1 MLYRDSAEAGEKRT
15 NEERG
20 EAESKAVIS
29 SLNSIELSEKHFR
42 RWETVPFAAH
52 GVPEMPF
59 GDMTGRALLPRL
71 RRKAAEGETKT
82 KKPKR
87 RRNNMKKIANKTIC
101 LLLTLV
107 MLLGVMPLAGI
118 GTFRAKAAE
127 AGETVIKAAADD
139 ADTAPAPLRA
149 AAEPTWVEVGREK
162 KHEDRMKKLITL
174 LTSPHEYYIKLV
186 GNIDVYDDNDLPI
199 WGKTR
204 GIRIKGVKHL
214 DMNGCNISYEHTGV
228 GYSKAY
234 VLDPTNENAEYLYYL
249 MTVTEDASFYL
260 YDSTGKNGKI
270 FFGQP
275 MYFSETPYRNIISV
289 KGRFTMYGGEIS
301 TGASKKL
308 HYTNKPKTDSAG
320 FIKGGFNYTG
330 NARLQLQGSGVTV
343 EDGGYFELNGGD
355 VYGRGTHFAAIE
367 GRPGSTVLINDGYIE
382 GAGGADVYSGGYE
395 RRAWYGWRKLRDADA
410 LEHGKLTVNGGRFNA
425 RVIDAEVLHYAHDY
439 GGPVGIYEDM
449 KPGKIAI
456 FDGLNPNSDC
466 SMSYTTIGGGDT
478 LYFCGAKVSPTSD
491 GVSRPSERITL
502 GAAPGYDT
510 TYYHPNDAFVINV
523 GYQSY
528 WGKNASVL
536 ENDYNPKSWCNLFY
550 MFYLYKV
557 GESTPIAE
565 YYSETPRLNLRDL
578 RDSKT
583 NAWPR
588 YEIGAKYYIRV
599 LVTEAWNNR
608 YHTVYEGIQDW
619 YFTATDFES
628 RKVDFDYKVTISD
641 KPTTDGHTV
650 YNVALT
656 DECVKSIRDM
666 GYSDRVRVSYAYR
679 YYEGTNSNTQP
690 VNYWLSN
697 EFKLDGTTPYSIVT
711 GKKGPL
717 FLKVTLTFRESNNL
731 NAKTIATFEKEC
743 RVFSS
748 GEIKYTIQNKGGSVP
763 GYKWK
768 SQGEGSTKLEYGQKI
783 WLNHGLQDYLDDGKW
798 LDPYD
803 NTPIDSYDIIWQ
815 YLDGNEWANVTA
827 GDTRFSIEDVK
838 VKEEGRT
845 YQRLL
850 CTDRNGIYRYGVKY
864 LSPDGKGHQFYW
876 STCFFNVEGVDYAA
890 LRTVTI
896 SSSASETEYGQ
907 GTTIRASRN
916 TGIADWGGFRRYRLD
931 IIEAPANYRGFDIG
945 PTSSSLQDSETG
957 VWNLDEYF
965 NKATAENMIPG
976 EYVFRVVAIGYVS
989 GVKYEVYSNTV
1000 TVKYEKHATGYR
1012 IIYRGTDITI
1022 TKDES
1027 VVGTFN
1033 MGPFDTLPLD
1043 IAFVPKDAT
1052 YARTT
1057 TSGWKSSNP
1066 EVATVDEYGYVTSHS
1081 PGTARITYYAR
1092 WDKDDSWHECHVDV
1106 IVPIYEF
1113 KIQTPNLA
1121 DHIGEKFVDV
1131 LPVVT
1136 AVRSYN
1142 GEWVTGEKAQACLT
1156 VETLKISSQF
1166 KTYYEHVGESVI
1178 AYNDAP
1184 EITYMFKPTE
1194 GNTFCLRHVMYNYY
1208 LPDIDVVGCNGFD
1221 NGQTVYDLRKIGATY
1236 PSSYGVY
1243 GYNPDTTSNPWNAYL
1258 LLTRY
1263 ADFLYEPGTTYIDTL
1278 EITTNEPYAGDNR
1291 VWKFDDKHYQYMDL
1305 KFGGLENI
1313 TAVDLVWS
1321 YASKLNDTINGS
1333 GVPYEDASSEQHS
1346 TGALEYTSC
1355 FVYGEDGLSM
1365 LPPTKKYESGLYMHK
1380 LAFKIGS
1387 DVEADGKYRLAPDAK
1402 VYINGHYMPFAQLT
1416 DSYGRSR
1423 IDVDYY
1429 FSVGEPEP
1437 YGGADDKHLMLVR
1450 PQDYVRTG
1458 SPMPDVFD
1466 FRVVWKDKLDD
1477 AGRNV
1482 ETKLSVIGVTWFIDR
1497 NGNGQ
1502 FDEGEDANIFD
1513 AKGNALPNTVYS
1525 GVLALAAEDNA
1536 NVRFAEPCR
1545 LYLGGG
1551 NYAIIDESNLT
1562 VTFTLGA
1569 DPYEL
1574 HTGMILP
1581 TGGATGS
1588 FKMFTLRP
1596 TAALNGLSIADEH
1609 IEKEDGTVLTAS
1621 QPMNAG
1627 TTYYYCITYQY
1638 EPSFFLA
1645 TDYPELPSTA
1655 RVVIDGIELGN
1666 DAWELT
1672 TKTVGD
1678 KVYYS
1683 GFKVRIPCWAEGT
1696 GRTVSGTITTFL
1708 DDTDAVTVT
1717 LTREGDSS
1725 PSYAKVVYGNSA
1737 TYTFDSV
1744 AEGTYI
1750 MTVSKKNHVTR
1761 TEKVVVGATTV
1772 TKNMKVHPIGDI
1784 NGDGKITTLDYMKVN
1799 AYVKG
1804 TVTLT
1809 EYELKCADVI
1819 GTDGKVTTADAMR
1832 INAHVKG
1839 TKPLW

>member
-1 MLYRDSAEAGEKRT
+1 
-15 NEERG
+15 
-20 EAESKAVIS
+20 
-29 SLNSIELSEKHFR
+29 
-42 RWETVPFAAH
+42 
-52 GVPEMPF
+52 
-59 GDMTGRALLPRL
+59 
-71 RRKAAEGETKT
+71 
-82 KKPKR
+82 
-87 RRNNMKKIANKTIC
+87 MKKITSKVIC
-101 LLLTLV
+101 LLMTLF
-107 MLLGVMPLAGI
+107 MLFGLLPLAGL
-118 GTFRAKAAE
+118 GTAKLAAAN
-127 AGETVIKAAADD
+127 AGETVIKAADIGDIA
-139 ADTAPAPLRA
+139 AYPAEAASAMLRAA

-174 LTSPHEYYIKLV
+174 LTSPHEYHIKLV
-186 GNIDVYDDNDLPI
+186 GNIDIYDDNDLPI
-199 WGKTR
+199 WGKTS
-204 GIRIKGVKHL
+204 GIQIKGVKHL
-214 DMNGCNISYEHTGV
+214 DMNGYNISYEHTGV
-228 GYSKAY
+228 GYFEKYYPDRDAAN
-234 VLDPTNENAEYLYYL
+234 VDAKYLYYL

-260 YDSTGKNGKI
+260 YNSTGKNGKI
-270 FFGQP
+270 FFDQP
-275 MYFSETPYRNIISV
+275 MYISKMPYRNIISV

-308 HYTNKPKTDSAG
+308 FRSSERKVDCV
-320 FIKGGFNYTG
+320 GGEKFQFPYTG
-330 NARLQLQGSGVTV
+330 SARLQLQGSGVTV

-355 VYGRGTHFAAIE
+355 VYGRGMHFAAIE
-367 GRPGSTVLINDGYIE
+367 GRPGSTVVINDGYIE

-395 RRAWYGWRKLRDADA
+395 KRAWQGWRGLRLADA

-425 RVIDAEVLHYAHDY
+425 RVIDAEVLHYEDY
-439 GGPVGIYEDM
+439 LYLSGTYFDM

-456 FDGLNPNSDC
+456 FDGLHPKSSV

-478 LYFCGAKVSPTSD
+478 LYFCGAKVTPASD

-502 GAAPGYDT
+502 EAAPGYDT

-528 WGKNASVL
+528 WGKNASIL
-536 ENDYNPKSWCNLFY
+536 ENDYNPNSWCRLFY

-565 YYSETPRLNLRDL
+565 YYSETPRLNLRNL

-588 YEIGAKYYIRV
+588 YETGAKYYIRV

-608 YHTVYEGIQDW
+608 YHTAYEGIQDW

-628 RKVDFDYKVTISD
+628 RKIDFDYKVTISD

-679 YYEGTNSNTQP
+679 YYEGTNSSTKP
-690 VNYWLSN
+690 VDYWLAN
-697 EFKLDGTTPYSIVT
+697 EFKMDGTTPYSIVT

-748 GEIKYTIQNKGGSVP
+748 GEIKYTIQNNGGSVP

-783 WLNHGLQDYLDDGKW
+783 WLNHGLQDYLDDGGW

-815 YLDGNEWANVTA
+815 YLDGNTWANVTS

-896 SSSASETEYGQ
+896 SSSASETEYGK

-931 IIEAPANYRGFDIG
+931 IIESPYNYRNGSIDIG
-945 PTSSSLQDSETG
+945 PTDSNLKSSETG
-957 VWNLDEYF
+957 VWNLDQYF
-965 NKATAENMIPG
+965 NRATAENMIPG

-989 GVKYEVYSNTV
+989 GVKYEVYSNTI

-1012 IIYRGTDITI
+1012 MLIFGTDTVLTKNESEVGTYIMGYSNKLSILRSWVPEDATYTDITDYI
-1022 TKDES
+1022 
-1027 VVGTFN
+1027 
-1033 MGPFDTLPLD
+1033 
-1043 IAFVPKDAT
+1043 
-1052 YARTT
+1052 
-1057 TSGWKSSNP
+1057 WKSSNP
-1066 EVATVDEYGYVTSHS
+1066 EVATVTDYGLVTTHS
-1081 PGTARITYYAR
+1081 PGTARITYRSR
-1092 WDKDDSWHECHVDV
+1092 WTKDNSWHECSVDI

-1113 KIQTPNLA
+1113 KIQTPKLT

-1136 AVRSYN
+1136 AVRSYD
-1142 GEWVTGEKAQACLT
+1142 GEWVTGEKARACLT

-1166 KTYYEHVGESVI
+1166 KKYYEHVWESVI

-1194 GNTFCLRHVMYNYY
+1194 GNTFYLRHVMYNYY
-1208 LPDIDVVGCNGFD
+1208 LPDIDTVGCNGFD
-1221 NGQTVYDLRKIGATY
+1221 NSQSVYELSKFGATY

-1321 YASKLNDTINGS
+1321 YASKLNETINGS

-1346 TGALEYTSC
+1346 TGALEYSSC
-1355 FVYGEDGLSM
+1355 FVYGEDGISM

-1387 DVEADGKYRLAPDAK
+1387 FGEADSKYRLAPDAK
-1402 VYINGHYMPFAQLT
+1402 IYINGHYMPFAQLT

-1423 IDVDYY
+1423 IDVEYY

-1437 YGGADDKHLMLVR
+1437 YGGADDKHLMLVK

-1482 ETKLSVIGVTWFIDR
+1482 ETKLSVLGVTWFIDR
-1497 NGNGQ
+1497 NGNGK
-1502 FDEGEDANIFD
+1502 FDAGEDANIFD

-1536 NVRFAEPCR
+1536 NVRFADPCR

-1551 NYAIIDESNLT
+1551 NYALIDENNLT

-1569 DPYEL
+1569 DYCEL

-1588 FKMFTLRP
+1588 FKMFTLRA
-1596 TAALNGLSIADEH
+1596 TAALNGLSITDEH

-1645 TDYPELPSTA
+1645 TDYPELPSAA

-1708 DDTDAVTVT
+1708 DGTDAVTVT

-1725 PSYAKVVYGNSA
+1725 PSYAKVIYGNSA

-1744 AEGTYI
+1744 AEGTYT

-1772 TKNMKVHPIGDI
+1772 TKNMKVHPKGDI
-1784 NGDGKITTLDYMKVN
+1784 NGDGKITTLDYMKTN

-1804 TVTLT
+1804 TITLT

-1839 TKPLW
+1839 TKYLW

>member
-1 MLYRDSAEAGEKRT
+1 
-15 NEERG
+15 
-20 EAESKAVIS
+20 
-29 SLNSIELSEKHFR
+29 
-42 RWETVPFAAH
+42 
-52 GVPEMPF
+52 
-59 GDMTGRALLPRL
+59 
-71 RRKAAEGETKT
+71 
-82 KKPKR
+82 
-87 RRNNMKKIANKTIC
+87 MKKITSKVIC
-101 LLLTLV
+101 LLMTLF
-107 MLLGVMPLAGI
+107 MLFGLLPLAGL
-118 GTFRAKAAE
+118 GTAKLAAAN
-127 AGETVIKAAADD
+127 AGETVIKAADIGDIEVSPAAAD
-139 ADTAPAPLRA
+139 PATLRAA

-174 LTSPHEYYIKLV
+174 LTSPHEYHIKLV
-186 GNIDVYDDNDLPI
+186 GNIDIYDDNDLPI
-199 WGKTR
+199 WGKTS
-204 GIRIKGVKHL
+204 GIQIKGVKHL
-214 DMNGCNISYEHTGV
+214 DMNGYNISYEHTGV
-228 GYSKAY
+228 GYSGCYYGYEDRDA
-234 VLDPTNENAEYLYYL
+234 TNVNAKYLYYL

-260 YDSTGKNGKI
+260 YNSTGKNGKI
-270 FFGQP
+270 FFDQP
-275 MYFSETPYRNIISV
+275 IYVSKMPYRNIISV

-308 HYTNKPKTDSAG
+308 YYSNESKTDSAG
-320 FIKGGFNYTG
+320 FTKGGSRYFG

-343 EDGGYFELNGGD
+343 ENGGYFELNGGD

-395 RRAWYGWRKLRDADA
+395 LRAWKGWRSFREADA

-425 RVIDAEVLHYAHDY
+425 RVIDAEVVHKDRY
-439 GGPVGIYEDM
+439 GGLVGIYEDM

-456 FDGLNPNSDC
+456 FDSLHPDSDY
-466 SMSYTTIGGGDT
+466 SMSMTSIGDDDDV
-478 LYFCGAKVSPTSD
+478 LYLDGVKVTPASD

-502 GAAPGYDT
+502 KAAPGYDT

-536 ENDYNPKSWCNLFY
+536 ENDYNPNSWCRLFY

-565 YYSETPRLNLRDL
+565 YYSEKPRLNLRDL

-588 YEIGAKYYIRV
+588 YETGAKYYIRV
-599 LVTEAWNNR
+599 LVSEAWNNR
-608 YHTVYEGIQDW
+608 YHTAYEGIQDW

-656 DECVKSIRDM
+656 DECVQSIKDM

-679 YYEGTNSNTQP
+679 YYEGTNSSTKP
-690 VNYWLSN
+690 VDYWLSN

-731 NAKTIATFEKEC
+731 NAKTLATFEKEC

-748 GEIKYTIQNKGGSVP
+748 GEIKYTVQNKGGSVP

-768 SQGEGSTKLEYGQKI
+768 TQGEGSTKLEYGQKI
-783 WLNHGLQDYLDDGKW
+783 WLNHGLQDYLDDGGW

-815 YLDGNEWANVTA
+815 YLDGNTWANVTA

-896 SSSASETEYGQ
+896 SSSASETEYGK

-931 IIEAPANYRGFDIG
+931 VIEAPYNYRNGSIDIG
-945 PTSSSLQDSETG
+945 PTDSNLKSSETG
-957 VWNLDEYF
+957 VWNLDQYF
-965 NKATAENMIPG
+965 NRATAENMVTG

-989 GVKYEVYSNTV
+989 GVKYEVYSNTI
-1000 TVKYEKHATGYR
+1000 TVKYEKHATGYSLY
-1012 IIYRGTDITI
+1012 IAGTDTVL
-1022 TKDES
+1022 TKNES
-1027 VVGTFN
+1027 EVGTYI
-1033 MGPFDTLPLD
+1033 MGYSNRLNLVMYWLPMN
-1043 IAFVPKDAT
+1043 AT
-1052 YARTT
+1052 YTDLTAK
-1057 TSGWKSSNP
+1057 GWKSSNP
-1066 EVATVDEYGYVTSHS
+1066 EVATVDEYGRVTTHS
-1081 PGTARITYYAR
+1081 PGTARITYYTR
-1092 WDKDDSWHECHVDV
+1092 WEKDNSLHECSVDI

-1113 KIQTPNLA
+1113 KIQTPKLT

-1136 AVRSYN
+1136 AVRSYD

-1166 KTYYEHVGESVI
+1166 KKYYEHIWESVI

-1194 GNTFCLRHVMYNYY
+1194 GNTFYLRHVMYNYY
-1208 LPDIDVVGCNGFD
+1208 LPDIDTVGCNGFD
-1221 NGQTVYDLRKIGATY
+1221 NSQSVYELSKFGATY

-1321 YASKLNDTINGS
+1321 YASKLNETINGS

-1346 TGALEYTSC
+1346 TGALEYASC
-1355 FVYGEDGLSM
+1355 FVYGEDGISM

-1387 DVEADGKYRLAPDAK
+1387 FGEADSKYRLAPDAK
-1402 VYINGHYMPFAQLT
+1402 IYINGHYMPFAELT

-1437 YGGADDKHLMLVR
+1437 YGGADDKHLMLVK
-1450 PQDYVRTG
+1450 PQEYVRTG

-1482 ETKLSVIGVTWFIDR
+1482 ETKLSVLGVTWFIDR
-1497 NGNGQ
+1497 NGNGK
-1502 FDEGEDANIFD
+1502 FDAGEDANIFD

-1551 NYAIIDESNLT
+1551 NYALIDENNLT

-1569 DPYEL
+1569 DYCEL

-1588 FKMFTLRP
+1588 FKMFTLRA
-1596 TAALNGLSIADEH
+1596 TAALNGLSITDEH

-1645 TDYPELPSTA
+1645 TDYPELPSAA

-1708 DDTDAVTVT
+1708 DGTDAVTVT

-1744 AEGTYI
+1744 AEGTYT

-1772 TKNMKVHPIGDI
+1772 TKNMKVHPKGDI

-1804 TVTLT
+1804 TITLT

-1839 TKPLW
+1839 TKYLW

>member
-1 MLYRDSAEAGEKRT
+1 MNKIT
-15 NEERG
+15 N
-20 EAESKAVIS
+20 KV
-29 SLNSIELSEKHFR
+29 
-42 RWETVPFAAH
+42 
-52 GVPEMPF
+52 
-59 GDMTGRALLPRL
+59 
-71 RRKAAEGETKT
+71 
-82 KKPKR
+82 
-87 RRNNMKKIANKTIC
+87 IC

-107 MLLGVMPLAGI
+107 MLLGVMPLAGL
-118 GTFRAKAAE
+118 GTLGAKAAN
-127 AGETVIKAAADD
+127 AGETVIKAADIGDVA
-139 ADTAPAPLRA
+139 AYPAEAASAPLRAA

-162 KHEDRMKKLITL
+162 THEDRMKKLINL

-186 GNIDVYDDNDLPI
+186 GDIDIYDKNDLPI
-199 WGKTR
+199 WGKKR
-204 GIRIKGVKHL
+204 GIQIKGVKHL
-214 DMNGCNISYEHTGV
+214 DMNGYNISYEHTGV
-228 GYSKAY
+228 GYSGIYIDKDA
-234 VLDPTNENAEYLYYL
+234 TNENAEYLYYL

-260 YDSTGKNGKI
+260 YNSTGKNGKI

-275 MYFSETPYRNIISV
+275 MYVSEMPYRNIISV

-308 HYTNKPKTDSAG
+308 YYSSVRKVNSRGIDELKLP
-320 FIKGGFNYTG
+320 YTG
-330 NARLQLQGSGVTV
+330 NMRLQLQGSGVTV
-343 EDGGYFELNGGD
+343 ENGGYFELNGGD
-355 VYGRGTHFAAIE
+355 VYGRGMHFAAIE

-395 RRAWYGWRKLRDADA
+395 SRAWQKGWRELRRSDA
-410 LEHGKLTVNGGRFNA
+410 LEHGKITVNGGRFNA
-425 RVIDAEVLHYAHDY
+425 RVIDVELIHNFYPTDKY
-439 GGPVGIYEDM
+439 GAYLDM

-456 FDGLNPNSDC
+456 FDGLNPKSDC

-478 LYFCGAKVSPTSD
+478 LYLDGAKVSMPTD
-491 GVSRPSERITL
+491 GASRPSERITL
-502 GAAPGYDT
+502 EAAPGYDT

-528 WGKNASVL
+528 WGKNASIL
-536 ENDYNPKSWCNLFY
+536 ENDYNPNSWCRLFY

-565 YYSETPRLNLRDL
+565 YYSETPRLNLRNL
-578 RDSKT
+578 RDSTT

-588 YEIGAKYYIRV
+588 YETGAKYYIRV

-608 YHTVYEGIQDW
+608 YHTAYEGVQDW

-628 RKVDFDYKVTISD
+628 RKIDLDYKVTISD

-656 DECVKSIRDM
+656 DECVQSIKDM

-679 YYEGTNSNTQP
+679 YYEGTNSNTKP
-690 VNYWLSN
+690 VDYWLSN
-697 EFKLDGTTPYSIVT
+697 ELKMNGTTPYSIVT

-768 SQGEGSTKLEYGQKI
+768 TQGEGSTKLEYGQKI

-803 NTPIDSYDIIWQ
+803 NTPIDQYDIIWQ
-815 YLDGNEWANVTA
+815 YLNGNTWENVTA

-896 SSSASETEYGQ
+896 SSSASETEYGK

-916 TGIADWGGFRRYRLD
+916 TGIADWGGFKRYRLD
-931 IIEAPANYRGFDIG
+931 VIESPYNYRNGSIDIG
-945 PTSSSLQDSETG
+945 PTDSNLKSSETG

-965 NKATAENMIPG
+965 NKATAENMVPG

-1012 IIYRGTDITI
+1012 ILIYDTDTVL
-1022 TKDES
+1022 TKNES
-1027 VVGTFN
+1027 EVGTYI
-1033 MGPFDTLPLD
+1033 MGLSDEISLWRGL
-1043 IAFVPKDAT
+1043 VPEDAT
-1052 YARTT
+1052 YARVNTR
-1057 TSGWKSSNP
+1057 GWKSSNP
-1066 EVATVDEYGYVTSHS
+1066 EVATVDEFGNVTTHS
-1081 PGTARITYYAR
+1081 PGTARITYYATFSN
-1092 WDKDDSWHECHVDV
+1092 DNSLHECHVDI

-1113 KIQTPNLA
+1113 KIQTPKLT

-1136 AVRSYN
+1136 AVRSYK

-1166 KTYYEHVGESVI
+1166 KKYYEHVWESVI

-1194 GNTFCLRHVMYNYY
+1194 GNTFYLRHVMYNYY
-1208 LPDIDVVGCNGFD
+1208 LPDIDTVGCNGFD
-1221 NGQTVYDLRKIGATY
+1221 NGQTVYELSKFGATY

-1291 VWKFDDKHYQYMDL
+1291 VWKFDDKHYQYLDL
-1305 KFGGLENI
+1305 KFGGIENI
-1313 TAVDLVWS
+1313 TDIEFVWS
-1321 YASKLNDTINGS
+1321 YASKLKDKINGS
-1333 GVPYEDASSEQHS
+1333 GVPYEDASSENS
-1346 TGALEYTSC
+1346 DTGALEYTSC

-1380 LAFKIGS
+1380 LAFNIGS
-1387 DVEADGKYRLAPDAK
+1387 FGEADSKYRLSPDVK

-1437 YGGADDKHLMLVR
+1437 YGGADDKHLMLVG
-1450 PQDYVRTG
+1450 PQEYVRTG
-1458 SPMPDVFD
+1458 NPMPDIFD

-1497 NGNGQ
+1497 NGNGK
-1502 FDEGEDANIFD
+1502 FDEGEDKNIFD

-1536 NVRFAEPCR
+1536 NVRFADPCR

-1551 NYAIIDESNLT
+1551 NYAVIDENNLT

-1569 DPYEL
+1569 DYYEL

-1621 QPMNAG
+1621 QPMTAG

-1638 EPSFFLA
+1638 EPSFFLTSDNA
-1645 TDYPELPSTA
+1645 DLLANA
-1655 RVVIDGIELGN
+1655 RVVIDGIELGS
-1666 DAWELT
+1666 DAWELA

-1678 KVYYS
+1678 KTFYS

-1708 DDTDAVTVT
+1708 DGTDAVTVT
-1717 LTREGDSS
+1717 LTREGDKS
-1725 PSYAKVVYGNSA
+1725 PSYSKVVYGNSA
-1737 TYTFDSV
+1737 AYKFDSV
-1744 AEGTYI
+1744 AEGTYT

-1772 TKNMKVHPIGDI
+1772 TKNMKVHPTGDI
-1784 NGDGKITTLDYMKVN
+1784 NGDGKITTLDYMKTN

-1804 TVTLT
+1804 TITLT

-1839 TKPLW
+1839 TKLLW

>member
-1 MLYRDSAEAGEKRT
+1 MNKIT
-15 NEERG
+15 N
-20 EAESKAVIS
+20 KV
-29 SLNSIELSEKHFR
+29 
-42 RWETVPFAAH
+42 
-52 GVPEMPF
+52 
-59 GDMTGRALLPRL
+59 
-71 RRKAAEGETKT
+71 
-82 KKPKR
+82 
-87 RRNNMKKIANKTIC
+87 IC

-107 MLLGVMPLAGI
+107 MLLGVMPLAGL
-118 GTFRAKAAE
+118 GTLGAKAAN
-127 AGETVIKAAADD
+127 AGETVIKAADIGDVA
-139 ADTAPAPLRA
+139 AYPAEAASAPLRAA

-162 KHEDRMKKLITL
+162 THEDRMKKLINL

-186 GNIDVYDDNDLPI
+186 GDIDIYDKNDLPI
-199 WGKTR
+199 WGKKR
-204 GIRIKGVKHL
+204 GIQIKGVKHL
-214 DMNGCNISYEHTGV
+214 DMNGYNISYEHTGV

-260 YDSTGKNGKI
+260 YNSTGKNGKI

-275 MYFSETPYRNIISV
+275 MYVSEMPYRNIISV

-308 HYTNKPKTDSAG
+308 YYSSVRKVNSRGIDELKLP
-320 FIKGGFNYTG
+320 YTG
-330 NARLQLQGSGVTV
+330 NMRLQLQGSGVTV
-343 EDGGYFELNGGD
+343 ENGGYFELNGGD
-355 VYGRGTHFAAIE
+355 VYGRGMHFAAIE

-395 RRAWYGWRKLRDADA
+395 SRAWQKGWRELRRSDA
-410 LEHGKLTVNGGRFNA
+410 LEHGKITVNGGRFNA
-425 RVIDAEVLHYAHDY
+425 RVIDVELIHNFYPTDKY
-439 GGPVGIYEDM
+439 GAYLDM

-478 LYFCGAKVSPTSD
+478 LYLDGAKVSMPTD
-491 GVSRPSERITL
+491 GASRPSERITL
-502 GAAPGYDT
+502 EAAPGYDT

-536 ENDYNPKSWCNLFY
+536 ENDYNPNSWCRLFY

-565 YYSETPRLNLRDL
+565 YYSETPRLNLRNL
-578 RDSKT
+578 RDSTT

-588 YEIGAKYYIRV
+588 YETGAKYYIRV

-608 YHTVYEGIQDW
+608 YHTAYEGVQDW

-628 RKVDFDYKVTISD
+628 RKIDLDYKVTISD

-656 DECVKSIRDM
+656 DECVQSIKDM

-679 YYEGTNSNTQP
+679 YYEGTNSNTKP
-690 VNYWLSN
+690 VDYWLSN
-697 EFKLDGTTPYSIVT
+697 ELKMNGTTPYSIVT

-803 NTPIDSYDIIWQ
+803 NTPIDQYDIIWQ
-815 YLDGNEWANVTA
+815 YLNGNTWENVTA

-896 SSSASETEYGQ
+896 SSSASETEYGK

-916 TGIADWGGFRRYRLD
+916 TGVADWGGFRRYRLD
-931 IIEAPANYRGFDIG
+931 VIESPYNYRNGSIDIG
-945 PTSSSLQDSETG
+945 PTDSNLKSSETG

-965 NKATAENMIPG
+965 NKATAENMVPG

-1012 IIYRGTDITI
+1012 MLIYGTDTVL
-1022 TKDES
+1022 TKNES
-1027 VVGTFN
+1027 EVGTYI
-1033 MGPFDTLPLD
+1033 MGLSDEISLWRGL
-1043 IAFVPKDAT
+1043 VPEDAT
-1052 YARTT
+1052 YARVNTR
-1057 TSGWKSSNP
+1057 GWKSSNP
-1066 EVATVDEYGYVTSHS
+1066 EVATVDEFGNVTTHS
-1081 PGTARITYYAR
+1081 PGTARITYYATFSN
-1092 WDKDDSWHECHVDV
+1092 DNSLHECHVDI

-1113 KIQTPNLA
+1113 KIQTPKLT

-1136 AVRSYN
+1136 AVRSYK

-1166 KTYYEHVGESVI
+1166 KKYYEHVWESVI

-1194 GNTFCLRHVMYNYY
+1194 GNTFYLRHVMYNYY
-1208 LPDIDVVGCNGFD
+1208 LPDIDTVGCNGFD
-1221 NGQTVYDLRKIGATY
+1221 NGQTVYELSKFGATY

-1321 YASKLNDTINGS
+1321 YASKLKDKINGS
-1333 GVPYEDASSEQHS
+1333 GVPYEDASSENS
-1346 TGALEYTSC
+1346 DTGALEYTSC
-1355 FVYGEDGLSM
+1355 FVYGQDGISL

-1380 LAFKIGS
+1380 LAFNIGS
-1387 DVEADGKYRLAPDAK
+1387 FGEADSKYRLSPDVK

-1437 YGGADDKHLMLVR
+1437 YGGADDKHLMLVK
-1450 PQDYVRTG
+1450 PQEYVRTG

-1482 ETKLSVIGVTWFIDR
+1482 ETKLSVLGVTWFIDR
-1497 NGNGQ
+1497 NGNGK
-1502 FDEGEDANIFD
+1502 FDEGEDKNIFD

-1536 NVRFAEPCR
+1536 NVRFADPCR

-1551 NYAIIDESNLT
+1551 NYALIDENNLT

-1569 DPYEL
+1569 DYYEL

-1588 FKMFTLRP
+1588 FKMFTLRA
-1596 TAALNGLSIADEH
+1596 TAALNGLSITDEH

-1638 EPSFFLA
+1638 EPSFFLT

-1678 KVYYS
+1678 KVFYS

-1708 DDTDAVTVT
+1708 DGTDAVTVT
-1717 LTREGDSS
+1717 LTREGDKS
-1725 PSYAKVVYGNSA
+1725 PSYSKVVYGNSA
-1737 TYTFDSV
+1737 AYKFDSV

-1772 TKNMKVHPIGDI
+1772 TKNMKVHPKGDI
-1784 NGDGKITTLDYMKVN
+1784 NGDGKITTLDYMKTN

-1804 TVTLT
+1804 TITLT

-1839 TKPLW
+1839 TKLLW

>member
-1 MLYRDSAEAGEKRT
+1 
-15 NEERG
+15 
-20 EAESKAVIS
+20 
-29 SLNSIELSEKHFR
+29 
-42 RWETVPFAAH
+42 
-52 GVPEMPF
+52 
-59 GDMTGRALLPRL
+59 
-71 RRKAAEGETKT
+71 
-82 KKPKR
+82 
-87 RRNNMKKIANKTIC
+87 MKKITSKVIC
-101 LLLTLV
+101 LLMTLF
-107 MLLGVMPLAGI
+107 MLFGLLPLAGL
-118 GTFRAKAAE
+118 GTAKLAAAN
-127 AGETVIKAAADD
+127 AGETVIKAADIGDIEVSPAAAD
-139 ADTAPAPLRA
+139 PAMLRAA

-162 KHEDRMKKLITL
+162 KHEDRMKKLINL

-186 GNIDVYDDNDLPI
+186 GNIDVYDKNDLPI

-214 DMNGCNISYEHTGV
+214 DMNGYNISYEHTGV

-234 VLDPTNENAEYLYYL
+234 SLDPTNENAEYLYYL

-382 GAGGADVYSGGYE
+382 GAGGADVYSGGYN

-449 KPGKIAI
+449 KPGRIAI
-456 FDGLNPNSDC
+456 FDSLNPDSDC

-478 LYFCGAKVSPTSD
+478 LYLDGAKVSMPTD
-491 GVSRPSERITL
+491 GASRPSGRITL

-536 ENDYNPKSWCNLFY
+536 ENDYNPNSWCRLFY

-565 YYSETPRLNLRDL
+565 YFSEKPRLNLRDL

-599 LVTEAWNNR
+599 LVSEAWNNR

-628 RKVDFDYKVTISD
+628 RQVKFDYDVTISD

-656 DECVKSIRDM
+656 DECVKSIKDM

-679 YYEGTNSNTQP
+679 YYEGTNSNTKP
-690 VNYWLSN
+690 VDYWLSN
-697 EFKLDGTTPYSIVT
+697 ELKMNGATPYSIVT
-711 GKKGPL
+711 GKTGPL

-768 SQGEGSTKLEYGQKI
+768 TQGEGSTKLEYGQKI

-815 YLDGNEWANVTA
+815 YLDGNTWANVTT
-827 GDTRFSIEDVK
+827 GDTRFSIEDVT
-838 VKEEGRT
+838 VTEENRT

-896 SSSASETEYGQ
+896 SSSASETEYGK

-916 TGIADWGGFRRYRLD
+916 TGVADWGGFRRYRLD

-965 NKATAENMIPG
+965 NKATAEKMVPG

-1113 KIQTPNLA
+1113 KIQTPDLA

-1208 LPDIDVVGCNGFD
+1208 LPDIDTVGCNGFD
-1221 NGQTVYDLRKIGATY
+1221 NDQTVYDLRKIGATY
-1236 PSSYGVY
+1236 PSSYSVY

-1305 KFGGLENI
+1305 KFSGLENI

-1333 GVPYEDASSEQHS
+1333 GVPYEDASSENS
-1346 TGALEYTSC
+1346 DTGSLEYGDC
-1355 FVYGEDGLSM
+1355 FVYGEDGM

-1380 LAFKIGS
+1380 LAFNIGS
-1387 DVEADGKYRLAPDAK
+1387 FGEADSKYRLAPDAK

-1437 YGGADDKHLMLVR
+1437 YGGADDKHLMLVK

-1458 SPMPDVFD
+1458 NPMPDVFD

-1482 ETKLSVIGVTWFIDR
+1482 ETKLSVLGVTWFIDR
-1497 NGNGQ
+1497 NGNGK
-1502 FDEGEDANIFD
+1502 FDAGEDANIFD

-1536 NVRFAEPCR
+1536 NVRFADPCR

-1551 NYAIIDESNLT
+1551 NYALIDENNLT

-1588 FKMFTLRP
+1588 FKMFTLRA
-1596 TAALNGLSIADEH
+1596 TAALNGLSITDEH

-1708 DDTDAVTVT
+1708 DGTDAVTVT

-1744 AEGTYI
+1744 AEGTYT

-1772 TKNMKVHPIGDI
+1772 TKNMKVHPKGDI
-1784 NGDGKITTLDYMKVN
+1784 NGDGKITTLDYMKTN

-1804 TVTLT
+1804 TITLT

-1839 TKPLW
+1839 TKYLW

>member
-1 MLYRDSAEAGEKRT
+1 M
-15 NEERG
+15 
-20 EAESKAVIS
+20 SKI
-29 SLNSIELSEKHFR
+29 
-42 RWETVPFAAH
+42 T
-52 GVPEMPF
+52 
-59 GDMTGRALLPRL
+59 
-71 RRKAAEGETKT
+71 RKAL
-82 KKPKR
+82 
-87 RRNNMKKIANKTIC
+87 C

-107 MLLGVMPLAGI
+107 MLLGVLPLAGL
-118 GTFRAKAAE
+118 GALSAKAAEAAE
-127 AGETVIKAAADD
+127 AGETVIKAADVGDIA
-139 ADTAPAPLRA
+139 ASPAATAPAPLRAA

-186 GNIDVYDDNDLPI
+186 GNIDISDKNDLPI
-199 WGKTR
+199 WGKTS
-204 GIRIKGVKHL
+204 GIQIQGVKHL

-228 GYSKAY
+228 GYSEAY
-234 VLDPTNENAEYLYYL
+234 YPGLDATNKNAKYFYYL

-275 MYFSETPYRNIISV
+275 MYVSDMPYRNIISV

-301 TGASKKL
+301 TGASKKI
-308 HYTNKPKTDSAG
+308 YYSNQAKTDSAG
-320 FIKGGFNYTG
+320 FTKGGSNYFG

-382 GAGGADVYSGGYE
+382 GAGGADVYSGGY
-395 RRAWYGWRKLRDADA
+395 RLRAWEGWRDFRESKD

-439 GGPVGIYEDM
+439 GGPVGIYENM
-449 KPGKIAI
+449 KPGKIDI
-456 FDGLNPNSDC
+456 FDGLNPDSSVN
-466 SMSYTTIGGGDT
+466 MSYTTIGGGDT
-478 LYFCGAKVSPTSD
+478 LYLCGAKVSPPTD

-502 GAAPGYDT
+502 EAAPGYDT

-528 WGKNASVL
+528 WGKNANAT
-536 ENDYNPKSWCNLFY
+536 ENDYNPNSWCRLFY

-557 GESTPIAE
+557 GDSTPIAE
-565 YYSETPRLNLRDL
+565 HYSETPRLNLRDL

-588 YEIGAKYYIRV
+588 YETGAKYYIRV

-608 YHTVYEGIQDW
+608 YHMAYEGIQDW

-641 KPTTDGHTV
+641 KSTTDGHTV

-656 DECVKSIRDM
+656 DECVKSIKDM

-679 YYEGTNSNTQP
+679 YYEGTNSNTKP
-690 VNYWLSN
+690 VDYWLSN
-697 EFKLDGTTPYSIVT
+697 EFKMDGTTPYSIVT
-711 GKKGPL
+711 GKTGPII
-717 FLKVTLTFRESNNL
+717 LKVTLTFLESNNL

-743 RVFSS
+743 KVFSS
-748 GEIKYTIQNKGGSVP
+748 GEIKYTVQNKGGTVP

-783 WLNHGLQDYLDDGKW
+783 WLNHGLQDYLDDGGW

-815 YLDGNEWANVTA
+815 YLDGNTWANVTY
-827 GDTRFSIEDVK
+827 GDTRFSVEDVT
-838 VKEEGRT
+838 VKEENRT

-864 LSPDGKGHQFYW
+864 LSPDGKGHQYYW

-896 SSSASETEYGQ
+896 SSSDSETEYGK

-931 IIEAPANYRGFDIG
+931 IVEAPANYYNGVFDIG
-945 PTSSSLQDSETG
+945 PTNSNLKSSEIG

-965 NKATAENMIPG
+965 NKATAEKMIPG

-1012 IIYRGTDITI
+1012 MLIYGTDTVLTKNESEVGTYIMGYSNKITI
-1022 TKDES
+1022 LRS
-1027 VVGTFN
+1027 
-1033 MGPFDTLPLD
+1033 L
-1043 IAFVPKDAT
+1043 VPEDST
-1052 YARTT
+1052 YTRMQDPV
-1057 TSGWKSSNP
+1057 WKSSNP
-1066 EVATVDEYGYVTSHS
+1066 EVATVDEYGRVTTHS
-1081 PGTARITYYAR
+1081 PGTARITYR
-1092 WDKDDSWHECHVDV
+1092 SHWVKDDSWHECSVDI

-1113 KIQTPNLA
+1113 KIQTPDLA

-1166 KTYYEHVGESVI
+1166 KKYYEHVWESVI

-1194 GNTFCLRHVMYNYY
+1194 GNTFYLRHVMYNYY
-1208 LPDIDVVGCNGFD
+1208 LPDIDTVGCNGFD
-1221 NGQTVYDLRKIGATY
+1221 NDQTVYELSKFGATY

-1263 ADFLYEPGTTYIDTL
+1263 ADFLYDPDTTYIDTL

-1305 KFGGLENI
+1305 KFGGIENI
-1313 TAVDLVWS
+1313 TDIELVWS
-1321 YASKLNDTINGS
+1321 YASKLNETINGS

-1346 TGALEYTSC
+1346 TGALEYGDC
-1355 FVYGEDGLSM
+1355 FVSDENGM

-1387 DVEADGKYRLAPDAK
+1387 FGEADSKYRLAPDVK

-1437 YGGADDKHLMLVR
+1437 YGGADDKHLMLVK

-1458 SPMPDVFD
+1458 EPMPDVFD

-1482 ETKLSVIGVTWFIDR
+1482 GTKLSVIGVTWFIDR
-1497 NGNGQ
+1497 NGNGK
-1502 FDEGEDANIFD
+1502 FDAGEDKNIFD

-1525 GVLALAAEDNA
+1525 GTVTLMAEDNA

-1545 LYLGGG
+1545 LYLDGN
-1551 NYAIIDESNLT
+1551 NYAVIDESNLT

-1596 TAALNGLSIADEH
+1596 TAELNGLSIADEH
-1609 IEKEDGTVLTAS
+1609 IEKADGTVLTAS
-1621 QPMNAG
+1621 QPMTAG

-1638 EPSFFLA
+1638 EPSFFLVSDNA
-1645 TDYPELPSTA
+1645 DLLANA

-1678 KVYYS
+1678 KTFYS
-1683 GFKVRIPCWAEGT
+1683 GFKVRIPCWAEGS

-1717 LTREGDSS
+1717 LTREGDKS
-1725 PSYAKVVYGNSA
+1725 PSYSKVVYGNSA
-1737 TYTFDSV
+1737 AYKFDSV

-1772 TKNMKVHPIGDI
+1772 TKNVKVHPTGDI

>member
-1 MLYRDSAEAGEKRT
+1 M
-15 NEERG
+15 
-20 EAESKAVIS
+20 SKI
-29 SLNSIELSEKHFR
+29 
-42 RWETVPFAAH
+42 T
-52 GVPEMPF
+52 
-59 GDMTGRALLPRL
+59 
-71 RRKAAEGETKT
+71 RKA
-82 KKPKR
+82 
-87 RRNNMKKIANKTIC
+87 IC

-107 MLLGVMPLAGI
+107 MLLGVLPLAGL
-118 GTFRAKAAE
+118 GTFGAKAAE
-127 AGETVIKAAADD
+127 AGETVIKAADIGDVAVSP
-139 ADTAPAPLRA
+139 AAAASAPRRAA

-174 LTSPHEYYIKLV
+174 LTSPHEYHIKLV
-186 GNIDVYDDNDLPI
+186 GNIDIYDDNDLPI

-204 GIRIKGVKHL
+204 GIQIKGVKHL
-214 DMNGCNISYEHTGV
+214 DMNGYNISYEHTGV
-228 GYSKAY
+228 GYSGHY
-234 VLDPTNENAEYLYYL
+234 IEYEDRDVTNKNAEYLYYL

-260 YDSTGKNGKI
+260 YNSTGKNGKI
-270 FFGQP
+270 FFDQP
-275 MYFSETPYRNIISV
+275 IYVSKMPYRNIISV

-308 HYTNKPKTDSAG
+308 YYSNESKTDSAG
-320 FIKGGFNYTG
+320 FTKGGSRFFG

-395 RRAWYGWRKLRDADA
+395 LRAWKGWRSFREADA

-425 RVIDAEVLHYAHDY
+425 RVIDAEVVHKDRY
-439 GGPVGIYEDM
+439 GGLVGIYENM
-449 KPGKIAI
+449 KPGKIDI
-456 FDGLNPNSDC
+456 FDSLHPDSDY
-466 SMSYTTIGGGDT
+466 SMSMTSIGDDDDV
-478 LYFCGAKVSPTSD
+478 LYLDGAKVTPASD
-491 GVSRPSERITL
+491 GVSRPSKRITL
-502 GAAPGYDT
+502 EAAPGYDT

-528 WGKNASVL
+528 WGKNASIL
-536 ENDYNPKSWCNLFY
+536 ENDYNPNSWCRLFY

-565 YYSETPRLNLRDL
+565 HYSETPRLNLRDL
-578 RDSKT
+578 RDSTT

-588 YEIGAKYYIRV
+588 YETGAKYYIRV
-599 LVTEAWNNR
+599 LVSEAWNNR
-608 YHTVYEGIQDW
+608 YHTAYEGIQDW

-628 RKVDFDYKVTISD
+628 RMIDFDYKVTISD

-656 DECVKSIRDM
+656 DECVKSIKDM

-679 YYEGTNSNTQP
+679 YYEGTNSSTKP
-690 VNYWLSN
+690 VDYWLAN
-697 EFKLDGTTPYSIVT
+697 EFKMDGTTPYSIVT
-711 GKKGPL
+711 GKTGPL

-731 NAKTIATFEKEC
+731 NAKTLATFEKEC

-768 SQGEGSTKLEYGQKI
+768 TQGEGSTKLEYGQKI
-783 WLNHGLQDYLDDGKW
+783 WLNHGLQDYLDDGGW

-815 YLDGNEWANVTA
+815 YLDGNTWANVTS

-864 LSPDGKGHQFYW
+864 LSPDGKGHQYYW

-896 SSSASETEYGQ
+896 SSSASETEYGK

-931 IIEAPANYRGFDIG
+931 IIEAPANYYNGVFDIG
-945 PTSSSLQDSETG
+945 PTNSNLKSSETG

-965 NKATAENMIPG
+965 NRATAENMIPG

-989 GVKYEVYSNTV
+989 GVKYEVYSNTI

-1012 IIYRGTDITI
+1012 MLIFGTDTVLTKNESEVGTYIMGYSNKLSLLRSWVPEDATYTDIT
-1022 TKDES
+1022 D
-1027 VVGTFN
+1027 
-1033 MGPFDTLPLD
+1033 
-1043 IAFVPKDAT
+1043 
-1052 YARTT
+1052 YR
-1057 TSGWKSSNP
+1057 WKSSNP
-1066 EVATVDEYGYVTSHS
+1066 EVATVTDYGLVTTHA
-1081 PGTARITYYAR
+1081 PGTARITYYTR
-1092 WDKDDSWHECHVDV
+1092 WAKDNSVHECSVDI

-1136 AVRSYN
+1136 AVRSYD

-1166 KTYYEHVGESVI
+1166 KKYYEHVWESEI

-1194 GNTFCLRHVMYNYY
+1194 GNTFYLRHVMYNYY
-1208 LPDIDVVGCNGFD
+1208 LPDIDTVGCNGFD
-1221 NGQTVYDLRKIGATY
+1221 NSQSVYELSKFGATY

-1321 YASKLNDTINGS
+1321 YASKLNETINGS

-1346 TGALEYTSC
+1346 TGALEYSSC
-1355 FVYGEDGLSM
+1355 FVYGEDGISM

-1387 DVEADGKYRLAPDAK
+1387 FGEADSKYRLAPDAK

-1437 YGGADDKHLMLVR
+1437 YGGADDKHLMLVK
-1450 PQDYVRTG
+1450 PQEYVRTG
-1458 SPMPDVFD
+1458 NPMPDVFD

-1482 ETKLSVIGVTWFIDR
+1482 ETKLSVLGVTWFVDR
-1497 NGNGQ
+1497 NGNGK
-1502 FDEGEDANIFD
+1502 FDAGEDANIFD

-1551 NYAIIDESNLT
+1551 KYALIDENNLT

-1569 DPYEL
+1569 DLYEL

-1609 IEKEDGTVLTAS
+1609 IEKADGTVLTAS
-1621 QPMNAG
+1621 QPMTAG

-1638 EPSFFLA
+1638 EPSFFLT
-1645 TDYPELPSTA
+1645 TDYPELPADA

-1672 TKTVGD
+1672 TKTVGG

-1696 GRTVSGTITTFL
+1696 GKTVSGTITTFL
-1708 DDTDAVTVT
+1708 DATDSVTIT
-1717 LTREGDSS
+1717 LTRQGDSA

-1737 TYTFDSV
+1737 AYKFDSV

-1772 TKNMKVHPIGDI
+1772 TKNMKVHPTGDI

>member
-1 MLYRDSAEAGEKRT
+1 M
-15 NEERG
+15 
-20 EAESKAVIS
+20 SKI
-29 SLNSIELSEKHFR
+29 
-42 RWETVPFAAH
+42 T
-52 GVPEMPF
+52 
-59 GDMTGRALLPRL
+59 
-71 RRKAAEGETKT
+71 RKA
-82 KKPKR
+82 
-87 RRNNMKKIANKTIC
+87 IC

-107 MLLGVMPLAGI
+107 MLMGVLPLAGL
-118 GTFRAKAAE
+118 GALSAKAVE
-127 AGETVIKAAADD
+127 AGETVIKAADIDD
-139 ADTAPAPLRA
+139 IAVSPTEAAPTPLRAA

-162 KHEDRMKKLITL
+162 THEDRMKKLITL

-186 GNIDVYDDNDLPI
+186 GNIDVSDENDLPI
-199 WGKTR
+199 WGKTS
-204 GIRIKGVKHL
+204 GIQIKGVKHL
-214 DMNGCNISYEHTGV
+214 DMNGYNISYEHTGV
-228 GYSKAY
+228 GYSEAY
-234 VLDPTNENAEYLYYL
+234 DLDPTNKNAKYLYYL

-260 YDSTGKNGKI
+260 YNSTGKNGKI

-308 HYTNKPKTDSAG
+308 YYTNKPKTDSAG

-395 RRAWYGWRKLRDADA
+395 KRAWYGWRDLRDADA
-410 LEHGKLTVNGGRFNA
+410 LKHGKLTVNGGRFNA
-425 RVIDAEVLHYAHDY
+425 RVIDAEVLHYAHEY

-449 KPGKIAI
+449 KPGNIAI
-456 FDGLNPNSDC
+456 FDGLHPNSSV
-466 SMSYTTIGGGDT
+466 SMSYTTIGGDDDM
-478 LYFCGAKVSPTSD
+478 LYFCGAKVSPPTD

-502 GAAPGYDT
+502 EAAPGYDT

-528 WGKNASVL
+528 WGKNASATA
-536 ENDYNPKSWCNLFY
+536 NDYNPKSWYNLFY

-588 YEIGAKYYIRV
+588 YETGAKYYIRV

-608 YHTVYEGIQDW
+608 YHMAYEGIQDW

-656 DECVKSIRDM
+656 DECVKSIKDM

-679 YYEGTNSNTQP
+679 YYEGTNSNTKP
-690 VNYWLSN
+690 VDYWLSN
-697 EFKLDGTTPYSIVT
+697 EFKMDGTTPYSIVT
-711 GKKGPL
+711 GKTGPII
-717 FLKVTLTFRESNNL
+717 LKVTLTFRESNNL

-743 RVFSS
+743 KVFSS
-748 GEIKYTIQNKGGSVP
+748 DEIKYTIQNNGGSVP

-783 WLNHGLQDYLDDGKW
+783 WLNHGLQDYLDDGGW

-803 NTPIDSYDIIWQ
+803 NTPIDQYDIIWQ
-815 YLDGNEWANVTA
+815 YLDGNTWENVTF

-864 LSPDGKGHQFYW
+864 LSPDGKGHQYYW

-890 LRTVTI
+890 LRTVTATLT
-896 SSSASETEYGQ
+896 ASESEIEYGQ

-931 IIEAPANYRGFDIG
+931 IIEAPANYYNGVFDIG
-945 PTSSSLQDSETG
+945 PTNSNLKSSETG

-965 NKATAENMIPG
+965 NKATAEKMIPG
-976 EYVFRVVAIGYVS
+976 TYVFRVVAIGYVS
-989 GVKYEVYSNTV
+989 GEKYEVYSNTI
-1000 TVKYEKHATGYR
+1000 TVEYEKHATEYR
-1012 IIYRGTDITI
+1012 ILIYGTDTVL
-1022 TKDES
+1022 TKNES
-1027 VVGTFN
+1027 EVGTYI
-1033 MGPFDTLPLD
+1033 MGLSNKLNLLRS
-1043 IAFVPKDAT
+1043 FVPEDST
-1052 YARTT
+1052 YTRIF
-1057 TSGWKSSNP
+1057 GGRWKSSNP
-1066 EVATVDEYGYVTSHS
+1066 EVATVTEYGQVTTHS
-1081 PGTARITYYAR
+1081 PGTARITYYSRFA
-1092 WDKDDSWHECHVDV
+1092 KDDSLHECHVDI

-1113 KIQTPNLA
+1113 KIQTPDLA

-1136 AVRSYN
+1136 AVRSYD

-1166 KTYYEHVGESVI
+1166 KKYYEHVWESEI

-1194 GNTFCLRHVMYNYY
+1194 GNTFYLRHVMYNYH

-1221 NGQTVYDLRKIGATY
+1221 NDQTVYELNKLGATY

-1263 ADFLYEPGTTYIDTL
+1263 ADFLYAPDTTYIDTL

-1291 VWKFDDKHYQYMDL
+1291 VWSFNNSNYQFMDL
-1305 KFGGLENI
+1305 KYGGIENI
-1313 TAVDLVWS
+1313 TDIELVWS
-1321 YASKLNDTINGS
+1321 YASKLNETINGS

-1346 TGALEYTSC
+1346 TGALEYGDC
-1355 FVYGEDGLSM
+1355 FVSDENGM

-1387 DVEADGKYRLAPDAK
+1387 FGEADSKYRLAPDVK

-1429 FSVGEPEP
+1429 FSVGEAEP
-1437 YGGADDKHLMLVR
+1437 YGGADDKQLMLVR

-1458 SPMPDVFD
+1458 NPMPDVFD

-1497 NGNGQ
+1497 NGNGI
-1502 FDEGEDANIFD
+1502 FDEGEDKNIFD

-1551 NYAIIDESNLT
+1551 NYALIDESNLT

-1569 DPYEL
+1569 DLYEL

-1621 QPMNAG
+1621 QPMTSG

-1638 EPSFFLA
+1638 EPSFVLA
-1645 TDYPELPSTA
+1645 SDNADLLANA

-1666 DAWELT
+1666 DAWELA

-1683 GFKVRIPCWAEGT
+1683 GFSVRIPCWAEGT

-1737 TYTFDSV
+1737 AYKFDSV

-1772 TKNMKVHPIGDI
+1772 TKNMKVHPTGDI

-1839 TKPLW
+1839 TKLLW

>member
-1 MLYRDSAEAGEKRT
+1 
-15 NEERG
+15 
-20 EAESKAVIS
+20 
-29 SLNSIELSEKHFR
+29 
-42 RWETVPFAAH
+42 
-52 GVPEMPF
+52 
-59 GDMTGRALLPRL
+59 
-71 RRKAAEGETKT
+71 
-82 KKPKR
+82 
-87 RRNNMKKIANKTIC
+87 MKKITSKVIC
-101 LLLTLV
+101 LLMTLF
-107 MLLGVMPLAGI
+107 MLFGLLPLAGL
-118 GTFRAKAAE
+118 GTAKLAAAN
-127 AGETVIKAAADD
+127 AGETVIKAADIGDIEVSPAAAD
-139 ADTAPAPLRA
+139 PAMLRAA

-186 GNIDVYDDNDLPI
+186 GNIDVYDKNDLPI

-204 GIRIKGVKHL
+204 GIQIKGVKHL
-214 DMNGCNISYEHTGV
+214 DMNGYNISYEHTGV

-260 YDSTGKNGKI
+260 YNSTGKNGKI

-308 HYTNKPKTDSAG
+308 YYHNVPKTDSAG
-320 FIKGGFNYTG
+320 FIKGGFNHTG

-395 RRAWYGWRKLRDADA
+395 RRAWYGWRKLRNADA

-449 KPGKIAI
+449 KPGRIAI

-466 SMSYTTIGGGDT
+466 NMSYTTIGGGDT
-478 LYFCGAKVSPTSD
+478 LYLDGAKVSMPTD
-491 GVSRPSERITL
+491 GASRPSERITL
-502 GAAPGYDT
+502 EAAPGYDT

-536 ENDYNPKSWCNLFY
+536 ENDYNPNSWCRLFY

-565 YYSETPRLNLRDL
+565 YYSESPRLNLRDL

-588 YEIGAKYYIRV
+588 YETGAKYYIRV
-599 LVTEAWNNR
+599 LVSEAWNNR
-608 YHTVYEGIQDW
+608 YHTAYEGIQDW

-628 RKVDFDYKVTISD
+628 RKIDFDYKVTISD

-656 DECVKSIRDM
+656 DECVQSIKDM

-679 YYEGTNSNTQP
+679 YYEGTNSSTKP
-690 VNYWLSN
+690 VDYWLAN

-711 GKKGPL
+711 GKTGPL

-748 GEIKYTIQNKGGSVP
+748 GEIKYTVQNKGGSVP

-768 SQGEGSTKLEYGQKI
+768 TQGEGSTKLEYGQKI
-783 WLNHGLQDYLDDGKW
+783 WLNHGLQDYLDDGGW

-815 YLDGNEWANVTA
+815 YLDGNTWANVTA

-896 SSSASETEYGQ
+896 SSSASETEYGK

-965 NKATAENMIPG
+965 NKATAEKMVPG

-989 GVKYEVYSNTV
+989 GVKYEVYSNTI

-1012 IIYRGTDITI
+1012 ILIYGTDTVL
-1022 TKDES
+1022 TKNES
-1027 VVGTFN
+1027 EVGTYI
-1033 MGPFDTLPLD
+1033 MGLSDEISLWRGL
-1043 IAFVPKDAT
+1043 VPEDAT
-1052 YARTT
+1052 YARVNTR
-1057 TSGWKSSNP
+1057 GWKSSNP
-1066 EVATVDEYGYVTSHS
+1066 EVATVDEFGNVTTHS

-1092 WDKDDSWHECHVDV
+1092 WDKDDSLHECHVDI

-1113 KIQTPNLA
+1113 KIQTPKLT

-1136 AVRSYN
+1136 AVRSYD

-1166 KTYYEHVGESVI
+1166 KKYYEHVWESVI

-1194 GNTFCLRHVMYNYY
+1194 GNTFYLRHVMYNYY
-1208 LPDIDVVGCNGFD
+1208 LPDIDTVGCNGFD
-1221 NGQTVYDLRKIGATY
+1221 NSQSVYELSKFGATY

-1243 GYNPDTTSNPWNAYL
+1243 GYNPDTTSNPWSAYL

-1291 VWKFDDKHYQYMDL
+1291 VWKFNESYQFMDL

-1321 YASKLNDTINGS
+1321 YASKLKDKINGS
-1333 GVPYEDASSEQHS
+1333 GVPYEDASSENS
-1346 TGALEYTSC
+1346 DTGSLEYTDC
-1355 FVYGEDGLSM
+1355 FVYGEDGM

-1380 LAFKIGS
+1380 LAFNIGS
-1387 DVEADGKYRLAPDAK
+1387 FGEADSKYRLAPDAK

-1423 IDVDYY
+1423 IDVEYY

-1437 YGGADDKHLMLVR
+1437 YGGADDKHLMLVK

-1482 ETKLSVIGVTWFIDR
+1482 ETKLSVLGVTWFIDR
-1497 NGNGQ
+1497 NGNGK
-1502 FDEGEDANIFD
+1502 FDAGEDANIFD

-1536 NVRFAEPCR
+1536 NVRFADPCR

-1551 NYAIIDESNLT
+1551 NYALIDESNLT

-1588 FKMFTLRP
+1588 FKMFTLRA
-1596 TAALNGLSIADEH
+1596 TAALNGLSITDEH

-1708 DDTDAVTVT
+1708 DGTDAVTVT

-1744 AEGTYI
+1744 AEGTYT

-1772 TKNMKVHPIGDI
+1772 TKNMKVHPKGDI
-1784 NGDGKITTLDYMKVN
+1784 NGDGKITTLDYMKTN

-1804 TVTLT
+1804 TITLT

-1839 TKPLW
+1839 TKYLW

>member
-1 MLYRDSAEAGEKRT
+1 MNKIT
-15 NEERG
+15 N
-20 EAESKAVIS
+20 KV
-29 SLNSIELSEKHFR
+29 
-42 RWETVPFAAH
+42 
-52 GVPEMPF
+52 
-59 GDMTGRALLPRL
+59 
-71 RRKAAEGETKT
+71 
-82 KKPKR
+82 
-87 RRNNMKKIANKTIC
+87 IC

-107 MLLGVMPLAGI
+107 MLLGVMPLAGL
-118 GTFRAKAAE
+118 GTLGAKAAN
-127 AGETVIKAAADD
+127 AGETVIKAADIGDIA
-139 ADTAPAPLRA
+139 ASPAATAPTPLRAA

-214 DMNGCNISYEHTGV
+214 DMNGYNISYEHTGV

-308 HYTNKPKTDSAG
+308 YYHNVPKTDSAG
-320 FIKGGFNYTG
+320 FIKGGFNHTG

-439 GGPVGIYEDM
+439 GGPVGIYDDM

-478 LYFCGAKVSPTSD
+478 LYLDGAKVSMPTD
-491 GVSRPSERITL
+491 GVSRQSKRITL
-502 GAAPGYDT
+502 EAAPGYDT

-528 WGKNASVL
+528 WGKYASAL
-536 ENDYNPKSWCNLFY
+536 ENDYNPNSWCRLFY

-608 YHTVYEGIQDW
+608 YHTAYEGIQDW

-628 RKVDFDYKVTISD
+628 RKVKFDYKVTISD
-641 KPTTDGHTV
+641 KPTTDGHAV

-656 DECVKSIRDM
+656 DECVQSIKDM

-679 YYEGTNSNTQP
+679 YYEGTNSNTKP
-690 VNYWLSN
+690 VDYWLSN
-697 EFKLDGTTPYSIVT
+697 ELKMDGKTPYSIVT
-711 GKKGPL
+711 GKTGPL

-768 SQGEGSTKLEYGQKI
+768 TQGEGSTKLEYGQKI

-815 YLDGNEWANVTA
+815 YLNGNTWENVTS
-827 GDTRFSIEDVK
+827 GDARFSIEDVK

-896 SSSASETEYGQ
+896 SSSASETEYGK

-965 NKATAENMIPG
+965 NKATAEKMVPG

-1208 LPDIDVVGCNGFD
+1208 LPDIDTVGCNGFD
-1221 NGQTVYDLRKIGATY
+1221 NDQTVYELSKLGATY

-1321 YASKLNDTINGS
+1321 YASKLNETINGS

-1355 FVYGEDGLSM
+1355 FVYGEDGISM

-1437 YGGADDKHLMLVR
+1437 YGGADDKHLMLVK

-1458 SPMPDVFD
+1458 EPMPDVFD

-1497 NGNGQ
+1497 NGNGK
-1502 FDEGEDANIFD
+1502 FDEGEDKNIFD

-1536 NVRFAEPCR
+1536 NVRFADPCR

-1551 NYAIIDESNLT
+1551 NYALIDESNLT

-1569 DPYEL
+1569 DFYEL

-1596 TAALNGLSIADEH
+1596 TAALNGLSIVDEH
-1609 IEKEDGTVLTAS
+1609 IEKEDGTILTAS
-1621 QPMNAG
+1621 QPMTAG

-1645 TDYPELPSTA
+1645 ADYPELPSTA

-1678 KVYYS
+1678 KVFYS

-1717 LTREGDSS
+1717 LTREGDKS
-1725 PSYAKVVYGNSA
+1725 PSYSKVVYGNSA
-1737 TYTFDSV
+1737 AYKFDSV
-1744 AEGTYI
+1744 AEGTYT

-1772 TKNMKVHPIGDI
+1772 TKNMKVHPTGDI
-1784 NGDGKITTLDYMKVN
+1784 NGDGKITTLDYMKTN

-1804 TVTLT
+1804 TITLT

-1839 TKPLW
+1839 TKLLW

>member
-1 MLYRDSAEAGEKRT
+1 MNKIT
-15 NEERG
+15 N
-20 EAESKAVIS
+20 KV
-29 SLNSIELSEKHFR
+29 
-42 RWETVPFAAH
+42 
-52 GVPEMPF
+52 
-59 GDMTGRALLPRL
+59 
-71 RRKAAEGETKT
+71 
-82 KKPKR
+82 
-87 RRNNMKKIANKTIC
+87 IC

-107 MLLGVMPLAGI
+107 MLLGVMPLAGL
-118 GTFRAKAAE
+118 GTLGAKAAN
-127 AGETVIKAAADD
+127 AGETAIMAADD
-139 ADTAPAPLRA
+139 ADMAAATLRAA

-162 KHEDRMKKLITL
+162 THEDRMKKLINL

-186 GNIDVYDDNDLPI
+186 GNIDVYDKNDLPI

-204 GIRIKGVKHL
+204 GIQIKGVKHL
-214 DMNGCNISYEHTGV
+214 DMNGYNISYEHTGV

-234 VLDPTNENAEYLYYL
+234 SLDPTNENAEYLYYL

-382 GAGGADVYSGGYE
+382 GAGGADVYSGGYQ

-466 SMSYTTIGGGDT
+466 NMSYTTIGGGDT
-478 LYFCGAKVSPTSD
+478 LYLDGAKVSMPTD
-491 GVSRPSERITL
+491 GVSRQSKRITL
-502 GAAPGYDT
+502 EAAPGYDT

-528 WGKNASVL
+528 WGKNASIL
-536 ENDYNPKSWCNLFY
+536 ENDYNPNSWCRLFY

-565 YYSETPRLNLRDL
+565 YYSEKPRLNLRDL

-608 YHTVYEGIQDW
+608 YHTVYEGVQDW

-628 RKVDFDYKVTISD
+628 RQVKFNYKVTISD

-656 DECVKSIRDM
+656 DECVQSIKDM
-666 GYSDRVRVSYAYR
+666 GYSDRVRVTYSYR
-679 YYEGTNSNTQP
+679 YYEGTNSSTKP
-690 VNYWLSN
+690 VDYWLSN
-697 EFKLDGTTPYSIVT
+697 EFKLNGTTPYSIVT
-711 GKKGPL
+711 GKTGPL

-743 RVFSS
+743 KVFSS

-783 WLNHGLQDYLDDGKW
+783 WLNHGLQDYLDDGGW

-815 YLDGNEWANVTA
+815 YLNGNTWENVTT
-827 GDTRFSIEDVK
+827 GDARFSIEDVT

-896 SSSASETEYGQ
+896 SSSASETEYGK

-1208 LPDIDVVGCNGFD
+1208 LPDIDTVGCNGFD
-1221 NGQTVYDLRKIGATY
+1221 NDQTVYELSKLGATY

-1313 TAVDLVWS
+1313 TAFDLVWS
-1321 YASKLNDTINGS
+1321 YASKLNETINGS

-1346 TGALEYTSC
+1346 TGALEYTDC
-1355 FVYGEDGLSM
+1355 FVYGEDGLSL

-1437 YGGADDKHLMLVR
+1437 YGGADDKHLMLVK

-1458 SPMPDVFD
+1458 EPMPDVFD

-1482 ETKLSVIGVTWFIDR
+1482 ETKLSVIGVTWFVDR
-1497 NGNGQ
+1497 NGNGK
-1502 FDEGEDANIFD
+1502 FDEGEDKNIFD

-1536 NVRFAEPCR
+1536 NVRFADPCR

-1551 NYAIIDESNLT
+1551 NYALIDESNLT

-1569 DPYEL
+1569 DFYEL

-1596 TAALNGLSIADEH
+1596 TAALNGLSIVDEH
-1609 IEKEDGTVLTAS
+1609 IEKEDGTILTAS
-1621 QPMNAG
+1621 QPMTAG

-1645 TDYPELPSTA
+1645 ADYPELPSTA

-1678 KVYYS
+1678 KVFYS

-1696 GRTVSGTITTFL
+1696 GRVVSGTITTFL

-1717 LTREGDSS
+1717 LTREGDKS
-1725 PSYAKVVYGNSA
+1725 PSYSKVVYGNSA
-1737 TYTFDSV
+1737 AYKFDSV
-1744 AEGTYI
+1744 AEGTYT

-1772 TKNMKVHPIGDI
+1772 TKNMKVHPTGDI
-1784 NGDGKITTLDYMKVN
+1784 NGDGKITTLDYMKTN

-1804 TVTLT
+1804 TITLT

-1839 TKPLW
+1839 TKLLW

>member
-1 MLYRDSAEAGEKRT
+1 
-15 NEERG
+15 
-20 EAESKAVIS
+20 
-29 SLNSIELSEKHFR
+29 
-42 RWETVPFAAH
+42 
-52 GVPEMPF
+52 
-59 GDMTGRALLPRL
+59 
-71 RRKAAEGETKT
+71 
-82 KKPKR
+82 
-87 RRNNMKKIANKTIC
+87 MKKITSKVIC
-101 LLLTLV
+101 LLMTLF
-107 MLLGVMPLAGI
+107 MLFGLLPLAGL
-118 GTFRAKAAE
+118 GTAKLAAAN
-127 AGETVIKAAADD
+127 AGETVIKAADIGDIEVSPAE
-139 ADTAPAPLRA
+139 AAPAMLRAA

-174 LTSPHEYYIKLV
+174 LTSPHEYHIKLV
-186 GNIDVYDDNDLPI
+186 GNIDIYDKNDLPI

-204 GIRIKGVKHL
+204 GIQIKGVKHL
-214 DMNGCNISYEHTGV
+214 DMNGYNISYEHTGV

-234 VLDPTNENAEYLYYL
+234 YLDPTNENAKYLYYL
-249 MTVTEDASFYL
+249 MMVTEDASFYL
-260 YDSTGKNGKI
+260 YNSTGKNGKI

-308 HYTNKPKTDSAG
+308 HYTNKPKTDPAG

-355 VYGRGTHFAAIE
+355 VYGRGMHFAAIE

-395 RRAWYGWRKLRDADA
+395 KRAWYGWRDLRDADA

-425 RVIDAEVLHYAHDY
+425 RVIDAEVLHYAHEY

-456 FDGLNPNSDC
+456 FDGLNPDSDC
-466 SMSYTTIGGGDT
+466 NMSYTTIGGGDT
-478 LYFCGAKVSPTSD
+478 LYLDGAKVSMPTD

-502 GAAPGYDT
+502 EAAPGYDT

-536 ENDYNPKSWCNLFY
+536 ENDYNPNSWCRLFY

-565 YYSETPRLNLRDL
+565 YFSEKPRLNLRDL

-599 LVTEAWNNR
+599 LVSEAWNNR

-656 DECVKSIRDM
+656 DECVKSIKDM

-679 YYEGTNSNTQP
+679 YYEGTNSNTKP
-690 VNYWLSN
+690 VDYWLAN

-711 GKKGPL
+711 GKTGPL

-731 NAKTIATFEKEC
+731 NAKTLATFEKEC

-748 GEIKYTIQNKGGSVP
+748 GEIKYTVQNKGGSVP

-768 SQGEGSTKLEYGQKI
+768 TQGEGSTKLEYGQKI
-783 WLNHGLQDYLDDGKW
+783 WLNHGLQDYLDDGGW

-815 YLDGNEWANVTA
+815 YLDGNTWANVTA

-838 VKEEGRT
+838 VKEENRT

-896 SSSASETEYGQ
+896 SSSASETEYGK

-965 NKATAENMIPG
+965 NKATAEKMVPG

-1012 IIYRGTDITI
+1012 ILIYGTDTVL
-1022 TKDES
+1022 TKNES
-1027 VVGTFN
+1027 EVGTYI
-1033 MGPFDTLPLD
+1033 MGLSDEISLWRGL
-1043 IAFVPKDAT
+1043 VPEDAT
-1052 YARTT
+1052 YARVNTR
-1057 TSGWKSSNP
+1057 GWKSSNP
-1066 EVATVDEYGYVTSHS
+1066 EVATVDEFGNVTTHS

-1092 WDKDDSWHECHVDV
+1092 WDKDDSLHECHVDI

-1113 KIQTPNLA
+1113 KIQTPDLA
-1121 DHIGEKFVDV
+1121 SHIGEKFVDV

-1166 KTYYEHVGESVI
+1166 KKYYEHVWESVI

-1194 GNTFCLRHVMYNYY
+1194 GNTFYLRHVMYNYY
-1208 LPDIDVVGCNGFD
+1208 LPDIDTVGCNGFD
-1221 NGQTVYDLRKIGATY
+1221 NGQSVYELNKLGATY

-1291 VWKFDDKHYQYMDL
+1291 VWKFNESYQFMDL

-1333 GVPYEDASSEQHS
+1333 GVPYEDASSENS
-1346 TGALEYTSC
+1346 DTGSLEYGDC
-1355 FVYGEDGLSM
+1355 FVYGEDGM

-1380 LAFKIGS
+1380 LAFNIGS
-1387 DVEADGKYRLAPDAK
+1387 FGEADSKYRLAPDAK
-1402 VYINGHYMPFAQLT
+1402 IYINGHYMPFAQLT

-1437 YGGADDKHLMLVR
+1437 YGGADDKHLMLVK

-1458 SPMPDVFD
+1458 NPMPDVFD

-1482 ETKLSVIGVTWFIDR
+1482 ETKLSVLGVTWFIDR
-1497 NGNGQ
+1497 NGNGK
-1502 FDEGEDANIFD
+1502 FDAGEDANIFD

-1551 NYAIIDESNLT
+1551 NYALIDENNLT

-1588 FKMFTLRP
+1588 FKMFTLRA
-1596 TAALNGLSIADEH
+1596 TAALNGLSITDEH

-1708 DDTDAVTVT
+1708 DGTDAVTVT

-1744 AEGTYI
+1744 AEGTYT

-1772 TKNMKVHPIGDI
+1772 TKNMKVHPKGDI
-1784 NGDGKITTLDYMKVN
+1784 NGDGKITTLDYMKTN

-1804 TVTLT
+1804 TITLT
-1809 EYELKCADVI
+1809 EYEMKCADVI

-1839 TKPLW
+1839 TKYLW

>member
-1 MLYRDSAEAGEKRT
+1 MNKIT
-15 NEERG
+15 N
-20 EAESKAVIS
+20 KV
-29 SLNSIELSEKHFR
+29 
-42 RWETVPFAAH
+42 
-52 GVPEMPF
+52 
-59 GDMTGRALLPRL
+59 
-71 RRKAAEGETKT
+71 
-82 KKPKR
+82 
-87 RRNNMKKIANKTIC
+87 IC

-118 GTFRAKAAE
+118 GTFGAKAANAAN
-127 AGETVIKAAADD
+127 AGETVIKAADLGDIA
-139 ADTAPAPLRA
+139 ASPAEAASAPLRAA

-174 LTSPHEYYIKLV
+174 LTSPYEYHIKLV
-186 GNIDVYDDNDLPI
+186 GNIDISDKNDLPI
-199 WGKTR
+199 WGETS
-204 GIRIKGVKHL
+204 GIQIQGVKHL
-214 DMNGCNISYEHTGV
+214 DMNGYNISYEHTGV
-228 GYSKAY
+228 GYSEKFVYKDA
-234 VLDPTNENAEYLYYL
+234 VNKNAKYLYYL

-275 MYFSETPYRNIISV
+275 MYVSEMPYRNIISV

-308 HYTNKPKTDSAG
+308 YYTDVRTVNYWGEDKHTFS
-320 FIKGGFNYTG
+320 YTG
-330 NARLQLQGSGVTV
+330 NLRLQLQGSGVTV
-343 EDGGYFELNGGD
+343 ENGGYFELNGGD

-367 GRPGSTVLINDGYIE
+367 GRPGSTVVINDGYIE
-382 GAGGADVYSGGYE
+382 GAGGADAYSGGY
-395 RRAWYGWRKLRDADA
+395 RYRAWEGWRNLRISRA
-410 LEHGKLTVNGGRFNA
+410 LEHGNLTVNGGNFRA
-425 RVIDAEVLHYAHDY
+425 KVIDVELVHHEHPDDKY
-439 GGPVGIYEDM
+439 GAYKKM
-449 KPGKIAI
+449 KPGNIAI
-456 FDGLNPNSDC
+456 FDGLNPDSEY
-466 SMSYTTIGGGDT
+466 SMTYTTIGALGDT
-478 LYFCGAKVSPTSD
+478 LYVSGAEVSPATD

-502 GAAPGYDT
+502 EAAPGYDT

-536 ENDYNPKSWCNLFY
+536 ENDYNPNSWCRLFY

-557 GESTPIAE
+557 GDSTPIAE
-565 YYSETPRLNLRDL
+565 YYSETPRLNLREL

-588 YEIGAKYYIRV
+588 YETGAKYYIRV

-608 YHTVYEGIQDW
+608 YHMAYEGIQDW

-641 KPTTDGHTV
+641 KSTTDGHTV

-656 DECVKSIRDM
+656 DECVKSIKDM

-679 YYEGTNSNTQP
+679 YYEGTNSSTQP
-690 VNYWLSN
+690 VDYWLAN
-697 EFKLDGTTPYSIVT
+697 EFKMDGTTPYSIVT
-711 GKKGPL
+711 GKTGPL
-717 FLKVTLTFRESNNL
+717 FLKVTLTFLESNNL

-743 RVFSS
+743 KVFSS
-748 GEIKYTIQNKGGSVP
+748 GEIKYTIQNKGDSVP

-783 WLNHGLQDYLDDGKW
+783 WLNHGLQDYLDDGGW

-803 NTPIDSYDIIWQ
+803 NTPIDQYDIIWQ
-815 YLDGNEWANVTA
+815 YLDGNTWENVTY

-838 VKEEGRT
+838 VKEEDRT

-850 CTDRNGIYRYGVKY
+850 CTDRNGIYRYGVRY
-864 LSPDGKGHQFYW
+864 RSPDGKGHQYYW

-890 LRTVTI
+890 LRTVTATLTAN
-896 SSSASETEYGQ
+896 ASRIEYGQ

-931 IIEAPANYRGFDIG
+931 IIEAPANYGKSNIG

-965 NKATAENMIPG
+965 NRATAEKMIPG
-976 EYVFRVVAIGYVS
+976 TYVFRVVAIGYV
-989 GVKYEVYSNTV
+989 GGEKYEVYSNTV
-1000 TVKYEKHATGYR
+1000 TVEYEKHATGYR
-1012 IIYRGTDITI
+1012 MLIYGTDTVLTKNESEVGTYIMGLSNKITI
-1022 TKDES
+1022 LRSLVPEDSTY
-1027 VVGTFN
+1027 TN
-1033 MGPFDTLPLD
+1033 MQDP
-1043 IAFVPKDAT
+1043 V
-1052 YARTT
+1052 
-1057 TSGWKSSNP
+1057 WKSSNP
-1066 EVATVDEYGYVTSHS
+1066 EVATVDEYGRVTTHS
-1081 PGTARITYYAR
+1081 PGTARITYRSR
-1092 WDKDDSWHECHVDV
+1092 WTKDNSWHECSVDI

-1113 KIQTPNLA
+1113 KIQTPKLT
-1121 DHIGEKFVDV
+1121 DHIGEKFTDV

-1136 AVRSYN
+1136 AVRSYD

-1166 KTYYEHVGESVI
+1166 KKYYEHVWESVI

-1194 GNTFCLRHVMYNYY
+1194 GNTFYLHHVMYNYH

-1221 NGQTVYDLRKIGATY
+1221 NGQTVYELNKLGATY

-1243 GYNPDTTSNPWNAYL
+1243 GYNPGTTSNPWSAYL

-1263 ADFLYEPGTTYIDTL
+1263 ADFLYDPDTTYIDTL

-1291 VWKFDDKHYQYMDL
+1291 VWKFDNSHYQYMDL
-1305 KFGGLENI
+1305 KYGGIENI
-1313 TAVDLVWS
+1313 TDIELVWS
-1321 YASKLNDTINGS
+1321 YASKLNETINGS

-1346 TGALEYTSC
+1346 TGSLEYMDC
-1355 FVYGEDGLSM
+1355 FVTDDNGM

-1387 DVEADGKYRLAPDAK
+1387 FGEADSKYRLSPDVK

-1437 YGGADDKHLMLVR
+1437 YGGADDKHLMLVG

-1458 SPMPDVFD
+1458 KPMPDVFD

-1497 NGNGQ
+1497 NGNGK
-1502 FDEGEDANIFD
+1502 FDEGEDKNIFD
-1513 AKGNALPNTVYS
+1513 AKGKALPNTVYS
-1525 GVLALAAEDNA
+1525 GVLALNAEDNA
-1536 NVRFAEPCR
+1536 NVRFADPCR

-1551 NYAIIDESNLT
+1551 NYAVIDENNLT

-1569 DPYEL
+1569 DYYEL

-1609 IEKEDGTVLTAS
+1609 IEKADGTVLTAS
-1621 QPMNAG
+1621 QPMTAG

-1638 EPSFFLA
+1638 EPSFFLT
-1645 TDYPELPSTA
+1645 TDYPELPSAA
-1655 RVVIDGIELGN
+1655 RVVIDGIELGS
-1666 DAWELT
+1666 DAWELA

-1678 KVYYS
+1678 KTFYS
-1683 GFKVRIPCWAEGT
+1683 GFKVRIPCWAEGS

-1708 DDTDAVTVT
+1708 DGTDAVTVT
-1717 LTREGDSS
+1717 LTREGDKS
-1725 PSYAKVVYGNSA
+1725 PSYSKVVYGNSA
-1737 TYTFDSV
+1737 AYKFDSV
-1744 AEGTYI
+1744 AEGTYT

-1772 TKNMKVHPIGDI
+1772 TKNMKVHPKGDI
-1784 NGDGKITTLDYMKVN
+1784 NGDGKITTLDYMKTN
-1799 AYVKG
+1799 AYVRG
-1804 TVTLT
+1804 TITLT

-1819 GTDGKVTTADAMR
+1819 GTDGRVTTADAMR

-1839 TKPLW
+1839 TKLLW

>member
-1 MLYRDSAEAGEKRT
+1 M
-15 NEERG
+15 
-20 EAESKAVIS
+20 SKI
-29 SLNSIELSEKHFR
+29 
-42 RWETVPFAAH
+42 T
-52 GVPEMPF
+52 
-59 GDMTGRALLPRL
+59 
-71 RRKAAEGETKT
+71 RKA
-82 KKPKR
+82 
-87 RRNNMKKIANKTIC
+87 IC

-118 GTFRAKAAE
+118 GTLSAKAANAAN
-127 AGETVIKAAADD
+127 AGETVIKAADIGDIA
-139 ADTAPAPLRA
+139 ASPAEAAPATLRAA

-162 KHEDRMKKLITL
+162 THEDRMKKLITL

-186 GNIDVYDDNDLPI
+186 GNIDISDKNDLPI
-199 WGKTR
+199 WGKTS
-204 GIRIKGVKHL
+204 GIQIKGVKHL
-214 DMNGCNISYEHTGV
+214 DMNGYNISYKHTCTR
-228 GYSKAY
+228 YDKNEKY
-234 VLDPTNENAEYLYYL
+234 VRYML
-249 MTVTEDASFYL
+249 TVTEDASFYL

-270 FFGQP
+270 FFNQP
-275 MYFSETPYRNIISV
+275 MYVSEMPYRNIISV

-301 TGASKKL
+301 TGASKKGS
-308 HYTNKPKTDSAG
+308 Y
-320 FIKGGFNYTG
+320 FNMRQVDYVGEDKYKFPYTG
-330 NARLQLQGSGVTV
+330 SARLQLQGSGVTV
-343 EDGGYFELNGGD
+343 ENGGYFELNGGD

-382 GAGGADVYSGGYE
+382 GAGGADAYSGGYE
-395 RRAWYGWRKLRDADA
+395 YRAWDGWTTLRCADA

-425 RVIDAEVLHYAHDY
+425 RVIDAELLSYETRYFSGKRVYS
-439 GGPVGIYEDM
+439 GIYFDM

-466 SMSYTTIGGGDT
+466 NMSYTTIGGDDDM
-478 LYFCGAKVSPTSD
+478 LYFCGAKVTPPSD

-502 GAAPGYDT
+502 EAAPGYDT

-536 ENDYNPKSWCNLFY
+536 ENDYNPNSWCRLFY

-557 GESTPIAE
+557 GDSTPIAE
-565 YYSETPRLNLRDL
+565 YYSETPKLNLREL

-588 YEIGAKYYIRV
+588 YETGAKYYIRV

-608 YHTVYEGIQDW
+608 YHMAYEGIQDW

-656 DECVKSIRDM
+656 DECVKSIKDM

-679 YYEGTNSNTQP
+679 YYEGTNSNTKP
-690 VNYWLSN
+690 VDYWLSN
-697 EFKLDGTTPYSIVT
+697 EFKMDGTTPYSIVT
-711 GKKGPL
+711 GKTGPII
-717 FLKVTLTFRESNNL
+717 LKVTLTFRESNNL
-731 NAKTIATFEKEC
+731 NAKTLATFEKEC
-743 RVFSS
+743 KVFSS

-783 WLNHGLQDYLDDGKW
+783 WLNHGLQDYLDDGGW

-815 YLDGNEWANVTA
+815 YLDGNTWANVTS

-864 LSPDGKGHQFYW
+864 LSPDGKGHQYYW
-876 STCFFNVEGVDYAA
+876 STCYFNVEGVDYAA
-890 LRTVTI
+890 LRTVTATLTAN
-896 SSSASETEYGQ
+896 ASRIEYGQ

-916 TGIADWGGFRRYRLD
+916 TGIADWGGFKRYRLD
-931 IIEAPANYRGFDIG
+931 VIESPYNYHNGSIDIG
-945 PTSSSLQDSETG
+945 PTNSNLKSSETG

-965 NKATAENMIPG
+965 NRATAENMIPG
-976 EYVFRVVAIGYVS
+976 TYVFRVVAIGSVS
-989 GVKYEVYSNTV
+989 GVEYKVYSNTI
-1000 TVKYEKHATGYR
+1000 TVEYEKHATGYR
-1012 IIYRGTDITI
+1012 ILIYGTDTVLTKNESEVGTYIMGYSNKLSLLRSWVPEDATYTDIT
-1022 TKDES
+1022 D
-1027 VVGTFN
+1027 
-1033 MGPFDTLPLD
+1033 
-1043 IAFVPKDAT
+1043 
-1052 YARTT
+1052 YR
-1057 TSGWKSSNP
+1057 WKSSNP
-1066 EVATVDEYGYVTSHS
+1066 EVATVTDYGLVTTHS
-1081 PGTARITYYAR
+1081 PGTARITYRSR
-1092 WDKDDSWHECHVDV
+1092 WTKDNSWHECSVDI

-1121 DHIGEKFVDV
+1121 NHIGEKFTDV

-1136 AVRSYN
+1136 AVRSYG
-1142 GEWVTGEKAQACLT
+1142 GEWVTGEKARACLT

-1166 KTYYEHVGESVI
+1166 KKYYEHVWESVI

-1194 GNTFCLRHVMYNYY
+1194 GNTFYLRHVMYNYY

-1221 NGQTVYDLRKIGATY
+1221 NDQTVYELNKLGATY

-1305 KFGGLENI
+1305 KFGGIENI

-1321 YASKLNDTINGS
+1321 YASKLNETINGS

-1346 TGALEYTSC
+1346 TGALEYTDC
-1355 FVYGEDGLSM
+1355 FVHGEDGLSL

-1380 LAFKIGS
+1380 LAFNIGS
-1387 DVEADGKYRLAPDAK
+1387 FGEADSKYRLSPDVK

-1416 DSYGRSR
+1416 DNYGRSR

-1437 YGGADDKHLMLVR
+1437 YGGADDKHLMLVG
-1450 PQDYVRTG
+1450 PQEYVRTG
-1458 SPMPDVFD
+1458 NPMPDVFD

-1497 NGNGQ
+1497 NGNGI
-1502 FDEGEDANIFD
+1502 FDEGEDKNIFD

-1551 NYAIIDESNLT
+1551 NYALIDENNLT

-1569 DPYEL
+1569 DFCEL

-1609 IEKEDGTVLTAS
+1609 IEKADGTVLTAS

-1645 TDYPELPSTA
+1645 SDYPELPSTA
-1655 RVVIDGIELGN
+1655 RVVIDGIELGS
-1666 DAWELT
+1666 DAWELA

-1678 KVYYS
+1678 KTFYS
-1683 GFKVRIPCWAEGT
+1683 GFKVRIPCWAEGS
-1696 GRTVSGTITTFL
+1696 GRVVSGTITTFL
-1708 DDTDAVTVT
+1708 DGTDAVTVT
-1717 LTREGDSS
+1717 LTREGDKS
-1725 PSYAKVVYGNSA
+1725 PSYSKVVYGNSA
-1737 TYTFDSV
+1737 AYKFDSV
-1744 AEGTYI
+1744 AEGTYT

-1761 TEKVVVGATTV
+1761 TEKIVVGATTV
-1772 TKNMKVHPIGDI
+1772 TKNMKVHPKGDI

-1804 TVTLT
+1804 TITLT

-1819 GTDGKVTTADAMR
+1819 GTDGRVTTADAMR

-1839 TKPLW
+1839 TKLLW

>member
-1 MLYRDSAEAGEKRT
+1 
-15 NEERG
+15 
-20 EAESKAVIS
+20 
-29 SLNSIELSEKHFR
+29 
-42 RWETVPFAAH
+42 
-52 GVPEMPF
+52 MPF

-107 MLLGVMPLAGI
+107 LLLGVMPLAGI

-127 AGETVIKAAADD
+127 AGETVIKAADIGDIA
-139 ADTAPAPLRA
+139 ASPAATAPTPLRAA

-174 LTSPHEYYIKLV
+174 LTSPHEYHIKLV
-186 GNIDVYDDNDLPI
+186 GHIDIYDKNDLPI

-204 GIRIKGVKHL
+204 GIQIKGVKHL

-234 VLDPTNENAEYLYYL
+234 SLDPTNENAEYLYYL

-382 GAGGADVYSGGYE
+382 GAGGADVYSGGYQ

-439 GGPVGIYEDM
+439 GGPVGIYDDM

-466 SMSYTTIGGGDT
+466 NMSYTTIGGGDT
-478 LYFCGAKVSPTSD
+478 LYLDGAKVSMPTD
-491 GVSRPSERITL
+491 GVSRQSKRITL
-502 GAAPGYDT
+502 EAAPGYDT

-536 ENDYNPKSWCNLFY
+536 ENDYNPNSWCRLFY

-565 YYSETPRLNLRDL
+565 YYSEKPRLNLRDL
-578 RDSKT
+578 RDYKT

-588 YEIGAKYYIRV
+588 YETGAKYYIRV
-599 LVTEAWNNR
+599 LVSEAWNNR

-628 RKVDFDYKVTISD
+628 RKIDFDYKVTISD

-690 VNYWLSN
+690 VDYWLSN

-711 GKKGPL
+711 GKTGPL

-748 GEIKYTIQNKGGSVP
+748 GEIKYTVQNKGGSVP

-783 WLNHGLQDYLDDGKW
+783 WLNHGLQDYLDDGGW

-803 NTPIDSYDIIWQ
+803 NTPIDQYDIIWQ
-815 YLDGNEWANVTA
+815 YLDGNTWENVTT

-1113 KIQTPNLA
+1113 KIQTPDLA

-1194 GNTFCLRHVMYNYY
+1194 GNTFCLRHVMNNYY

-1221 NGQTVYDLRKIGATY
+1221 NDQTVYELNKLGATY

-1355 FVYGEDGLSM
+1355 FVYGEDGLSL

-1437 YGGADDKHLMLVR
+1437 YGGADDKHLMLVK

-1458 SPMPDVFD
+1458 EPMPDVFD

-1482 ETKLSVIGVTWFIDR
+1482 ETKLSVLGVTWFIDR
-1497 NGNGQ
+1497 NGNGK
-1502 FDEGEDANIFD
+1502 FDAGEDANIFD

-1536 NVRFAEPCR
+1536 NVRFADPCR

-1551 NYAIIDESNLT
+1551 NYALIDESNLT

-1569 DPYEL
+1569 DFYEL

-1596 TAALNGLSIADEH
+1596 TAALNGLSIVDEH
-1609 IEKEDGTVLTAS
+1609 IEKEDGTILTES
-1621 QPMNAG
+1621 QPMTAG

-1678 KVYYS
+1678 KTFYS

-1737 TYTFDSV
+1737 AYKFDSV

-1772 TKNMKVHPIGDI
+1772 TKNMKVHPKGDI

>member
-1 MLYRDSAEAGEKRT
+1 
-15 NEERG
+15 
-20 EAESKAVIS
+20 
-29 SLNSIELSEKHFR
+29 
-42 RWETVPFAAH
+42 
-52 GVPEMPF
+52 
-59 GDMTGRALLPRL
+59 
-71 RRKAAEGETKT
+71 
-82 KKPKR
+82 
-87 RRNNMKKIANKTIC
+87 MKKITSKVIC
-101 LLLTLV
+101 LLMTLF
-107 MLLGVMPLAGI
+107 MLFGLLPLAGL
-118 GTFRAKAAE
+118 GTAKLAAAN
-127 AGETVIKAAADD
+127 AGETVIKAADIGDIEVSPAAAD
-139 ADTAPAPLRA
+139 PAMLRAA

-162 KHEDRMKKLITL
+162 KHEDRMKKLINL

-186 GNIDVYDDNDLPI
+186 GNIDIYDDNDLPI

-214 DMNGCNISYEHTGV
+214 DMNGYNISYEHTGV

-234 VLDPTNENAEYLYYL
+234 SLDPTNENAEYLYYL

-308 HYTNKPKTDSAG
+308 YYHNRPKTDSAG
-320 FIKGGFNYTG
+320 FIKGGFNHTG

-395 RRAWYGWRKLRDADA
+395 RRAWYGWRKLRNADA

-439 GGPVGIYEDM
+439 GGPVGIYDDM

-478 LYFCGAKVSPTSD
+478 LYLDGAKVSMPTD
-491 GVSRPSERITL
+491 GASRPSERITL

-536 ENDYNPKSWCNLFY
+536 ENDYNPNSWCRLFY

-565 YYSETPRLNLRDL
+565 YYSESPRLNLRDL

-588 YEIGAKYYIRV
+588 YETGAKYYIRV
-599 LVTEAWNNR
+599 LVSEAWNNR

-656 DECVKSIRDM
+656 DECVQSIKDM

-679 YYEGTNSNTQP
+679 YYEGTNSSTQP

-768 SQGEGSTKLEYGQKI
+768 TQGEGSTKLEYGQKI
-783 WLNHGLQDYLDDGKW
+783 WLNHGLQDYLDDGGW

-815 YLDGNEWANVTA
+815 YLDGNTWANVTA

-896 SSSASETEYGQ
+896 SSSASETEYGK

-916 TGIADWGGFRRYRLD
+916 TGVADWGGFRRYRLD

-989 GVKYEVYSNTV
+989 GVKYEVYSNTI

-1208 LPDIDVVGCNGFD
+1208 LPDIDTVGCNGFD
-1221 NGQTVYDLRKIGATY
+1221 NDQTVYDLRKIGATY
-1236 PSSYGVY
+1236 PSSYSVY

-1355 FVYGEDGLSM
+1355 FVYGEDGLSL

-1387 DVEADGKYRLAPDAK
+1387 DIEADGKYRLAPDAK

-1423 IDVDYY
+1423 IDVEYY

-1437 YGGADDKHLMLVR
+1437 YGGADDKHLMLVG

-1458 SPMPDVFD
+1458 NPMPDVFD

-1482 ETKLSVIGVTWFIDR
+1482 ETKLSVLGVTWFIDR
-1497 NGNGQ
+1497 NGNGK
-1502 FDEGEDANIFD
+1502 FDAGEDANIFD

-1551 NYAIIDESNLT
+1551 NYALIDENNLT

-1588 FKMFTLRP
+1588 FKMFTLRA
-1596 TAALNGLSIADEH
+1596 TAALNGLSITDEH
-1609 IEKEDGTVLTAS
+1609 IEKADGTVLTAS

-1708 DDTDAVTVT
+1708 DGTDAVTVT

-1744 AEGTYI
+1744 AEGTYT

-1772 TKNMKVHPIGDI
+1772 TKNMKVHPKGDI
-1784 NGDGKITTLDYMKVN
+1784 NGDGKITTLDYMKTN

-1804 TVTLT
+1804 TITLT

-1839 TKPLW
+1839 TKYLW

>member
-1 MLYRDSAEAGEKRT
+1 
-15 NEERG
+15 
-20 EAESKAVIS
+20 
-29 SLNSIELSEKHFR
+29 
-42 RWETVPFAAH
+42 
-52 GVPEMPF
+52 
-59 GDMTGRALLPRL
+59 
-71 RRKAAEGETKT
+71 
-82 KKPKR
+82 
-87 RRNNMKKIANKTIC
+87 
-101 LLLTLV
+101 
-107 MLLGVMPLAGI
+107 
-118 GTFRAKAAE
+118 
-127 AGETVIKAAADD
+127 
-139 ADTAPAPLRA
+139 
-149 AAEPTWVEVGREK
+149 
-162 KHEDRMKKLITL
+162 
-174 LTSPHEYYIKLV
+174 
-186 GNIDVYDDNDLPI
+186 
-199 WGKTR
+199 
-204 GIRIKGVKHL
+204 
-214 DMNGCNISYEHTGV
+214 
-228 GYSKAY
+228 
-234 VLDPTNENAEYLYYL
+234 

-260 YDSTGKNGKI
+260 YNSTGKNGKI

-275 MYFSETPYRNIISV
+275 MYVSEMPYRNIISV

-308 HYTNKPKTDSAG
+308 YYSSVRKVNSRGIDELKLP
-320 FIKGGFNYTG
+320 YTG
-330 NARLQLQGSGVTV
+330 NMRLQLQGSGVTV
-343 EDGGYFELNGGD
+343 ENGGYFELNGGD
-355 VYGRGTHFAAIE
+355 VYGRGMHFAAIE

-395 RRAWYGWRKLRDADA
+395 SRAWQKGWRELRRSDA
-410 LEHGKLTVNGGRFNA
+410 LEHGKITVNGGRFNA
-425 RVIDAEVLHYAHDY
+425 RVIDVELIHNFYPTDKY
-439 GGPVGIYEDM
+439 GAYLDM

-456 FDGLNPNSDC
+456 FDGLNPKSDC

-478 LYFCGAKVSPTSD
+478 LYLDGAKVSMPTD
-491 GVSRPSERITL
+491 GASRPSERITL
-502 GAAPGYDT
+502 EAAPGYDT

-528 WGKNASVL
+528 WGKNASIL
-536 ENDYNPKSWCNLFY
+536 ENDYNPNSWCRLFY

-565 YYSETPRLNLRDL
+565 YYSETPRLNLRNL
-578 RDSKT
+578 RDSTT

-588 YEIGAKYYIRV
+588 YETGAKYYIRV

-608 YHTVYEGIQDW
+608 YHTAYEGVQDW

-628 RKVDFDYKVTISD
+628 RKIDLDYKVTISD

-656 DECVKSIRDM
+656 DECVQSIKDM

-679 YYEGTNSNTQP
+679 YYEGTNSNTKP
-690 VNYWLSN
+690 VDYWLSN
-697 EFKLDGTTPYSIVT
+697 ELKMNGTTPYSIVT

-768 SQGEGSTKLEYGQKI
+768 TQGEGSTKLEYGQKI

-803 NTPIDSYDIIWQ
+803 NTPIDQYDIIWQ
-815 YLDGNEWANVTA
+815 YLNGNTWENVTA

-896 SSSASETEYGQ
+896 SSSASETEYGK

-916 TGIADWGGFRRYRLD
+916 TGIADWGGFKRYRLD
-931 IIEAPANYRGFDIG
+931 VIESPYNYRNGSIDIG
-945 PTSSSLQDSETG
+945 PTDSNLKSSETG

-965 NKATAENMIPG
+965 NKATAENMVPG

-1012 IIYRGTDITI
+1012 ILIYDTDTVL
-1022 TKDES
+1022 TKNES
-1027 VVGTFN
+1027 EVGTYI
-1033 MGPFDTLPLD
+1033 MGLSDEISLWRGL
-1043 IAFVPKDAT
+1043 VPEDAT
-1052 YARTT
+1052 YARVNTR
-1057 TSGWKSSNP
+1057 GWKSSNP
-1066 EVATVDEYGYVTSHS
+1066 EVATVDEFCNVTTHS
-1081 PGTARITYYAR
+1081 PGTARITYYATFSN
-1092 WDKDDSWHECHVDV
+1092 DNSLHECHVDI

-1113 KIQTPNLA
+1113 KIQTPKLT

-1136 AVRSYN
+1136 AVRSYK

-1166 KTYYEHVGESVI
+1166 KKYYEHVWESVI

-1194 GNTFCLRHVMYNYY
+1194 GNTFYLRHVMYNYY
-1208 LPDIDVVGCNGFD
+1208 LPDIDTVGCNGFD
-1221 NGQTVYDLRKIGATY
+1221 NGQTVYELSKFGATY

-1291 VWKFDDKHYQYMDL
+1291 VWKFDDKHYQYLDL
-1305 KFGGLENI
+1305 KFGGIENI
-1313 TAVDLVWS
+1313 TDIEFVWS
-1321 YASKLNDTINGS
+1321 YASKLKDKINGS
-1333 GVPYEDASSEQHS
+1333 GVPYEDASSENS
-1346 TGALEYTSC
+1346 DTGALEYTSC

-1380 LAFKIGS
+1380 LAFNIGS
-1387 DVEADGKYRLAPDAK
+1387 FGEADSKYRLSPDVK

-1437 YGGADDKHLMLVR
+1437 YGGADDKHLMLVG
-1450 PQDYVRTG
+1450 PQEYVRTG
-1458 SPMPDVFD
+1458 NPMPDIFD

-1497 NGNGQ
+1497 NGNGK
-1502 FDEGEDANIFD
+1502 FDEGEDKNIFD

-1536 NVRFAEPCR
+1536 NVRFADPCR

-1551 NYAIIDESNLT
+1551 NYAVIDENNLT

-1569 DPYEL
+1569 DYYEL

-1621 QPMNAG
+1621 QPMTAG

-1638 EPSFFLA
+1638 EPSFFLTSDNA
-1645 TDYPELPSTA
+1645 DLLANA
-1655 RVVIDGIELGN
+1655 RVVIDGIELGS
-1666 DAWELT
+1666 DAWELA

-1678 KVYYS
+1678 KTFYS

-1708 DDTDAVTVT
+1708 DGTDAVTVT
-1717 LTREGDSS
+1717 LTREGDKS
-1725 PSYAKVVYGNSA
+1725 PSYSKVVYGNSA
-1737 TYTFDSV
+1737 AYKFDSV
-1744 AEGTYI
+1744 AEGTYT

-1772 TKNMKVHPIGDI
+1772 TKNMKVHPTGDI
-1784 NGDGKITTLDYMKVN
+1784 NGDGKITTLDYMKTN

-1804 TVTLT
+1804 TITLT

-1839 TKPLW
+1839 TKLLW

>member
-1 MLYRDSAEAGEKRT
+1 M
-15 NEERG
+15 
-20 EAESKAVIS
+20 SKI
-29 SLNSIELSEKHFR
+29 
-42 RWETVPFAAH
+42 T
-52 GVPEMPF
+52 
-59 GDMTGRALLPRL
+59 
-71 RRKAAEGETKT
+71 RKA
-82 KKPKR
+82 
-87 RRNNMKKIANKTIC
+87 IC

-107 MLLGVMPLAGI
+107 MLMGVLPLAGL
-118 GTFRAKAAE
+118 GALSAKAAN
-127 AGETVIKAAADD
+127 AGETVIKAADIGDIEVSPAAAD
-139 ADTAPAPLRA
+139 PAMLRAA

-174 LTSPHEYYIKLV
+174 LTSPHEYHIKLV
-186 GNIDVYDDNDLPI
+186 GHIDIYDDNDLPI
-199 WGKTR
+199 WGKTS
-204 GIRIKGVKHL
+204 GIQIKGVKHL
-214 DMNGCNISYEHTGV
+214 DMNGYNISYEHTGV
-228 GYSKAY
+228 GYFEKYYPDRDASN
-234 VLDPTNENAEYLYYL
+234 VNAKYLYYL

-270 FFGQP
+270 FFDQP
-275 MYFSETPYRNIISV
+275 MYISKMPYRNIISV

-308 HYTNKPKTDSAG
+308 FRSSERKVDC
-320 FIKGGFNYTG
+320 IGGEKFQFPYTG
-330 NARLQLQGSGVTV
+330 SARLQLQGSGVTV

-355 VYGRGTHFAAIE
+355 VYGRGMHFAAIE

-395 RRAWYGWRKLRDADA
+395 KRAWQGWRGLRRADA

-425 RVIDAEVLHYAHDY
+425 RVIDAEVLHYEDY
-439 GGPVGIYEDM
+439 LYLSGTYFDM

-478 LYFCGAKVSPTSD
+478 LYFCGAKVSMPTD
-491 GVSRPSERITL
+491 GASRPSERITL
-502 GAAPGYDT
+502 EAAPGYDT

-536 ENDYNPKSWCNLFY
+536 ENDYNPNSWCRLFY

-565 YYSETPRLNLRDL
+565 HYSETPRLNLRDL

-599 LVTEAWNNR
+599 LVSEAWNNR
-608 YHTVYEGIQDW
+608 YHTAYEGIQDW

-628 RKVDFDYKVTISD
+628 RKIDFDYKVTISD
-641 KPTTDGHTV
+641 KPTTGGHTV

-679 YYEGTNSNTQP
+679 YYEGTNSSTKP
-690 VNYWLSN
+690 VDYWLSN
-697 EFKLDGTTPYSIVT
+697 ELKMDGTTPYSIVT

-731 NAKTIATFEKEC
+731 NAKTLATFEKEC

-748 GEIKYTIQNKGGSVP
+748 GEIKYTVQNKGGSVP

-768 SQGEGSTKLEYGQKI
+768 TQGEGSTKLEYGQKI
-783 WLNHGLQDYLDDGKW
+783 WLNHGLQDYLDDGGW

-803 NTPIDSYDIIWQ
+803 NTLIDSYDIIWQ
-815 YLDGNEWANVTA
+815 YLDGNTWANVTA

-838 VKEEGRT
+838 VKEENRT

-864 LSPDGKGHQFYW
+864 LSPDGKGHQYYW

-896 SSSASETEYGQ
+896 SSSASETEYGK

-916 TGIADWGGFRRYRLD
+916 TGVADWGGFRRYRLD
-931 IIEAPANYRGFDIG
+931 IVESPYNYRNGNIDIG
-945 PTSSSLQDSETG
+945 PTDSNLKSSETG
-957 VWNLDEYF
+957 VWNLDQYF
-965 NKATAENMIPG
+965 NRATAENMIPG

-989 GVKYEVYSNTV
+989 GVKYEVYSNTI
-1000 TVKYEKHATGYR
+1000 TVKYEKHATGYSLY
-1012 IIYRGTDITI
+1012 IAGTDTVL
-1022 TKDES
+1022 TKNES
-1027 VVGTFN
+1027 EVGTYI
-1033 MGPFDTLPLD
+1033 MGYSNRLNLVMYWLPM
-1043 IAFVPKDAT
+1043 DAT
-1052 YARTT
+1052 YTDLTAK
-1057 TSGWKSSNP
+1057 GWKSSNP
-1066 EVATVDEYGYVTSHS
+1066 EVATVNDIGQVTTHS
-1081 PGTARITYYAR
+1081 PGTARITYYTR
-1092 WDKDDSWHECHVDV
+1092 WEKDNSLHECSVDI

-1113 KIQTPNLA
+1113 KIQTPKLT

-1136 AVRSYN
+1136 AVRSYD

-1166 KTYYEHVGESVI
+1166 KKYYEHVWESVI

-1194 GNTFCLRHVMYNYY
+1194 GNTFYLRHVMYNYY
-1208 LPDIDVVGCNGFD
+1208 LPDIDTVGCNGFD
-1221 NGQTVYDLRKIGATY
+1221 NSQSVYELSKFGATY

-1243 GYNPDTTSNPWNAYL
+1243 GYNPDTTSNPWSAYL

-1313 TAVDLVWS
+1313 TAVDLIWS
-1321 YASKLNDTINGS
+1321 YASKLNETINGS

-1346 TGALEYTSC
+1346 TGALEYADC
-1355 FVYGEDGLSM
+1355 FVYGEDGISL

-1387 DVEADGKYRLAPDAK
+1387 FGEADSKYRLAPDAK
-1402 VYINGHYMPFAQLT
+1402 IYINGHYMPFAQLT

-1437 YGGADDKHLMLVR
+1437 YGGADDKHLMLVK

-1482 ETKLSVIGVTWFIDR
+1482 ETKLSVLGVTWFIDR
-1497 NGNGQ
+1497 NGNGK
-1502 FDEGEDANIFD
+1502 FDAGEDANIFD

-1551 NYAIIDESNLT
+1551 NYALIDENNLT

-1569 DPYEL
+1569 DYCEL

-1588 FKMFTLRP
+1588 FKMFTLRA
-1596 TAALNGLSIADEH
+1596 TAALNGLSITDEH
-1609 IEKEDGTVLTAS
+1609 IEKADGTVLTAS

-1638 EPSFFLA
+1638 EPSFFLS
-1645 TDYPELPSTA
+1645 TDYPELPSAA

-1708 DDTDAVTVT
+1708 DGTDAVTVT

-1744 AEGTYI
+1744 AEGTYT

-1772 TKNMKVHPIGDI
+1772 TKNMKVHPKGDI
-1784 NGDGKITTLDYMKVN
+1784 NGDGKITTLDYMKTN

-1839 TKPLW
+1839 TKYLW

>member
-1 MLYRDSAEAGEKRT
+1 MRRIT
-15 NEERG
+15 
-20 EAESKAVIS
+20 SKV
-29 SLNSIELSEKHFR
+29 
-42 RWETVPFAAH
+42 
-52 GVPEMPF
+52 
-59 GDMTGRALLPRL
+59 
-71 RRKAAEGETKT
+71 
-82 KKPKR
+82 
-87 RRNNMKKIANKTIC
+87 IC
-101 LLLTLV
+101 LLLTLA
-107 MLLGVMPLAGI
+107 MLFGAMPLAGI
-118 GTFRAKAAE
+118 GAIRAKAAD
-127 AGETVIKAAADD
+127 AGGFSTGETVVKA
-139 ADTAPAPLRA
+139 ADTAMASPTPRRAA
-149 AAEPTWVEVGREK
+149 AAEPTWVEIGREK

-186 GNIDVYDDNDLPI
+186 GHIDISDKNDLPI
-199 WGKTR
+199 WGKTS
-204 GIRIKGVKHL
+204 GIQIKGVKHL
-214 DMNGCNISYEHTGV
+214 DMNGYNISYKHTCTR
-228 GYSKAY
+228 YDKNEKY
-234 VLDPTNENAEYLYYL
+234 VRYML
-249 MTVTEDASFYL
+249 TVTEDASFYL

-270 FFGQP
+270 FFDQP

-382 GAGGADVYSGGYE
+382 GAGGADAYSGGYKY
-395 RRAWYGWRKLRDADA
+395 RAWDGWTTLRRADA

-425 RVIDAEVLHYAHDY
+425 RVIDAELLSYETRYFSGKRVYS
-439 GGPVGIYEDM
+439 GIYFDM
-449 KPGKIAI
+449 KPGNIAI
-456 FDGLNPNSDC
+456 FDGLNPDSEY
-466 SMSYTTIGGGDT
+466 SMSYTSIGGGDT
-478 LYFCGAKVSPTSD
+478 LYLCGAKVSPPTD
-491 GVSRPSERITL
+491 GVSRPSGRITL
-502 GAAPGYDT
+502 EAAPGYDT

-528 WGKNASVL
+528 WGKNASATA
-536 ENDYNPKSWCNLFY
+536 NDYNPNSWCRLFY

-565 YYSETPRLNLRDL
+565 YYSEKPRLNLRDL

-588 YEIGAKYYIRV
+588 YETGAKYYIRV
-599 LVTEAWNNR
+599 LVSEAWNNR

-679 YYEGTNSNTQP
+679 YYEGTNSSTQP
-690 VNYWLSN
+690 VGYWLSN
-697 EFKLDGTTPYSIVT
+697 EIKMDGTTPYSIVT
-711 GKKGPL
+711 GKTGPL

-731 NAKTIATFEKEC
+731 NAKTLATFEREC

-748 GEIKYTIQNKGGSVP
+748 GEIKYTIQNNGGSVP

-768 SQGEGSTKLEYGQKI
+768 TQGEGSTKLEYGQKI
-783 WLNHGLQDYLDDGKW
+783 WLNHGLQDYLDDGGW

-803 NTPIDSYDIIWQ
+803 NTPIDQYDIIWQ
-815 YLDGNEWANVTA
+815 YLDGNTWENVTY

-838 VKEEGRT
+838 VKEENRT

-864 LSPDGKGHQFYW
+864 LSPDGKGHQYYW

-890 LRTVTI
+890 LRTVKATA
-896 SSSASETEYGQ
+896 SASETEYGQ

-916 TGIADWGGFRRYRLD
+916 TGIADWGGFSRYRLD
-931 IIEAPANYRGFDIG
+931 IIEAPANYYNGIFDIG
-945 PTSSSLQDSETG
+945 PTDSNLKSSETG

-965 NKATAENMIPG
+965 NKATAEKMIPG

-1012 IIYRGTDITI
+1012 ILIYGTDTVL
-1022 TKDES
+1022 TKNERE
-1027 VVGTFN
+1027 VGTYI
-1033 MGPFDTLPLD
+1033 MGLSNKITLLRSL
-1043 IAFVPKDAT
+1043 VPEDST
-1052 YARTT
+1052 YTRIHDPV
-1057 TSGWKSSNP
+1057 WKSSNP
-1066 EVATVDEYGYVTSHS
+1066 EVATVDEYGRVTTHS
-1081 PGTARITYYAR
+1081 PGTARITYR
-1092 WDKDDSWHECHVDV
+1092 SHWVKDDSWHECRVDI

-1113 KIQTPNLA
+1113 KIQTPDLA

-1166 KTYYEHVGESVI
+1166 KKYYEHIWESVI

-1194 GNTFCLRHVMYNYY
+1194 GNTFYLRHVMYNYY

-1221 NGQTVYDLRKIGATY
+1221 NDQTVYELNKLGATY
-1236 PSSYGVY
+1236 PGSYGVY
-1243 GYNPDTTSNPWNAYL
+1243 GYNPDTTSHPWNAYL

-1321 YASKLNDTINGS
+1321 YASKLNETINGS

-1355 FVYGEDGLSM
+1355 FVYGEDGLSL

-1387 DVEADGKYRLAPDAK
+1387 FGEADSKYRLAPDVK
-1402 VYINGHYMPFAQLT
+1402 VYINGHYMPFATLT
-1416 DSYGRSR
+1416 DSYDRSR

-1437 YGGADDKHLMLVR
+1437 YGGADDKHLMLVK

-1497 NGNGQ
+1497 NGNGK
-1502 FDEGEDANIFD
+1502 FDAGEDANIFD

-1536 NVRFAEPCR
+1536 NVRFTEPCR

-1551 NYAIIDESNLT
+1551 RYALIDESNLT

-1569 DPYEL
+1569 DYREL

-1588 FKMFTLRP
+1588 FRMFTLRP
-1596 TAALNGLSIADEH
+1596 DAALNGLSITDEH
-1609 IEKEDGTVLTAS
+1609 IEKEDGTILTAS
-1621 QPMNAG
+1621 QPMTEGN
-1627 TTYYYCITYQY
+1627 TYYYCITYQF
-1638 EPSFFLA
+1638 EPSFFLSS
-1645 TDYPELPSTA
+1645 DHPELPANA
-1655 RVVIDGIELGN
+1655 RVVVDGIELGN
-1666 DAWELT
+1666 DAWTLT

-1678 KVYYS
+1678 KLYYS
-1683 GFKVRIPCWAEGT
+1683 GFRIRIPCWTQGS
-1696 GRTVSGTITTFL
+1696 GRTVSGTVTTFL
-1708 DDTDAVTVT
+1708 DDTDAVKVT
-1717 LTREGDSS
+1717 LTREGDST
-1725 PSYAKVVYGNSA
+1725 PSYARVIYGNTA

-1750 MTVSKKNHVTR
+1750 LSVSKKNHVTR
-1761 TEKVVVGATTV
+1761 TETVVVGATAV

-1784 NGDGKITTLDYMKVN
+1784 NGDGKVTTLDYMKVN

-1809 EYELKCADVI
+1809 EYEMKCADVI

-1839 TKPLW
+1839 SKYLW

>member
-1 MLYRDSAEAGEKRT
+1 MNKIT
-15 NEERG
+15 N
-20 EAESKAVIS
+20 KV
-29 SLNSIELSEKHFR
+29 
-42 RWETVPFAAH
+42 
-52 GVPEMPF
+52 
-59 GDMTGRALLPRL
+59 
-71 RRKAAEGETKT
+71 
-82 KKPKR
+82 
-87 RRNNMKKIANKTIC
+87 IC

-107 MLLGVMPLAGI
+107 MLLGVMPLAGL
-118 GTFRAKAAE
+118 GTLGAKAAN
-127 AGETVIKAAADD
+127 AGETVIKAADIGDIAVS
-139 ADTAPAPLRA
+139 PAEAASATLRAA

-162 KHEDRMKKLITL
+162 THEDRMKKLITL

-186 GNIDVYDDNDLPI
+186 GNIDVYDKNDLPI

-204 GIRIKGVKHL
+204 GIQIKGVKHL
-214 DMNGCNISYEHTGV
+214 DMNGYNISYEHTGV

-234 VLDPTNENAEYLYYL
+234 SLDPTNENAKYLYYL

-260 YDSTGKNGKI
+260 YNSTGKNGKI

-449 KPGKIAI
+449 KPGRIAI
-456 FDGLNPNSDC
+456 FDGLNPDSDC
-466 SMSYTTIGGGDT
+466 NMSYTTIGGGDT
-478 LYFCGAKVSPTSD
+478 LYLDGAKVSMPTD
-491 GVSRPSERITL
+491 GASRPSGRITL

-536 ENDYNPKSWCNLFY
+536 ENDYNPNSWCRLFY

-565 YYSETPRLNLRDL
+565 YYSEKPRLNLRDL
-578 RDSKT
+578 RDPKT

-588 YEIGAKYYIRV
+588 YETGAKYYIRV

-608 YHTVYEGIQDW
+608 YHTAYEGVQDW

-628 RKVDFDYKVTISD
+628 RKIDLDYKVTISD

-656 DECVKSIRDM
+656 DECVQSIKDM

-679 YYEGTNSNTQP
+679 YYEGTNSSTKP
-690 VNYWLSN
+690 VDYWLSN
-697 EFKLDGTTPYSIVT
+697 ELKMDGTTPYSIVT
-711 GKKGPL
+711 GKTGPL

-768 SQGEGSTKLEYGQKI
+768 TQGEGSTKLEYGQKI

-815 YLDGNEWANVTA
+815 YLDGNTWANVTA

-896 SSSASETEYGQ
+896 SSSASETEYGK

-916 TGIADWGGFRRYRLD
+916 TGVADWGGFKRYRLD
-931 IIEAPANYRGFDIG
+931 VIESPYNYRNGSIDIG
-945 PTSSSLQDSETG
+945 PTDSNLKSSETG
-957 VWNLDEYF
+957 VWNLDQYF
-965 NKATAENMIPG
+965 NRATAENMIPG
-976 EYVFRVVAIGYVS
+976 EYVFRVVAIGSVS
-989 GVKYEVYSNTV
+989 GVQYEVYSNTI

-1012 IIYRGTDITI
+1012 ILIYDTDTVL
-1022 TKDES
+1022 TKNES
-1027 VVGTFN
+1027 EVGTYI
-1033 MGPFDTLPLD
+1033 MGLSDEISLWRGL
-1043 IAFVPKDAT
+1043 VPEDAT
-1052 YARTT
+1052 YARVNTR
-1057 TSGWKSSNP
+1057 GWKSSNP
-1066 EVATVDEYGYVTSHS
+1066 EVATVDEFGNVTTHS
-1081 PGTARITYYAR
+1081 PGTARITYYATFSN
-1092 WDKDDSWHECHVDV
+1092 DNSLHECHVDI

-1113 KIQTPNLA
+1113 KIQTPKLT

-1136 AVRSYN
+1136 AVRSYK

-1166 KTYYEHVGESVI
+1166 KKYYEHVWESVI

-1194 GNTFCLRHVMYNYY
+1194 GNTFYLRHVMYNYY
-1208 LPDIDVVGCNGFD
+1208 LPDIDTVGCNGFD
-1221 NGQTVYDLRKIGATY
+1221 NGQTVYELSKFGATY

-1263 ADFLYEPGTTYIDTL
+1263 ADFLYDPDTTYIDTL

-1321 YASKLNDTINGS
+1321 YASKLKDKINGS

-1346 TGALEYTSC
+1346 TGALEYASC

-1380 LAFKIGS
+1380 LAFNIGS
-1387 DVEADGKYRLAPDAK
+1387 DVAANGKYRLAPDVK

-1416 DSYGRSR
+1416 DNYGRSR

-1437 YGGADDKHLMLVR
+1437 YGGADDKHLMLVG
-1450 PQDYVRTG
+1450 PQEYVRTG
-1458 SPMPDVFD
+1458 NPMPDIFD

-1497 NGNGQ
+1497 NGNGI
-1502 FDEGEDANIFD
+1502 FDEGEDKNIFD

-1536 NVRFAEPCR
+1536 NVRFADPCR

-1551 NYAIIDESNLT
+1551 NYALIDENNLT

-1569 DPYEL
+1569 DYYEL

-1596 TAALNGLSIADEH
+1596 TAALNGLSITDEH

-1638 EPSFFLA
+1638 EPSFVLA
-1645 TDYPELPSTA
+1645 SDNADLLANA
-1655 RVVIDGIELGN
+1655 RVVIDGIELGS

-1683 GFKVRIPCWAEGT
+1683 GFSVRIPCWAEGT

-1708 DDTDAVTVT
+1708 DGTDAVTVT

-1737 TYTFDSV
+1737 AYKFDSV

-1761 TEKVVVGATTV
+1761 TEKIVVGATTV
-1772 TKNMKVHPIGDI
+1772 TKNMKIHPTGDI

-1839 TKPLW
+1839 TKLLW

>member
-1 MLYRDSAEAGEKRT
+1 M
-15 NEERG
+15 
-20 EAESKAVIS
+20 SKI
-29 SLNSIELSEKHFR
+29 
-42 RWETVPFAAH
+42 T
-52 GVPEMPF
+52 
-59 GDMTGRALLPRL
+59 
-71 RRKAAEGETKT
+71 RKA
-82 KKPKR
+82 
-87 RRNNMKKIANKTIC
+87 IC

-118 GTFRAKAAE
+118 GALSAKAADAAN
-127 AGETVIKAAADD
+127 AGETVIKAADD
-139 ADTAPAPLRA
+139 ADTAPTPLRAA

-186 GNIDVYDDNDLPI
+186 GHIDISDKNDLPI
-199 WGKTR
+199 WGKTS
-204 GIRIKGVKHL
+204 GIQIKGVKHL
-214 DMNGCNISYEHTGV
+214 DMNGYNISYEHTGV
-228 GYSKAY
+228 GYSEAY
-234 VLDPTNENAEYLYYL
+234 YNDPTNKNAKYLYYL

-260 YDSTGKNGKI
+260 YNSTGKNGKI

-395 RRAWYGWRKLRDADA
+395 ERAWYGWRDLRDADA

-449 KPGKIAI
+449 KPGKIDI
-456 FDGLNPNSDC
+456 FDGLHPNSSC
-466 SMSYTTIGGGDT
+466 SMSYTTIGGDDDM
-478 LYFCGAKVSPTSD
+478 LYFCGAKVSMPTD

-502 GAAPGYDT
+502 EAAPGYDT
-510 TYYHPNDAFVINV
+510 TYYHPNDGFVINV

-528 WGKNASVL
+528 WGKNANATA
-536 ENDYNPKSWCNLFY
+536 NDYNPNSWCRLFY

-565 YYSETPRLNLRDL
+565 YYSEKPRLNLRDL

-588 YEIGAKYYIRV
+588 FEIGAKYYIRV

-608 YHTVYEGIQDW
+608 YHTAYEGIQDW

-641 KPTTDGHTV
+641 KSTTDGHTV

-656 DECVKSIRDM
+656 DECVKSIKDM
-666 GYSDRVRVSYAYR
+666 GYSDRVRVTYSYR
-679 YYEGTNSNTQP
+679 YYEGTNSNTKP
-690 VNYWLSN
+690 VNYWLAN
-697 EFKLDGTTPYSIVT
+697 EFKMDGTTPYSIVT
-711 GKKGPL
+711 GKTGPII
-717 FLKVTLTFRESNNL
+717 LKVTLTFRESNNL

-743 RVFSS
+743 KVFSS

-783 WLNHGLQDYLDDGKW
+783 WLNHGLQDYLDDGGW

-803 NTPIDSYDIIWQ
+803 NTPIDQYDIIWQ
-815 YLDGNEWANVTA
+815 YLNGNTWENVTS

-838 VKEEGRT
+838 VKEENRT

-896 SSSASETEYGQ
+896 TSSASKTEYGK

-931 IIEAPANYRGFDIG
+931 VIESPYNYHNGSIDIG
-945 PTSSSLQDSETG
+945 PTDSNLKSSETG

-965 NKATAENMIPG
+965 NRATAENMVTG
-976 EYVFRVVAIGYVS
+976 TYVFRVVAIGYVS
-989 GVKYEVYSNTV
+989 GEKYEVYSNTI
-1000 TVKYEKHATGYR
+1000 TVEYEKHATGYSLY
-1012 IIYRGTDITI
+1012 IYKTDIVL
-1022 TKDES
+1022 TKNES
-1027 VVGTFN
+1027 EVGTYI
-1033 MGPFDTLPLD
+1033 MGLSNRLNLVMYWLPLD
-1043 IAFVPKDAT
+1043 AT
-1052 YARTT
+1052 YTDLTDR
-1057 TSGWKSSNP
+1057 GWKSSNP
-1066 EVATVDEYGYVTSHS
+1066 EVATVNEYGQVTTHS
-1081 PGTARITYYAR
+1081 PGTARITYYTR
-1092 WDKDDSWHECHVDV
+1092 WEKDNSLHECHVDI

-1113 KIQTPNLA
+1113 KIQTPKLT

-1166 KTYYEHVGESVI
+1166 KKYYEHVWESVI

-1194 GNTFCLRHVMYNYY
+1194 GNTFYLRHVMYNYH

-1221 NGQTVYDLRKIGATY
+1221 NDQTVYELNKLGATY

-1321 YASKLNDTINGS
+1321 YASKLNETINGS

-1355 FVYGEDGLSM
+1355 FVHGEDGLSM

-1380 LAFKIGS
+1380 LAFNIGS
-1387 DVEADGKYRLAPDAK
+1387 FAETDSKYRLAPDVK

-1416 DSYGRSR
+1416 DNYGRSR

-1437 YGGADDKHLMLVR
+1437 YGGADDKHLMLVK

-1458 SPMPDVFD
+1458 EPMPDVFD

-1497 NGNGQ
+1497 NGNGK
-1502 FDEGEDANIFD
+1502 FDEGEDKNIFD

-1551 NYAIIDESNLT
+1551 NYALIDESNLT

-1609 IEKEDGTVLTAS
+1609 IEKADGTVLTAS
-1621 QPMNAG
+1621 QPMTSG

-1638 EPSFFLA
+1638 EPSFFLS
-1645 TDYPELPSTA
+1645 TDYPELPVNA

-1666 DAWELT
+1666 DAWEPA

-1683 GFKVRIPCWAEGT
+1683 GFRVRIPCWAEGT

-1717 LTREGDSS
+1717 LTREGDSA

-1737 TYTFDSV
+1737 TYKFDSV

-1804 TVTLT
+1804 TITLT

-1839 TKPLW
+1839 TKLLW

>member
-1 MLYRDSAEAGEKRT
+1 MNKIT
-15 NEERG
+15 N
-20 EAESKAVIS
+20 KV
-29 SLNSIELSEKHFR
+29 
-42 RWETVPFAAH
+42 
-52 GVPEMPF
+52 
-59 GDMTGRALLPRL
+59 
-71 RRKAAEGETKT
+71 
-82 KKPKR
+82 
-87 RRNNMKKIANKTIC
+87 IC

-107 MLLGVMPLAGI
+107 MLLGVMPLAGL
-118 GTFRAKAAE
+118 GTLGAKAAN
-127 AGETVIKAAADD
+127 AGETVIKAADIGDIA
-139 ADTAPAPLRA
+139 ASPAATAPTPLRAA

-214 DMNGCNISYEHTGV
+214 DMNGYNISYEHTGV

-308 HYTNKPKTDSAG
+308 YYHNVPKTDSAG
-320 FIKGGFNYTG
+320 FIKGGFNHTG

-439 GGPVGIYEDM
+439 GGPVGIYDDM

-478 LYFCGAKVSPTSD
+478 LYFCGAKVSMPTD

-502 GAAPGYDT
+502 KAAPGYDT

-536 ENDYNPKSWCNLFY
+536 ENDYNPNSWCRLFY

-565 YYSETPRLNLRDL
+565 YYSEKPRLNLRDL

-599 LVTEAWNNR
+599 LVSEAWNNR

-656 DECVKSIRDM
+656 DECVQSIKDM

-679 YYEGTNSNTQP
+679 YYEGTNSNTKP
-690 VNYWLSN
+690 VDYWLSN
-697 EFKLDGTTPYSIVT
+697 ELKMDGKTPYSIVT
-711 GKKGPL
+711 GKTGPL

-731 NAKTIATFEKEC
+731 NAKTLATFEKEC

-748 GEIKYTIQNKGGSVP
+748 GEIKYTVQNKGGSVP

-815 YLDGNEWANVTA
+815 YLNGNTWENVTS
-827 GDTRFSIEDVK
+827 GDARFSIEDVK

-896 SSSASETEYGQ
+896 SSSASETEYGK

-1142 GEWVTGEKAQACLT
+1142 GEWVTGEKAQAFLT

-1208 LPDIDVVGCNGFD
+1208 LPDIDTVGCNGFD
-1221 NGQTVYDLRKIGATY
+1221 NDQTVYELSKLGATY

-1278 EITTNEPYAGDNR
+1278 EITTTEPYAGDNR

-1321 YASKLNDTINGS
+1321 YASKLNETINGS

-1355 FVYGEDGLSM
+1355 FVYGEDGLSL

-1437 YGGADDKHLMLVR
+1437 YGGADDKHLMLVK

-1458 SPMPDVFD
+1458 EPMPDVFD

-1497 NGNGQ
+1497 NGNGK
-1502 FDEGEDANIFD
+1502 FDEGEDKNIFD

-1536 NVRFAEPCR
+1536 NVRFADPCR

-1551 NYAIIDESNLT
+1551 NYAVIDESNLT

-1569 DPYEL
+1569 DYYEL

-1621 QPMNAG
+1621 QPMTAG

-1638 EPSFFLA
+1638 EPSFFLVSDNA
-1645 TDYPELPSTA
+1645 DLLANA
-1655 RVVIDGIELGN
+1655 RVVIDGIELGS
-1666 DAWELT
+1666 DAWELA

-1678 KVYYS
+1678 KTFYS

-1717 LTREGDSS
+1717 LTREGDKS
-1725 PSYAKVVYGNSA
+1725 PSYSKVVYGNSA
-1737 TYTFDSV
+1737 AYKFDSV
-1744 AEGTYI
+1744 AEGTYT

-1772 TKNMKVHPIGDI
+1772 TKNMQVHPTGDI
-1784 NGDGKITTLDYMKVN
+1784 NGDGKITTLDYMKTN

-1804 TVTLT
+1804 TITLT

-1839 TKPLW
+1839 TKLLW

>member
-1 MLYRDSAEAGEKRT
+1 
-15 NEERG
+15 
-20 EAESKAVIS
+20 
-29 SLNSIELSEKHFR
+29 
-42 RWETVPFAAH
+42 
-52 GVPEMPF
+52 
-59 GDMTGRALLPRL
+59 
-71 RRKAAEGETKT
+71 
-82 KKPKR
+82 
-87 RRNNMKKIANKTIC
+87 MKKITSKVIC
-101 LLLTLV
+101 LLMTLF
-107 MLLGVMPLAGI
+107 MLFGLLPLAGL
-118 GTFRAKAAE
+118 GTTKLAAAN
-127 AGETVIKAAADD
+127 AGETVIKAADIGDIEVSPAAAD
-139 ADTAPAPLRA
+139 PAMLRAA

-174 LTSPHEYYIKLV
+174 LTSPHEYHIKLV
-186 GNIDVYDDNDLPI
+186 GHIDIYDDNDLPI
-199 WGKTR
+199 WGKTS
-204 GIRIKGVKHL
+204 GIQIKGVKHL
-214 DMNGCNISYEHTGV
+214 DMNGYNISYEHTGV
-228 GYSKAY
+228 GYSGCYYGYEDRDA
-234 VLDPTNENAEYLYYL
+234 TNVNAKYLYYL

-260 YDSTGKNGKI
+260 YNSTGKNGKI
-270 FFGQP
+270 FFDQP
-275 MYFSETPYRNIISV
+275 IYVSKMPYRNIISV

-308 HYTNKPKTDSAG
+308 YYSNESKTDSAG
-320 FIKGGFNYTG
+320 FTKGGSHYFG

-395 RRAWYGWRKLRDADA
+395 LRAWKGWRSFREADA

-425 RVIDAEVLHYAHDY
+425 RVIDAEVVHKDRY
-439 GGPVGIYEDM
+439 GGLVGIYEGM
-449 KPGKIAI
+449 KPGKIDI
-456 FDGLNPNSDC
+456 FDSLHPDSDY
-466 SMSYTTIGGGDT
+466 SMSMTSIGDDDV
-478 LYFCGAKVSPTSD
+478 LYLDGAKVTPATD

-502 GAAPGYDT
+502 EAAPGYDT

-528 WGKNASVL
+528 WGKNASIL
-536 ENDYNPKSWCNLFY
+536 ENDYNPNSWCRLFY

-565 YYSETPRLNLRDL
+565 YYSETPRLNLRNL

-588 YEIGAKYYIRV
+588 YETGAKYYIRV
-599 LVTEAWNNR
+599 LVSEAWNNR

-628 RKVDFDYKVTISD
+628 RKIDFDYKVTISD

-656 DECVKSIRDM
+656 DECVQSIRDM

-679 YYEGTNSNTQP
+679 YYEGTNSNTKP
-690 VNYWLSN
+690 VDYWLAN

-711 GKKGPL
+711 GKTGPL

-748 GEIKYTIQNKGGSVP
+748 GEIKYTVQNKGGSVP

-768 SQGEGSTKLEYGQKI
+768 TQGEGSTKLEYGQKI
-783 WLNHGLQDYLDDGKW
+783 WLNHGLQDYLDDGGW

-815 YLDGNEWANVTA
+815 YLDGNTWANVTA

-896 SSSASETEYGQ
+896 SSSASETEYGK

-965 NKATAENMIPG
+965 NKATAENMVPG

-989 GVKYEVYSNTV
+989 GVKYEVYSNTI

-1012 IIYRGTDITI
+1012 ILIYGTDTVL
-1022 TKDES
+1022 TKNES
-1027 VVGTFN
+1027 EVGTYI
-1033 MGPFDTLPLD
+1033 MGLSDEISLWRGL
-1043 IAFVPKDAT
+1043 VPEDAT
-1052 YARTT
+1052 YARVNTR
-1057 TSGWKSSNP
+1057 GWKSSNP
-1066 EVATVDEYGYVTSHS
+1066 EVATVDEFGNVTTHS

-1092 WDKDDSWHECHVDV
+1092 WDKDDSLHECHVDI

-1113 KIQTPNLA
+1113 KIQTPDLT

-1166 KTYYEHVGESVI
+1166 KKYYEHVWESVI

-1194 GNTFCLRHVMYNYY
+1194 GNTFHLRHVMYNYY

-1221 NGQTVYDLRKIGATY
+1221 NDQTVYELNKLGATY

-1263 ADFLYEPGTTYIDTL
+1263 ADFLYDPDTTYIDTL

-1291 VWKFDDKHYQYMDL
+1291 VWKFNESYQFMDL

-1321 YASKLNDTINGS
+1321 YASKLKDKINGS
-1333 GVPYEDASSEQHS
+1333 GVPYEDASSENS
-1346 TGALEYTSC
+1346 DTGSLEYTDC
-1355 FVYGEDGLSM
+1355 FVYGEDGM

-1380 LAFKIGS
+1380 LAFNIGS
-1387 DVEADGKYRLAPDAK
+1387 FGEADSKYRLAPDAK

-1423 IDVDYY
+1423 IDVEYY

-1437 YGGADDKHLMLVR
+1437 YGGADDKHLMLVK
-1450 PQDYVRTG
+1450 PQEYVRTG

-1482 ETKLSVIGVTWFIDR
+1482 ETKLSVLGVTWFIDR
-1497 NGNGQ
+1497 NGNGI
-1502 FDEGEDANIFD
+1502 FDAGEDANIFD

-1536 NVRFAEPCR
+1536 NVRFADPCR

-1551 NYAIIDESNLT
+1551 NYALIDENNLT

-1569 DPYEL
+1569 DYYEL

-1596 TAALNGLSIADEH
+1596 TAALNGLSITDEH
-1609 IEKEDGTVLTAS
+1609 IEKADGTVLTAS
-1621 QPMNAG
+1621 QPMTAG

-1645 TDYPELPSTA
+1645 ADYPELPSTA

-1708 DDTDAVTVT
+1708 DGTDAVTVT

-1725 PSYAKVVYGNSA
+1725 PSYAKVIYGNSA

-1744 AEGTYI
+1744 AEGTYT
-1750 MTVSKKNHVTR
+1750 MSVSKKNHVTR

-1772 TKNMKVHPIGDI
+1772 TKNMKVHPKGDI
-1784 NGDGKITTLDYMKVN
+1784 NGDGKITTLDYMKTN

-1804 TVTLT
+1804 TITLT
-1809 EYELKCADVI
+1809 EYEMKCADVI

-1839 TKPLW
+1839 TKYLW

>member
-1 MLYRDSAEAGEKRT
+1 MNKIT
-15 NEERG
+15 N
-20 EAESKAVIS
+20 
-29 SLNSIELSEKHFR
+29 
-42 RWETVPFAAH
+42 
-52 GVPEMPF
+52 
-59 GDMTGRALLPRL
+59 
-71 RRKAAEGETKT
+71 
-82 KKPKR
+82 
-87 RRNNMKKIANKTIC
+87 KIIC

-107 MLLGVMPLAGI
+107 MLLGVMPLAGL
-118 GTFRAKAAE
+118 GTFGAKAAN

-139 ADTAPAPLRA
+139 ADMAAAPLRAA

-162 KHEDRMKKLITL
+162 KHEDRMKKLVNL

-186 GNIDVYDDNDLPI
+186 GNIDIYDKNDLPI
-199 WGKTR
+199 WGKTS
-204 GIRIKGVKHL
+204 GIQIKGVKHL
-214 DMNGCNISYEHTGV
+214 DMNGYNISYEHTGV
-228 GYSKAY
+228 GYSGKY
-234 VLDPTNENAEYLYYL
+234 WSHDPVNDNAEYLYYL

-260 YDSTGKNGKI
+260 YNSTGKNGKI

-275 MYFSETPYRNIISV
+275 MYVSDMPYRNIISV
-289 KGRFTMYGGEIS
+289 EGRFTMYGGEIS

-308 HYTNKPKTDSAG
+308 YYSSVRKVNYRGNDKLELP
-320 FIKGGFNYTG
+320 YTG
-330 NARLQLQGSGVTV
+330 NLRLQLQGSGVTV

-355 VYGRGTHFAAIE
+355 VYGRGMHFAAIE

-395 RRAWYGWRKLRDADA
+395 RRAWEEGWASLRKADA
-410 LEHGKLTVNGGRFNA
+410 LKHGNITVNGGRFNA
-425 RVIDAEVLHYAHDY
+425 RVIDVEIITHNNYETFKY
-439 GGPVGIYEDM
+439 GAYEDM
-449 KPGKIAI
+449 KPGRIAI
-456 FDGLNPNSDC
+456 FDGFHPNS
-466 SMSYTTIGGGDT
+466 SVNMSYTTIGGGDT
-478 LYFCGAKVSPTSD
+478 LYLDEVNVRPTTD

-502 GAAPGYDT
+502 EAAPGYDT

-536 ENDYNPKSWCNLFY
+536 ENDYNPNSWCRLFY

-557 GESTPIAE
+557 GDSTPIAE
-565 YYSETPRLNLRDL
+565 YYSETPRLNLREL

-588 YEIGAKYYIRV
+588 YETGAKYYIRV

-608 YHTVYEGIQDW
+608 YHMAYEGIQDW

-628 RKVDFDYKVTISD
+628 RMIDFDYKVTISD

-656 DECVKSIRDM
+656 DECVKSIKDM

-679 YYEGTNSNTQP
+679 YYEGTNSSTKP
-690 VNYWLSN
+690 VDYWLAN
-697 EFKLDGTTPYSIVT
+697 EFKMDGTTPYSIVT
-711 GKKGPL
+711 GKTGPL
-717 FLKVTLTFRESNNL
+717 FLKVTLTFLESNNL

-743 RVFSS
+743 KVFSS
-748 GEIKYTIQNKGGSVP
+748 GEIKYTVQNKGGTVP

-803 NTPIDSYDIIWQ
+803 NTPIDQYDIIWQ
-815 YLDGNEWANVTA
+815 YLDGNTWENVTY
-827 GDTRFSIEDVK
+827 GDTRFSIEDVT
-838 VKEEGRT
+838 VEEEGRT

-890 LRTVTI
+890 LRTVKATLT
-896 SSSASETEYGQ
+896 ASESEIEYGQ

-916 TGIADWGGFRRYRLD
+916 TGIADWGGFSRYRLD
-931 IIEAPANYRGFDIG
+931 IVEAPANYHNGNFFIG
-945 PTSSSLQDSETG
+945 PTDSNLKSSETG

-965 NKATAENMIPG
+965 NKATAEKMIPG
-976 EYVFRVVAIGYVS
+976 TYVFRVVAIGYVS
-989 GVKYEVYSNTV
+989 GEKYEVYSNTV
-1000 TVKYEKHATGYR
+1000 TVEYEKHATEYR
-1012 IIYRGTDITI
+1012 MLIYGTDTVLTKNESEVGTYIMGLSDKITI
-1022 TKDES
+1022 LRSLVPEDS
-1027 VVGTFN
+1027 TFTRIHD
-1033 MGPFDTLPLD
+1033 P
-1043 IAFVPKDAT
+1043 V
-1052 YARTT
+1052 
-1057 TSGWKSSNP
+1057 WKSSNP
-1066 EVATVDEYGYVTSHS
+1066 EVATVDEYGRVTTHS
-1081 PGTARITYYAR
+1081 PGTARITYR
-1092 WDKDDSWHECHVDV
+1092 SHWVKDDSWHECSVDI

-1121 DHIGEKFVDV
+1121 DHIGEKFTDV

-1166 KTYYEHVGESVI
+1166 KKYYEHVWESVI

-1194 GNTFCLRHVMYNYY
+1194 GNTFYLRHVMHNYH

-1221 NGQTVYDLRKIGATY
+1221 NDQTVYELNKLGATY

-1263 ADFLYEPGTTYIDTL
+1263 ADFLYDPDTTYIDTL

-1291 VWKFDDKHYQYMDL
+1291 VWKFNDRYYQYMDL
-1305 KFGGLENI
+1305 KYGGIENI
-1313 TAVDLVWS
+1313 TDIELVWS
-1321 YASKLNDTINGS
+1321 YASKLNETINGS
-1333 GVPYEDASSEQHS
+1333 GVPYEDASLEKSD
-1346 TGALEYTSC
+1346 TGSLEYTDC
-1355 FVYGEDGLSM
+1355 FVYGEDGM

-1380 LAFKIGS
+1380 LAFRIGS
-1387 DVEADGKYRLAPDAK
+1387 FGEADSKYRLSPDVK

-1437 YGGADDKHLMLVR
+1437 YGGADDKHLMLVK

-1458 SPMPDVFD
+1458 KPMPDVFD

-1497 NGNGQ
+1497 NGNGK
-1502 FDEGEDANIFD
+1502 FDAGEDKNIFD

-1525 GVLALAAEDNA
+1525 GVLSLNAEDNA
-1536 NVRFAEPCR
+1536 NVRFADPCR

-1551 NYAIIDESNLT
+1551 NYAVIDENNLT

-1569 DPYEL
+1569 DYYEL

-1609 IEKEDGTVLTAS
+1609 IEKADGTVLTAS
-1621 QPMNAG
+1621 QPMTAG

-1645 TDYPELPSTA
+1645 TDYPELPANA
-1655 RVVIDGIELGN
+1655 RVVIDGIELGS
-1666 DAWELT
+1666 DAWEPA

-1678 KVYYS
+1678 KVFYS

-1744 AEGTYI
+1744 AEGTYT

-1772 TKNMKVHPIGDI
+1772 TKNMKVHPTGDI
-1784 NGDGKITTLDYMKVN
+1784 NGDGKITTLDYMKTN

-1804 TVTLT
+1804 TITLT

-1819 GTDGKVTTADAMR
+1819 GTDGRVTTADAMR

-1839 TKPLW
+1839 TKLLW

>member
-1 MLYRDSAEAGEKRT
+1 M
-15 NEERG
+15 
-20 EAESKAVIS
+20 SKI
-29 SLNSIELSEKHFR
+29 
-42 RWETVPFAAH
+42 T
-52 GVPEMPF
+52 
-59 GDMTGRALLPRL
+59 
-71 RRKAAEGETKT
+71 RKA
-82 KKPKR
+82 
-87 RRNNMKKIANKTIC
+87 IC
-101 LLLTLV
+101 LLLMLV
-107 MLLGVMPLAGI
+107 MLLGVLPLAGL
-118 GTFRAKAAE
+118 GALSAKAAE
-127 AGETVIKAAADD
+127 AGETVIKAAD
-139 ADTAPAPLRA
+139 AGDIAVSPAEAASAPLRAA

-162 KHEDRMKKLITL
+162 KHEDRMKKLIDL

-186 GNIDVYDDNDLPI
+186 GHIDISDKNDLPI
-199 WGKTR
+199 WGKTS
-204 GIRIKGVKHL
+204 GIQIKGVKHL
-214 DMNGCNISYEHTGV
+214 DMNGYNISYEHTGV
-228 GYSKAY
+228 GYSGKY
-234 VLDPTNENAEYLYYL
+234 WSHDPVNDNAEYLYYL

-260 YDSTGKNGKI
+260 YNSTGKNGKI

-275 MYFSETPYRNIISV
+275 MYVSEMPYRNIISV
-289 KGRFTMYGGEIS
+289 KGRFTMFGGEIS

-308 HYTNKPKTDSAG
+308 YYSSVRKVDYRGSDKLKLP
-320 FIKGGFNYTG
+320 YTG
-330 NARLQLQGSGVTV
+330 NLRLQLQGSGVTV

-355 VYGRGTHFAAIE
+355 VYGRGMHFAAIE

-382 GAGGADVYSGGYE
+382 GAGGADAYSGGYE
-395 RRAWYGWRKLRDADA
+395 KRAWEEGWASLRKADA
-410 LEHGKLTVNGGRFNA
+410 LKHGNLTVNGGRFNA
-425 RVIDAEVLHYAHDY
+425 RVIDVEIITHNNYETFKY
-439 GGPVGIYEDM
+439 GAYEDM
-449 KPGKIAI
+449 KPGNIAI
-456 FDGLNPNSDC
+456 FDGLNPDSSF
-466 SMSYTTIGGGDT
+466 SMTYTTIGALGDT
-478 LYFCGAKVSPTSD
+478 LYVSGAKVSPATD

-502 GAAPGYDT
+502 ETAPGYDT

-528 WGKNASVL
+528 WGKNASATA
-536 ENDYNPKSWCNLFY
+536 NDYNPNSWCRLFY

-557 GESTPIAE
+557 GDSTPIAE
-565 YYSETPRLNLRDL
+565 HYSEKPRLNLRDL

-608 YHTVYEGIQDW
+608 YHTAYEGIQDW

-628 RKVDFDYKVTISD
+628 RMIDFDYKVTISD

-656 DECVKSIRDM
+656 DECVKSIKDM

-679 YYEGTNSNTQP
+679 YYEGTNSSTQP
-690 VNYWLSN
+690 VNYWLAN
-697 EFKLDGTTPYSIVT
+697 EFKMDGTTPYSIVT
-711 GKKGPL
+711 GKTGPL
-717 FLKVTLTFRESNNL
+717 ILKVTLTFRESNNL
-731 NAKTIATFEKEC
+731 NAKTLATFEKEC
-743 RVFSS
+743 KVFSS
-748 GEIKYTIQNKGGSVP
+748 GEIKYTIQNKGGTVP

-768 SQGEGSTKLEYGQKI
+768 TQGEGSTKLEYGQKI

-815 YLDGNEWANVTA
+815 YLDGNTWENVTA

-838 VKEEGRT
+838 VKEENRT

-864 LSPDGKGHQFYW
+864 LSPDGKGHQYYW

-890 LRTVTI
+890 LRTVTATLT
-896 SSSASETEYGQ
+896 ASESEIEYGQ

-916 TGIADWGGFRRYRLD
+916 TGVADWGGFSRYRLD
-931 IIEAPANYRGFDIG
+931 IIEAPANYYNGNFFIG
-945 PTSSSLQDSETG
+945 PTDSNLKSSETG

-965 NKATAENMIPG
+965 NKATAEKMIPG
-976 EYVFRVVAIGYVS
+976 TYVFRVVAIGYVS
-989 GVKYEVYSNTV
+989 GVKYEVYSNTI
-1000 TVKYEKHATGYR
+1000 TVEYEKHATEYR
-1012 IIYRGTDITI
+1012 ILILGTDTVL
-1022 TKDES
+1022 TKNES
-1027 VVGTFN
+1027 EVGTYI
-1033 MGPFDTLPLD
+1033 MGYSNKLNLLRS
-1043 IAFVPKDAT
+1043 FVPEDST
-1052 YARTT
+1052 YTRIF
-1057 TSGWKSSNP
+1057 GGRWKSSNP
-1066 EVATVDEYGYVTSHS
+1066 EVATVTEYGQVTTHS
-1081 PGTARITYYAR
+1081 PGTARITYYSRFA
-1092 WDKDDSWHECHVDV
+1092 KDNSLHECHVDI

-1113 KIQTPNLA
+1113 KIQTPDLA

-1136 AVRSYN
+1136 AVRSYD

-1166 KTYYEHVGESVI
+1166 KKYYEHVWESVI

-1194 GNTFCLRHVMYNYY
+1194 GNTFYLRHVMYNYY
-1208 LPDIDVVGCNGFD
+1208 LPDIDTVGCNGFD
-1221 NGQTVYDLRKIGATY
+1221 NDQTVYELSKFGATY

-1263 ADFLYEPGTTYIDTL
+1263 ADFLYDPDTTYIDTL

-1321 YASKLNDTINGS
+1321 YASKLNETINGS

-1346 TGALEYTSC
+1346 TGALEYSSC

-1387 DVEADGKYRLAPDAK
+1387 FGEADSKYRLAPDVK
-1402 VYINGHYMPFAQLT
+1402 VYINGHYMPFAKLT
-1416 DSYGRSR
+1416 DNYGRSR

-1437 YGGADDKHLMLVR
+1437 YGGADDKHLMLVK

-1458 SPMPDVFD
+1458 NPMPDVFD

-1551 NYAIIDESNLT
+1551 KYALIDESNLT

-1569 DPYEL
+1569 DYYEL

-1609 IEKEDGTVLTAS
+1609 IEKADGTVLTAS
-1621 QPMNAG
+1621 QPMTSG

-1638 EPSFFLA
+1638 EPSFFLT
-1645 TDYPELPSTA
+1645 TDYPELPADA

-1678 KVYYS
+1678 KVFYS

-1696 GRTVSGTITTFL
+1696 GRVVSGTITTFL

-1725 PSYAKVVYGNSA
+1725 PSYAKVFYGNSA

-1744 AEGTYI
+1744 AEGTYT

-1761 TEKVVVGATTV
+1761 TEKVTVGATTV
-1772 TKNMKVHPIGDI
+1772 TKNMKVHPAGDI

-1804 TVTLT
+1804 TITLT

>member
-1 MLYRDSAEAGEKRT
+1 MNRT
-15 NEERG
+15 Q
-20 EAESKAVIS
+20 S
-29 SLNSIELSEKHFR
+29 
-42 RWETVPFAAH
+42 T
-52 GVPEMPF
+52 
-59 GDMTGRALLPRL
+59 L
-71 RRKAAEGETKT
+71 RKT
-82 KKPKR
+82 L
-87 RRNNMKKIANKTIC
+87 A

-107 MLLGVMPLAGI
+107 MLLGVMPFAEL
-118 GTFRAKAAE
+118 GTVMIRAQAAD
-127 AGETVIKAAADD
+127 AGEPAAGEPAASVAAAGS
-139 ADTAPAPLRA
+139 AAIAATPRRAA

-162 KHEDRMKKLITL
+162 KHEDRMKKLINL
-174 LTSPHEYYIKLV
+174 LTSPHEYHIKLV
-186 GNIDVYDDNDLPI
+186 GHIDISDKNDLPI

-204 GIRIKGVKHL
+204 GIQIKGVKHL
-214 DMNGCNISYEHTGV
+214 DMNGYNISYEHTGV
-228 GYSKAY
+228 GYSKKFVYKDA
-234 VLDPTNENAEYLYYL
+234 VNDNAKYLYYL

-260 YDSTGKNGKI
+260 YNSTGKNGKI

-275 MYFSETPYRNIISV
+275 MYVSEMPYRNIISV

-308 HYTNKPKTDSAG
+308 YYTDVRTVNYYGEDKHTFS
-320 FIKGGFNYTG
+320 YTG
-330 NARLQLQGSGVTV
+330 NLRLQLQGSGVTV

-355 VYGRGTHFAAIE
+355 VYGRGPHFAAIE
-367 GRPGSTVLINDGYIE
+367 GRRGSTVVINDGYIE
-382 GAGGADVYSGGYE
+382 GAGGADVYSGGYK
-395 RRAWYGWRKLRDADA
+395 RRAWEGWRTLRRADA
-410 LEHGKLTVNGGRFNA
+410 LEHGKLTVNGGRFKA
-425 RVIDAEVLHYAHDY
+425 RVIDVELVHHEHPDDKY
-439 GGPVGIYEDM
+439 GAYKNM

-466 SMSYTTIGGGDT
+466 NMSYTTIGGGDT
-478 LYFCGAKVSPTSD
+478 LYLDGAKVSMPTD
-491 GVSRPSERITL
+491 GVSRQSKRITL
-502 GAAPGYDT
+502 EAAPGYDT

-528 WGKNASVL
+528 WSKNASVL
-536 ENDYNPKSWCNLFY
+536 ENDYNPNSWCRLFY

-565 YYSETPRLNLRDL
+565 HYSEKPRLNLRDL

-599 LVTEAWNNR
+599 LVSEAWNNR

-628 RKVDFDYKVTISD
+628 RKIDFDYKVTISD
-641 KPTTDGHTV
+641 KPTTGGHTV

-656 DECVKSIRDM
+656 DECVKSIKDM

-679 YYEGTNSNTQP
+679 YYEGTNSSTKP

-697 EFKLDGTTPYSIVT
+697 EFRMDGTTPYSIIT
-711 GKKGPL
+711 GKTGPL

-748 GEIKYTIQNKGGSVP
+748 GEIKYTVQNKGGSVP

-815 YLDGNEWANVTA
+815 YLDGNTWANVTA

-838 VKEEGRT
+838 VKEENRT
-845 YQRLL
+845 YQSLL

-864 LSPDGKGHQFYW
+864 LSPDGKGHQYYW

-896 SSSASETEYGQ
+896 SSSASETEYGK

-965 NKATAENMIPG
+965 NKATAENMVPG

-1113 KIQTPNLA
+1113 KIQTPDLA

-1208 LPDIDVVGCNGFD
+1208 LPDIDTVGCNGFD
-1221 NGQTVYDLRKIGATY
+1221 NSQSVYELSKFGATY

-1291 VWKFDDKHYQYMDL
+1291 VWNFSNGYYQFMDL
-1305 KFGGLENI
+1305 KYGGIENI
-1313 TAVDLVWS
+1313 TDIDLVWS
-1321 YASKLNDTINGS
+1321 YASKLNETINGS

-1346 TGALEYTSC
+1346 TGALEYTDC
-1355 FVYGEDGLSM
+1355 FVSDENGM
-1365 LPPTKKYESGLYMHK
+1365 LPPTKKYEGGLYMHK
-1380 LAFKIGS
+1380 LAFNIGS
-1387 DVEADGKYRLAPDAK
+1387 FGEAESKFRLAPDVK
-1402 VYINGHYMPFAQLT
+1402 VYVNGHYMPFAKLT

-1423 IDVDYY
+1423 IDVEYY

-1437 YGGADDKHLMLVR
+1437 YGGADDKHLMLVG
-1450 PQDYVRTG
+1450 PQEYVRTG
-1458 SPMPDVFD
+1458 KPMPDLYD
-1466 FRVVWKDKLDD
+1466 FTVVWKDKLDD

-1482 ETKLSVIGVTWFIDR
+1482 ETKLSVTGIQWFIDR
-1497 NGNGQ
+1497 NGNGM
-1502 FDEGEDANIFD
+1502 FDAGEDTGIFD

-1525 GVLALAAEDNA
+1525 GLVTLTAEDNA

-1545 LYLGGG
+1545 LYVGKDTYVTISE
-1551 NYAIIDESNLT
+1551 NSLT
-1562 VTFTLGA
+1562 AVFTLGA
-1569 DPYEL
+1569 DYYEL

-1596 TAALNGLSIADEH
+1596 DAALNGISIADEH
-1609 IEKEDGTVLTAS
+1609 IEKEDGTVLSAS
-1621 QPMNAG
+1621 QPLNEG

-1638 EPSFFLA
+1638 EPRFLLA
-1645 TDYPELPSTA
+1645 SLHTDLPQNA
-1655 RVVIDGIELGN
+1655 RVVIDGIELGA
-1666 DAWELT
+1666 DAWELA

-1678 KVYYS
+1678 KVYYT
-1683 GFKVRIPCWAEGT
+1683 GFKVRIPCWTSGT
-1696 GRTVSGTITTFL
+1696 GRSVSGRITTFL
-1708 DDTDAVTVT
+1708 DDTDSVTVT
-1717 LTREGDSS
+1717 LTRKGDSK
-1725 PSYAKVVYGNSA
+1725 PSYSKVIYGNSA

-1750 MTVSKKNHVTR
+1750 MTVSKKNHVARSETI
-1761 TEKVVVGATTV
+1761 TVGSTSV
-1772 TKNMKVHPIGDI
+1772 TKNMKVHVIGDI
-1784 NGDGKITTLDYMKVN
+1784 NGDGKVTTLDYMKVN
-1799 AYVKG
+1799 AYIKG

-1839 TKPLW
+1839 TKHLW

>member
-1 MLYRDSAEAGEKRT
+1 
-15 NEERG
+15 
-20 EAESKAVIS
+20 
-29 SLNSIELSEKHFR
+29 
-42 RWETVPFAAH
+42 
-52 GVPEMPF
+52 
-59 GDMTGRALLPRL
+59 
-71 RRKAAEGETKT
+71 
-82 KKPKR
+82 
-87 RRNNMKKIANKTIC
+87 MKKIANKAIC

-107 MLLGVMPLAGI
+107 LLLGVMPLAGL
-118 GTFRAKAAE
+118 GTLRAKAAN
-127 AGETVIKAAADD
+127 AGETAIMASDNAGMAAA
-139 ADTAPAPLRA
+139 TLRAA

-162 KHEDRMKKLITL
+162 KHEDRMKKLINL

-186 GNIDVYDDNDLPI
+186 GNIDIYDKNDLPI

-204 GIRIKGVKHL
+204 GIQIKGVKHL

-228 GYSKAY
+228 GYSEKFVYKDA
-234 VLDPTNENAEYLYYL
+234 VNKNAKYLYYL

-275 MYFSETPYRNIISV
+275 MYVSEMPYRNIISV

-308 HYTNKPKTDSAG
+308 YYTDVRTVNYYGEDKHTFS
-320 FIKGGFNYTG
+320 YTG
-330 NARLQLQGSGVTV
+330 NLRLQLQGSGVTV

-355 VYGRGTHFAAIE
+355 VYGRGPHFAAIE
-367 GRPGSTVLINDGYIE
+367 GRRGSTVLINDGYIE
-382 GAGGADVYSGGYE
+382 GAGGADVYSGGY
-395 RRAWYGWRKLRDADA
+395 RSRAWEGWRTLRRSSA
-410 LEHGKLTVNGGRFNA
+410 LEHGKLTVNGGRFKA
-425 RVIDAEVLHYAHDY
+425 RVIDVELVHHEHPDDKY
-439 GGPVGIYEDM
+439 GAYKNM
-449 KPGKIAI
+449 KPGKVYVIV
-456 FDGLNPNSDC
+456 DNRNPDTNF
-466 SMSYTTIGGGDT
+466 SMDWFIEDDVVYYSGV
-478 LYFCGAKVSPTSD
+478 KVTPTSD
-491 GVSRPSERITL
+491 GVSKPSKRITL
-502 GAAPGYDT
+502 ETAPGYDT

-528 WGKNASVL
+528 WGKYASAL
-536 ENDYNPKSWCNLFY
+536 ENDYNPNSWCRLFY

-565 YYSETPRLNLRDL
+565 YYSEKPRLNLRDL

-588 YEIGAKYYIRV
+588 YETGAKYYIRV

-628 RKVDFDYKVTISD
+628 RKIDFDYKVTISD

-656 DECVKSIRDM
+656 DECVKSIKDM

-690 VNYWLSN
+690 VDYWLAN

-711 GKKGPL
+711 GKTGPL
-717 FLKVTLTFRESNNL
+717 FLKVTLTFLESNNL
-731 NAKTIATFEKEC
+731 NAKTLATFEKEC
-743 RVFSS
+743 KVFSS

-815 YLDGNEWANVTA
+815 YLDGNTWANVTS

-896 SSSASETEYGQ
+896 SSSASETEYGK

-916 TGIADWGGFRRYRLD
+916 TGVADWGGFRRYRLD
-931 IIEAPANYRGFDIG
+931 VIESPYNYRNGSIDIG
-945 PTSSSLQDSETG
+945 PTDSNLKSSETG

-965 NKATAENMIPG
+965 NRATAENMIPG

-989 GVKYEVYSNTV
+989 GVKYEVYSNTI

-1012 IIYRGTDITI
+1012 MLIFGTDTVLTKNESEVGTYIMGYSNKLSILRSWVPEDATYTDITDYI
-1022 TKDES
+1022 
-1027 VVGTFN
+1027 
-1033 MGPFDTLPLD
+1033 
-1043 IAFVPKDAT
+1043 
-1052 YARTT
+1052 
-1057 TSGWKSSNP
+1057 WKSSNP
-1066 EVATVDEYGYVTSHS
+1066 EVATVTDYGLVTTHA
-1081 PGTARITYYAR
+1081 PGTARITYRSR
-1092 WDKDDSWHECHVDV
+1092 WTKDNSWHECSVDI

-1113 KIQTPNLA
+1113 KIQTPKLT

-1142 GEWVTGEKAQACLT
+1142 GEWVTGEKARACLT

-1166 KTYYEHVGESVI
+1166 KKYYEHVWESVI

-1194 GNTFCLRHVMYNYY
+1194 GNTFYLRHVMYNYY
-1208 LPDIDVVGCNGFD
+1208 LPDIDTVGCNGFD
-1221 NGQTVYDLRKIGATY
+1221 NDQTVHELSKFGATY

-1243 GYNPDTTSNPWNAYL
+1243 GYNPDTTSNPWSAYL

-1263 ADFLYEPGTTYIDTL
+1263 ADFLYDPDTTYIDTL

-1305 KFGGLENI
+1305 KFGGIENI

-1355 FVYGEDGLSM
+1355 FVYGEDGISL

-1380 LAFKIGS
+1380 LAFNIGS
-1387 DVEADGKYRLAPDAK
+1387 FGEADSKYRLSPDVK

-1437 YGGADDKHLMLVR
+1437 YGGADDKHLMLVK

-1482 ETKLSVIGVTWFIDR
+1482 ETKLSVLGVTWFIDR
-1497 NGNGQ
+1497 NGNGK
-1502 FDEGEDANIFD
+1502 FDAGEDANIFD
-1513 AKGNALPNTVYS
+1513 AKGNAFPNTVYS

-1536 NVRFAEPCR
+1536 NVRFADPCR

-1551 NYAIIDESNLT
+1551 NYALIDENNLT

-1588 FKMFTLRP
+1588 FKMFTLRA
-1596 TAALNGLSIADEH
+1596 TAALNGLSITDEH
-1609 IEKEDGTVLTAS
+1609 IEKENGTVLTAS
-1621 QPMNAG
+1621 QPMTAG

-1645 TDYPELPSTA
+1645 TDYPEFPSTA

-1678 KVYYS
+1678 KVFYS

-1696 GRTVSGTITTFL
+1696 GRQVSGTITTFL

-1737 TYTFDSV
+1737 VYKFDSV

-1772 TKNMKVHPIGDI
+1772 TKNMKVHPKGDI

>member
-1 MLYRDSAEAGEKRT
+1 
-15 NEERG
+15 
-20 EAESKAVIS
+20 
-29 SLNSIELSEKHFR
+29 
-42 RWETVPFAAH
+42 
-52 GVPEMPF
+52 
-59 GDMTGRALLPRL
+59 
-71 RRKAAEGETKT
+71 
-82 KKPKR
+82 
-87 RRNNMKKIANKTIC
+87 MKKITSKVIC
-101 LLLTLV
+101 LLMTLF
-107 MLLGVMPLAGI
+107 MLFGLLPLAGL
-118 GTFRAKAAE
+118 GTAKLAAAN
-127 AGETVIKAAADD
+127 AGETVIKAADIGDIEVSPAAAD
-139 ADTAPAPLRA
+139 PAMLRA

-162 KHEDRMKKLITL
+162 KHEDRMKKLINL

-186 GNIDVYDDNDLPI
+186 GNIDVYDKNDLPI

-214 DMNGCNISYEHTGV
+214 DMNGYNISYEHTGV

-234 VLDPTNENAEYLYYL
+234 SLDPTNENAEYLYYL

-308 HYTNKPKTDSAG
+308 HYTNRPKTDSAG

-382 GAGGADVYSGGYE
+382 GAGGADVYSGGYN

-449 KPGKIAI
+449 KPGRIAI
-456 FDGLNPNSDC
+456 FDSLNPDSDC

-478 LYFCGAKVSPTSD
+478 LYLDGAKVSMPTD
-491 GVSRPSERITL
+491 GASRPSERITL

-536 ENDYNPKSWCNLFY
+536 ENDYNPNSWCRLFY

-565 YYSETPRLNLRDL
+565 YYSESPRLNLRDL
-578 RDSKT
+578 RDSTT

-599 LVTEAWNNR
+599 LVSEAWNNR

-656 DECVKSIRDM
+656 DECVQSIKDM

-679 YYEGTNSNTQP
+679 YYEGTNSSTKP
-690 VNYWLSN
+690 VDYWLSN
-697 EFKLDGTTPYSIVT
+697 ELKMDGTTPYSIVT
-711 GKKGPL
+711 GKTGPL

-748 GEIKYTIQNKGGSVP
+748 GEIKYTVQNKGGSVP

-768 SQGEGSTKLEYGQKI
+768 TQGEGSTKLEYGQKI
-783 WLNHGLQDYLDDGKW
+783 WLNHGLQDYLDDGGW

-803 NTPIDSYDIIWQ
+803 NTPIDQYDIIWQ
-815 YLDGNEWANVTA
+815 YLDGNTWANVTS
-827 GDTRFSIEDVK
+827 GDTRFSIEDVT
-838 VKEEGRT
+838 VTEEDRT

-864 LSPDGKGHQFYW
+864 LSPDGKGHQYYW

-896 SSSASETEYGQ
+896 SSSASETEYGK

-1142 GEWVTGEKAQACLT
+1142 GEWVTGEKARERLT

-1166 KTYYEHVGESVI
+1166 KKYYEHVWESVI

-1208 LPDIDVVGCNGFD
+1208 LPDIDTVGCNGFD
-1221 NGQTVYDLRKIGATY
+1221 NDQTVYDLRKIGATY
-1236 PSSYGVY
+1236 PSSYSVY

-1263 ADFLYEPGTTYIDTL
+1263 ADFLYDPDTTYIDTL

-1305 KFGGLENI
+1305 KFGGIENI
-1313 TAVDLVWS
+1313 TDIGLVWS

-1333 GVPYEDASSEQHS
+1333 GVPYEDASSENS
-1346 TGALEYTSC
+1346 DTGSLEYGDC
-1355 FVYGEDGLSM
+1355 FVYGEDGM

-1380 LAFKIGS
+1380 LAFNIGS
-1387 DVEADGKYRLAPDAK
+1387 FGEADSKYRLAPDAK

-1423 IDVDYY
+1423 IDVEYY

-1437 YGGADDKHLMLVR
+1437 YGGADDKHLMLVK
-1450 PQDYVRTG
+1450 PQEYVRTG

-1482 ETKLSVIGVTWFIDR
+1482 ETKLSVLGVTWFIDR
-1497 NGNGQ
+1497 NGNGK
-1502 FDEGEDANIFD
+1502 FDAGEDANIFD

-1551 NYAIIDESNLT
+1551 NYALIDENNLT

-1588 FKMFTLRP
+1588 FKMFTLRA
-1596 TAALNGLSIADEH
+1596 TAALNGLSITDEH

-1708 DDTDAVTVT
+1708 DGTDAVTVT

-1744 AEGTYI
+1744 AEGTYT

-1772 TKNMKVHPIGDI
+1772 TKNMKVHPKGDI
-1784 NGDGKITTLDYMKVN
+1784 NGDGKITTLDYMKTN

-1839 TKPLW
+1839 TKYLW

>member
-1 MLYRDSAEAGEKRT
+1 MNKIT
-15 NEERG
+15 N
-20 EAESKAVIS
+20 KV
-29 SLNSIELSEKHFR
+29 
-42 RWETVPFAAH
+42 
-52 GVPEMPF
+52 
-59 GDMTGRALLPRL
+59 
-71 RRKAAEGETKT
+71 
-82 KKPKR
+82 
-87 RRNNMKKIANKTIC
+87 IC

-107 MLLGVMPLAGI
+107 MLLGVMPLAGL
-118 GTFRAKAAE
+118 GTLGAKAAN
-127 AGETVIKAAADD
+127 AGETAIMAADD
-139 ADTAPAPLRA
+139 ADMAAATLRAA

-162 KHEDRMKKLITL
+162 THEDRMKKLINL
-174 LTSPHEYYIKLV
+174 LTSPHEYYIKLL
-186 GNIDVYDDNDLPI
+186 GHIDVYDDNDLPI

-204 GIRIKGVKHL
+204 GIQIKGVKHL
-214 DMNGCNISYEHTGV
+214 DMNGYNISYEHTGV

-234 VLDPTNENAEYLYYL
+234 SLDPTNENAEYLYYL

-382 GAGGADVYSGGYE
+382 GAGGADVYSGGYQ

-449 KPGKIAI
+449 KPGRIAI
-456 FDGLNPNSDC
+456 FDGLNPDSDC
-466 SMSYTTIGGGDT
+466 NMSYTTIGGGDT
-478 LYFCGAKVSPTSD
+478 LYLDGAKVSMPTD
-491 GVSRPSERITL
+491 GVSRQSKRITL
-502 GAAPGYDT
+502 EAAPGYDT

-528 WGKNASVL
+528 WGKYASVL
-536 ENDYNPKSWCNLFY
+536 ENDYNPNSWCRLFY

-599 LVTEAWNNR
+599 LVSEAWNNR

-656 DECVKSIRDM
+656 DECVQSIRDM

-679 YYEGTNSNTQP
+679 YYEGTNSNTKP
-690 VNYWLSN
+690 VDYWLSN
-697 EFKLDGTTPYSIVT
+697 ELKMDGTTPYSIVT
-711 GKKGPL
+711 GKTGPL

-743 RVFSS
+743 KVFSS

-783 WLNHGLQDYLDDGKW
+783 WLNHGLQDYLDDGGW

-803 NTPIDSYDIIWQ
+803 NTPIDQYDIIWQ
-815 YLDGNEWANVTA
+815 YLNGNTWENVTT
-827 GDTRFSIEDVK
+827 GDTRFSIEDVT
-838 VKEEGRT
+838 VTEEDRT
-845 YQRLL
+845 YQSLL

-864 LSPDGKGHQFYW
+864 LSPDGKGHQYYW

-896 SSSASETEYGQ
+896 SSSASETEYGK

-1208 LPDIDVVGCNGFD
+1208 LPDIDTVGCNGFD
-1221 NGQTVYDLRKIGATY
+1221 NDQTVYELSKLGATY

-1321 YASKLNDTINGS
+1321 YASKLNETINGS

-1346 TGALEYTSC
+1346 TGALEYTDC
-1355 FVYGEDGLSM
+1355 FVYGEDGLSL

-1437 YGGADDKHLMLVR
+1437 YGGADDKHLMLVG
-1450 PQDYVRTG
+1450 PQEYVRTG
-1458 SPMPDVFD
+1458 SPMPDIFD

-1497 NGNGQ
+1497 NGNGK
-1502 FDEGEDANIFD
+1502 FDEGEDKNIFD

-1536 NVRFAEPCR
+1536 NVRFADPCR

-1551 NYAIIDESNLT
+1551 NYAVIDESNLT

-1569 DPYEL
+1569 DYYEL

-1596 TAALNGLSIADEH
+1596 TAALNGLSIVDEH
-1609 IEKEDGTVLTAS
+1609 IEKEDGTILTAS
-1621 QPMNAG
+1621 QPMTAG

-1638 EPSFFLA
+1638 EPSFFLVSDNA
-1645 TDYPELPSTA
+1645 DLLANA

-1678 KVYYS
+1678 KVFYS

-1717 LTREGDSS
+1717 LTREGDKS
-1725 PSYAKVVYGNSA
+1725 PSYSKVVYGNSA
-1737 TYTFDSV
+1737 AYKFDSV
-1744 AEGTYI
+1744 AEGTYT

-1772 TKNMKVHPIGDI
+1772 TKNMKVHPTGDI
-1784 NGDGKITTLDYMKVN
+1784 NGDGKITTLDYMKTN

-1804 TVTLT
+1804 TITLT

-1839 TKPLW
+1839 TKLLW

>member
-1 MLYRDSAEAGEKRT
+1 
-15 NEERG
+15 
-20 EAESKAVIS
+20 
-29 SLNSIELSEKHFR
+29 
-42 RWETVPFAAH
+42 
-52 GVPEMPF
+52 
-59 GDMTGRALLPRL
+59 
-71 RRKAAEGETKT
+71 
-82 KKPKR
+82 
-87 RRNNMKKIANKTIC
+87 MKKITSKVIC
-101 LLLTLV
+101 LLMTLF
-107 MLLGVMPLAGI
+107 MLFGLLPLAGL
-118 GTFRAKAAE
+118 GTAKLAAAN
-127 AGETVIKAAADD
+127 AGETVIKAADIGDIAGSP
-139 ADTAPAPLRA
+139 AEAAPATLRAA

-174 LTSPHEYYIKLV
+174 LTSPHEYHIKLV
-186 GNIDVYDDNDLPI
+186 GNIDISDKNDLPI
-199 WGKTR
+199 WGKTS
-204 GIRIKGVKHL
+204 GIQIKGVKHL
-214 DMNGCNISYEHTGV
+214 DMNGYNISYEHTGV
-228 GYSKAY
+228 GYSGAY
-234 VLDPTNENAEYLYYL
+234 YPGLDATNKNAKYFYYL

-275 MYFSETPYRNIISV
+275 MYFSETPYRNILSV

-355 VYGRGTHFAAIE
+355 VYGRGMHFAAIE

-395 RRAWYGWRKLRDADA
+395 RRAWEEGWASLRKADA
-410 LEHGKLTVNGGRFNA
+410 LKHGKLTVNGGRFNA
-425 RVIDAEVLHYAHDY
+425 RVIDVEIITHNNYETFKY
-439 GGPVGIYEDM
+439 GAYEDM
-449 KPGKIAI
+449 KPGKIDI
-456 FDGLNPNSDC
+456 FDGLHPNSSV

-478 LYFCGAKVSPTSD
+478 LYFCGAKVSPSTD

-502 GAAPGYDT
+502 EAAPGYDT

-528 WGKNASVL
+528 WGKNASATA
-536 ENDYNPKSWCNLFY
+536 NDYNPKSWYNLFY

-557 GESTPIAE
+557 GDSTPIAE
-565 YYSETPRLNLRDL
+565 HYSETPRLNLRDL

-588 YEIGAKYYIRV
+588 YETGAKYYIRV

-608 YHTVYEGIQDW
+608 YHMAYEGIQDW

-628 RKVDFDYKVTISD
+628 RKIDFDYKVTISD
-641 KPTTDGHTV
+641 KPTTGGHTV

-656 DECVKSIRDM
+656 DECVKSIKDM

-679 YYEGTNSNTQP
+679 YYEGTNSSTQP
-690 VNYWLSN
+690 VNYWLAN
-697 EFKLDGTTPYSIVT
+697 EFKMDGTTPYSIVT
-711 GKKGPL
+711 GKTGPL

-748 GEIKYTIQNKGGSVP
+748 GEIKYTVQNKGGSVP

-783 WLNHGLQDYLDDGKW
+783 WLNHGLQDYLDDGGW

-803 NTPIDSYDIIWQ
+803 NTPIDQYDIIWQ
-815 YLDGNEWANVTA
+815 YLDGNTWANVTY

-838 VKEEGRT
+838 VKEEDRT

-850 CTDRNGIYRYGVKY
+850 CTDRNGIYRYGVRY
-864 LSPDGKGHQFYW
+864 LSPDGKGHQYYW

-890 LRTVTI
+890 LRTVTATLT
-896 SSSASETEYGQ
+896 ASESDIEYGQ

-916 TGIADWGGFRRYRLD
+916 TGVADWGGFRRYRLD
-931 IIEAPANYRGFDIG
+931 IIEAPANYYNGVFDIG
-945 PTSSSLQDSETG
+945 PTDSNLKSSETG

-965 NKATAENMIPG
+965 NRATAEKMIPG
-976 EYVFRVVAIGYVS
+976 TYVFRVVAIGYV
-989 GVKYEVYSNTV
+989 GGEKYEVYSNTV
-1000 TVKYEKHATGYR
+1000 TVEYEKHTTGYGI
-1012 IIYRGTDITI
+1012 IIYGTDTVLTKNESEVGTYIMGLSNKITI
-1022 TKDES
+1022 LRS
-1027 VVGTFN
+1027 
-1033 MGPFDTLPLD
+1033 L
-1043 IAFVPKDAT
+1043 VPEDST
-1052 YARTT
+1052 YTRMQDPV
-1057 TSGWKSSNP
+1057 WKSSNP
-1066 EVATVDEYGYVTSHS
+1066 EVATVDEYGRVTTHS
-1081 PGTARITYYAR
+1081 PGTARITYRSR
-1092 WDKDDSWHECHVDV
+1092 WTKDNSWHECSVDI

-1113 KIQTPNLA
+1113 KIQTPKLT

-1136 AVRSYN
+1136 AVRSYG
-1142 GEWVTGEKAQACLT
+1142 GEWVTGEKARARLT

-1166 KTYYEHVGESVI
+1166 KKYYEHVWESVI

-1194 GNTFCLRHVMYNYY
+1194 GNTFYLRHVMYNYY

-1221 NGQTVYDLRKIGATY
+1221 NDQTVYELNKLGATY

-1321 YASKLNDTINGS
+1321 YASKLNETINGS

-1346 TGALEYTSC
+1346 TGALEYGDC
-1355 FVYGEDGLSM
+1355 FVSDENGM

-1387 DVEADGKYRLAPDAK
+1387 FGEADSKYRLAPDAK
-1402 VYINGHYMPFAQLT
+1402 IYINGHYMPFAQLT

-1437 YGGADDKHLMLVR
+1437 YGGADDKHLMLVK
-1450 PQDYVRTG
+1450 PQEYVRTG
-1458 SPMPDVFD
+1458 EPMPDVFD

-1482 ETKLSVIGVTWFIDR
+1482 ETKLSVTGVTWFIDR
-1497 NGNGQ
+1497 NGNGNSTRARMQ
-1502 FDEGEDANIFD
+1502 ISSTQRATHFRIRSIPAFSRW
-1513 AKGNALPNTVYS
+1513 LPRITQTSVS
-1525 GVLALAAEDNA
+1525 PTPADSISAAA
-1536 NVRFAEPCR
+1536 TMR
-1545 LYLGGG
+1545 
-1551 NYAIIDESNLT
+1551 SLT
-1562 VTFTLGA
+1562 K
-1569 DPYEL
+1569 
-1574 HTGMILP
+1574 
-1581 TGGATGS
+1581 AT
-1588 FKMFTLRP
+1588 
-1596 TAALNGLSIADEH
+1596 
-1609 IEKEDGTVLTAS
+1609 
-1621 QPMNAG
+1621 
-1627 TTYYYCITYQY
+1627 
-1638 EPSFFLA
+1638 
-1645 TDYPELPSTA
+1645 
-1655 RVVIDGIELGN
+1655 
-1666 DAWELT
+1666 
-1672 TKTVGD
+1672 
-1678 KVYYS
+1678 
-1683 GFKVRIPCWAEGT
+1683 
-1696 GRTVSGTITTFL
+1696 
-1708 DDTDAVTVT
+1708 
-1717 LTREGDSS
+1717 S
-1725 PSYAKVVYGNSA
+1725 P
-1737 TYTFDSV
+1737 
-1744 AEGTYI
+1744 
-1750 MTVSKKNHVTR
+1750 
-1761 TEKVVVGATTV
+1761 
-1772 TKNMKVHPIGDI
+1772 
-1784 NGDGKITTLDYMKVN
+1784 
-1799 AYVKG
+1799 
-1804 TVTLT
+1804 
-1809 EYELKCADVI
+1809 
-1819 GTDGKVTTADAMR
+1819 
-1832 INAHVKG
+1832 
-1839 TKPLW
+1839 

>member
-1 MLYRDSAEAGEKRT
+1 MRKIT
-15 NEERG
+15 
-20 EAESKAVIS
+20 SKV
-29 SLNSIELSEKHFR
+29 
-42 RWETVPFAAH
+42 
-52 GVPEMPF
+52 
-59 GDMTGRALLPRL
+59 
-71 RRKAAEGETKT
+71 
-82 KKPKR
+82 
-87 RRNNMKKIANKTIC
+87 IC
-101 LLLTLV
+101 LLLTLA
-107 MLLGVMPLAGI
+107 MLFGAMPLAGI
-118 GTFRAKAAE
+118 GAIRAKAAD
-127 AGETVIKAAADD
+127 AGSFSTGETVVKA
-139 ADTAPAPLRA
+139 ADTAMASPTPRRAA

-162 KHEDRMKKLITL
+162 THEDRMKKLITL

-186 GNIDVYDDNDLPI
+186 GNIDVSDKNDLPI

-204 GIRIKGVKHL
+204 GIQIKGVKHL
-214 DMNGCNISYEHTGV
+214 DMNGYNISYEHTGV

-234 VLDPTNENAEYLYYL
+234 VLDPTNENAKYLYYL

-260 YDSTGKNGKI
+260 YNSTGKNGKI

-308 HYTNKPKTDSAG
+308 YYHNVPKTDSAG
-320 FIKGGFNYTG
+320 FIKGGFNHTG

-410 LEHGKLTVNGGRFNA
+410 LEHGNLTVNGGRFNA

-439 GGPVGIYEDM
+439 GGPVGIYDDM
-449 KPGKIAI
+449 KPGRIAI
-456 FDGLNPNSDC
+456 FDGLNPKSDC
-466 SMSYTTIGGGDT
+466 NMSYTTIGGGDT
-478 LYFCGAKVSPTSD
+478 LYLDGAKVTPPTD

-502 GAAPGYDT
+502 EAAPGYDT

-528 WGKNASVL
+528 WGKNANATA
-536 ENDYNPKSWCNLFY
+536 NDYNPNSWCRLFY

-565 YYSETPRLNLRDL
+565 YQSDTPRLNLREL

-599 LVTEAWNNR
+599 LVSEAWNNR
-608 YHTVYEGIQDW
+608 YHMVYEGIQDW

-679 YYEGTNSNTQP
+679 YYEGTNSSTQP
-690 VNYWLSN
+690 VGYWLSN
-697 EFKLDGTTPYSIVT
+697 EIKMDGTTPYSIVT
-711 GKKGPL
+711 GKTGPL

-731 NAKTIATFEKEC
+731 NAKAIATFEREC

-748 GEIKYTIQNKGGSVP
+748 GEIKYTVQNAGGTVP

-783 WLNHGLQDYLDDGKW
+783 WLNHGLQDYLDDGGW

-803 NTPIDSYDIIWQ
+803 NTPINQYDIIWQ
-815 YLDGNEWANVTA
+815 YLDGNTWANVTS

-838 VKEEGRT
+838 VKEENRT

-864 LSPDGKGHQFYW
+864 LSPDGKGHQYYW

-890 LRTVTI
+890 LRTVKATA
-896 SSSASETEYGQ
+896 SASETEYGQ

-916 TGIADWGGFRRYRLD
+916 TGIADWGGFSRYRLD
-931 IIEAPANYRGFDIG
+931 IIEAPANYYNGVFDIG
-945 PTSSSLQDSETG
+945 PTDSNLKSSETG

-965 NKATAENMIPG
+965 NKATAEKMIPG

-1012 IIYRGTDITI
+1012 MLIYGTDTVL
-1022 TKDES
+1022 TKNES
-1027 VVGTFN
+1027 EVGTYIMGLSNRLNLLRSLVPEDSTYTN
-1033 MGPFDTLPLD
+1033 MQDP
-1043 IAFVPKDAT
+1043 I
-1052 YARTT
+1052 
-1057 TSGWKSSNP
+1057 WKSSNP
-1066 EVATVDEYGYVTSHS
+1066 EVATVDEYGRVTTHS
-1081 PGTARITYYAR
+1081 PGTARITYR
-1092 WDKDDSWHECHVDV
+1092 SHWVKDDSWHECHVDI

-1136 AVRSYN
+1136 AVRSYD

-1166 KTYYEHVGESVI
+1166 KKYYEHIWESVI

-1194 GNTFCLRHVMYNYY
+1194 GNTFYLRHVMYNYY

-1221 NGQTVYDLRKIGATY
+1221 NDQTVYELSKLGATY
-1236 PSSYGVY
+1236 PGSYGVY
-1243 GYNPDTTSNPWNAYL
+1243 GYNPDTTSHPWNAYL

-1291 VWKFDDKHYQYMDL
+1291 VWSFNNGYYQFMDL
-1305 KFGGLENI
+1305 KYGGIENI
-1313 TAVDLVWS
+1313 TDIELVWS
-1321 YASKLNDTINGS
+1321 YASKLNETINGS

-1346 TGALEYTSC
+1346 TGSLEYTDC
-1355 FVYGEDGLSM
+1355 FVYGEDGSPSL

-1380 LAFKIGS
+1380 LAFRIGS
-1387 DVEADGKYRLAPDAK
+1387 FGEADSKYRLAPDVK

-1416 DSYGRSR
+1416 DSYDRSR

-1497 NGNGQ
+1497 NGNGK
-1502 FDEGEDANIFD
+1502 FDAGEDANIFD

-1536 NVRFAEPCR
+1536 NVRFTEPCR

-1551 NYAIIDESNLT
+1551 RYALIDESNLT

-1569 DPYEL
+1569 DYREL

-1588 FKMFTLRP
+1588 FRMFTLRP
-1596 TAALNGLSIADEH
+1596 DAALNGLSITDEH
-1609 IEKEDGTVLTAS
+1609 IEKEDGTILTAN
-1621 QPMNAG
+1621 QPMTEGN
-1627 TTYYYCITYQY
+1627 TYYYCITYQF

-1645 TDYPELPSTA
+1645 SDHPELPANA
-1655 RVVIDGIELGN
+1655 RVVADGIELGS
-1666 DAWELT
+1666 DAWTLT

-1683 GFKVRIPCWAEGT
+1683 GFRIRIPCWTQGS
-1696 GRTVSGTITTFL
+1696 GRTVSGTVTTFL
-1708 DDTDAVTVT
+1708 DDTDAVKVT
-1717 LTREGDSS
+1717 LTREGDST
-1725 PSYAKVVYGNSA
+1725 PSYARVVYGNTA

-1750 MTVSKKNHVTR
+1750 LSVSKKNHVTR
-1761 TEKVVVGATTV
+1761 TETVVVGATTV

-1784 NGDGKITTLDYMKVN
+1784 NGDGKVTTLDYMKVN

-1809 EYELKCADVI
+1809 EYEMKCADVI

-1839 TKPLW
+1839 SKYLW

>member
-1 MLYRDSAEAGEKRT
+1 M
-15 NEERG
+15 
-20 EAESKAVIS
+20 
-29 SLNSIELSEKHFR
+29 
-42 RWETVPFAAH
+42 ETVSFAAH

-59 GDMTGRALLPRL
+59 GDMTGRAPKLRL

-107 MLLGVMPLAGI
+107 MLLGVLPLAGL
-118 GTFRAKAAE
+118 GVLSAKAAKAAN
-127 AGETVIKAAADD
+127 AGETAIMAANDADMAAA
-139 ADTAPAPLRA
+139 TLRA

-162 KHEDRMKKLITL
+162 THEDRMKKLITL
-174 LTSPHEYYIKLV
+174 LTSPHEYHIKLV

-204 GIRIKGVKHL
+204 GIQIKGVKHL

-367 GRPGSTVLINDGYIE
+367 GRPGSTVVINDGYIE

-395 RRAWYGWRKLRDADA
+395 RRAWYGWRKLRNADA

-478 LYFCGAKVSPTSD
+478 LYFCGAKVSMPTD
-491 GVSRPSERITL
+491 GASRPSERITL

-536 ENDYNPKSWCNLFY
+536 ENDYNPNSWCRLFY

-565 YYSETPRLNLRDL
+565 YYSESPRLNLRDL

-628 RKVDFDYKVTISD
+628 RKVDFDYKVTISE

-656 DECVKSIRDM
+656 DECVQSIKDM

-679 YYEGTNSNTQP
+679 YYEGTNSSTKP
-690 VNYWLSN
+690 VDYWLSN
-697 EFKLDGTTPYSIVT
+697 ELKMDGTTPYSIVT
-711 GKKGPL
+711 GKTGPL

-731 NAKTIATFEKEC
+731 NAKTLATFEKEC
-743 RVFSS
+743 KVFSS
-748 GEIKYTIQNKGGSVP
+748 GEIKYTVQNKGGSVP

-768 SQGEGSTKLEYGQKI
+768 TQGEGSTKLEYGQKI

-815 YLDGNEWANVTA
+815 YLDGNTWANVTA
-827 GDTRFSIEDVK
+827 GDARFSIEDVK
-838 VKEEGRT
+838 VKEENRT

-1221 NGQTVYDLRKIGATY
+1221 NDQTVYELNKLGATY

-1305 KFGGLENI
+1305 KFGGIENI
-1313 TAVDLVWS
+1313 TDIGLVWS
-1321 YASKLNDTINGS
+1321 YASKLNETINGS

-1355 FVYGEDGLSM
+1355 FVYGEDGLSL

-1380 LAFKIGS
+1380 LAFEIGS

-1437 YGGADDKHLMLVR
+1437 YGGADDKHLMLVK

-1482 ETKLSVIGVTWFIDR
+1482 ETKLSVLGVTWFIDR
-1497 NGNGQ
+1497 NGNGK
-1502 FDEGEDANIFD
+1502 FDAGEDANIFD

-1551 NYAIIDESNLT
+1551 NYALIDENNLT

-1569 DPYEL
+1569 DFYEL

-1588 FKMFTLRP
+1588 FKMFTLRA
-1596 TAALNGLSIADEH
+1596 TAALNGLSVTDEH

-1621 QPMNAG
+1621 QPMTAG

-1678 KVYYS
+1678 KVFYS

-1696 GRTVSGTITTFL
+1696 GRHVSGTITTFL

-1737 TYTFDSV
+1737 AYKFDSV

-1772 TKNMKVHPIGDI
+1772 TKNMKVHPKGDI

>member
-1 MLYRDSAEAGEKRT
+1 
-15 NEERG
+15 
-20 EAESKAVIS
+20 
-29 SLNSIELSEKHFR
+29 
-42 RWETVPFAAH
+42 
-52 GVPEMPF
+52 
-59 GDMTGRALLPRL
+59 
-71 RRKAAEGETKT
+71 
-82 KKPKR
+82 
-87 RRNNMKKIANKTIC
+87 MKKITSKVIC
-101 LLLTLV
+101 LLMTLF
-107 MLLGVMPLAGI
+107 MLFGLLPLAGL
-118 GTFRAKAAE
+118 GTAKLAAAN
-127 AGETVIKAAADD
+127 AGETVIKAADIGDIEVSPAAAD
-139 ADTAPAPLRA
+139 PAMLRAA

-174 LTSPHEYYIKLV
+174 LTSPHEYHIKLV
-186 GNIDVYDDNDLPI
+186 GNIDIYDDNDLPI

-204 GIRIKGVKHL
+204 GIQIKGVKHL
-214 DMNGCNISYEHTGV
+214 DMNGYNISYEHTGV

-234 VLDPTNENAEYLYYL
+234 VLDPTNENAKYLYYL

-395 RRAWYGWRKLRDADA
+395 RRAWYGWRKLRNADA

-449 KPGKIAI
+449 KPGRIAI
-456 FDGLNPNSDC
+456 FDGLNPDSDC

-478 LYFCGAKVSPTSD
+478 LYLDGAKVSMPTD

-502 GAAPGYDT
+502 EAAPGYDT

-528 WGKNASVL
+528 WGKNASIL
-536 ENDYNPKSWCNLFY
+536 ENDYNPNSWCRLFY

-565 YYSETPRLNLRDL
+565 HYSETPRLNLRDL

-588 YEIGAKYYIRV
+588 YETGAKYYIRV
-599 LVTEAWNNR
+599 LVSEAWNNR
-608 YHTVYEGIQDW
+608 YHTAYEGIQDW

-628 RKVDFDYKVTISD
+628 RKIDFDYKVTISD
-641 KPTTDGHTV
+641 KPTTGGHTV

-679 YYEGTNSNTQP
+679 YYEGTNSNTKP
-690 VNYWLSN
+690 VDYWLSN

-717 FLKVTLTFRESNNL
+717 FLKVTLTFCESNNL

-748 GEIKYTIQNKGGSVP
+748 GEIKYTVQNKGGSVP

-768 SQGEGSTKLEYGQKI
+768 TQGEGSTKLEYGQKI
-783 WLNHGLQDYLDDGKW
+783 WLNHGLQDYLDDGGW

-803 NTPIDSYDIIWQ
+803 NTPIDQYDIIWQ
-815 YLDGNEWANVTA
+815 YLDGNTWENVTY

-838 VKEEGRT
+838 VKEENRT

-864 LSPDGKGHQFYW
+864 LSPDGKGHQYYW

-896 SSSASETEYGQ
+896 SSSASETEYGK

-965 NKATAENMIPG
+965 NKATAENMVSG

-989 GVKYEVYSNTV
+989 GVKYEVYSNTI

-1012 IIYRGTDITI
+1012 ILIYGTDTVL
-1022 TKDES
+1022 TKNES
-1027 VVGTFN
+1027 EVGTYI
-1033 MGPFDTLPLD
+1033 MGLSDEISLWRGL
-1043 IAFVPKDAT
+1043 VPEDAT
-1052 YARTT
+1052 YARVNTR
-1057 TSGWKSSNP
+1057 GWKSSNP
-1066 EVATVDEYGYVTSHS
+1066 EVATVDEFGNVTTHS

-1092 WDKDDSWHECHVDV
+1092 WDKDDSLHECHVDI

-1113 KIQTPNLA
+1113 KIQTPDLT

-1166 KTYYEHVGESVI
+1166 KKYYEHVWESVI

-1194 GNTFCLRHVMYNYY
+1194 GNTFHLRHVMYNYY

-1221 NGQTVYDLRKIGATY
+1221 NDQTVYELNKLGATY

-1263 ADFLYEPGTTYIDTL
+1263 ADFLYDPDTTYIDTL

-1291 VWKFDDKHYQYMDL
+1291 VWKFNESYQFMDL

-1321 YASKLNDTINGS
+1321 YASKLKDKINGS
-1333 GVPYEDASSEQHS
+1333 GVPYEDASSENS
-1346 TGALEYTSC
+1346 DTGSLEYTDC
-1355 FVYGEDGLSM
+1355 FVYGEDGM

-1380 LAFKIGS
+1380 LAFNIGS
-1387 DVEADGKYRLAPDAK
+1387 FGEADSKYRLAPDAK

-1423 IDVDYY
+1423 IDVEYY

-1437 YGGADDKHLMLVR
+1437 YGGADDKHLMLVK
-1450 PQDYVRTG
+1450 PQEYVRTG

-1482 ETKLSVIGVTWFIDR
+1482 ETKLSVLGVTWFIDR
-1497 NGNGQ
+1497 NGNGK
-1502 FDEGEDANIFD
+1502 FDAGEDANIFD

-1536 NVRFAEPCR
+1536 NVRFADPCR

-1551 NYAIIDESNLT
+1551 NYALIDENNLT

-1588 FKMFTLRP
+1588 FKMFTLRA
-1596 TAALNGLSIADEH
+1596 TAALNGLSITDEH
-1609 IEKEDGTVLTAS
+1609 IEKADGTVLTAS

-1708 DDTDAVTVT
+1708 DGTDAVTVT

-1744 AEGTYI
+1744 AEGTYT

-1772 TKNMKVHPIGDI
+1772 TKNMKVHPKGDI
-1784 NGDGKITTLDYMKVN
+1784 NGDGKITTLDYMKTN

-1804 TVTLT
+1804 TITLT

-1839 TKPLW
+1839 TKLLW

>member
-1 MLYRDSAEAGEKRT
+1 
-15 NEERG
+15 
-20 EAESKAVIS
+20 
-29 SLNSIELSEKHFR
+29 
-42 RWETVPFAAH
+42 
-52 GVPEMPF
+52 
-59 GDMTGRALLPRL
+59 
-71 RRKAAEGETKT
+71 
-82 KKPKR
+82 
-87 RRNNMKKIANKTIC
+87 MKKIANKAIG
-101 LLLTLV
+101 LLLTLAL
-107 MLLGVMPLAGI
+107 LLGVMPLAGL
-118 GTFRAKAAE
+118 GTLRAKAAN
-127 AGETVIKAAADD
+127 AGETAIMAANDADMAAA
-139 ADTAPAPLRA
+139 TLRAA

-174 LTSPHEYYIKLV
+174 LISPHEYHIKLV
-186 GNIDVYDDNDLPI
+186 GNIDIYDKNDLPI
-199 WGKTR
+199 WGKTS
-204 GIRIKGVKHL
+204 GIQIKGVKHL
-214 DMNGCNISYEHTGV
+214 DMNGYNISYEHTGV
-228 GYSKAY
+228 GYFEKYYPDRDAAN
-234 VLDPTNENAEYLYYL
+234 VNAKYLYYL

-270 FFGQP
+270 FFDQP
-275 MYFSETPYRNIISV
+275 MYISKMPYRNIISV

-308 HYTNKPKTDSAG
+308 FRSSERKVDCV
-320 FIKGGFNYTG
+320 GGEKFQFPYTG

-355 VYGRGTHFAAIE
+355 VYGRGMHFAAIE

-395 RRAWYGWRKLRDADA
+395 KRAWQGWRGLRLADA

-425 RVIDAEVLHYAHDY
+425 RVIDAEVLHYEDY
-439 GGPVGIYEDM
+439 LYLSGTYFDM

-456 FDGLNPNSDC
+456 FDGLNPNS
-466 SMSYTTIGGGDT
+466 SVNMSYTTIGGGDT
-478 LYFCGAKVSPTSD
+478 LYLDGAKVSMPTD
-491 GVSRPSERITL
+491 GASRPSERITL
-502 GAAPGYDT
+502 EAAPGYDT

-536 ENDYNPKSWCNLFY
+536 ENDYNPNSWCRLFY

-565 YYSETPRLNLRDL
+565 YYSETPRLNLREL

-588 YEIGAKYYIRV
+588 YETGAKYYIRV
-599 LVTEAWNNR
+599 LVSEAWNNR
-608 YHTVYEGIQDW
+608 YHTAYEGIQDW

-628 RKVDFDYKVTISD
+628 RKIDFDYKVTISD

-679 YYEGTNSNTQP
+679 YYEGTNSNTKP
-690 VNYWLSN
+690 VDYWLSN

-711 GKKGPL
+711 GKTGPL

-748 GEIKYTIQNKGGSVP
+748 GEIKYTVQNKGGSVP

-783 WLNHGLQDYLDDGKW
+783 WLNHGLQDYLDDGGW
-798 LDPYD
+798 FDPYD
-803 NTPIDSYDIIWQ
+803 NTPIDQYDIIWQ
-815 YLDGNEWANVTA
+815 YLDGNTWENVTS

-896 SSSASETEYGQ
+896 SSSASETEYGK

-916 TGIADWGGFRRYRLD
+916 TGVADWGGFRRYRLD
-931 IIEAPANYRGFDIG
+931 IIESPYNYRNGSIDIG
-945 PTSSSLQDSETG
+945 PTDSNLKSSETG
-957 VWNLDEYF
+957 VWNLDQYF
-965 NKATAENMIPG
+965 NRATAENMIPG

-989 GVKYEVYSNTV
+989 GVKYEVYSNTI

-1012 IIYRGTDITI
+1012 MLIYGTDTVLTKNESEVGTYIMGYSNKLSILRSWVPEDATYTDITDYI
-1022 TKDES
+1022 
-1027 VVGTFN
+1027 
-1033 MGPFDTLPLD
+1033 
-1043 IAFVPKDAT
+1043 
-1052 YARTT
+1052 
-1057 TSGWKSSNP
+1057 WKSSNP
-1066 EVATVDEYGYVTSHS
+1066 EVATVTDYGLVTTHS
-1081 PGTARITYYAR
+1081 PGTARITYRSR
-1092 WDKDDSWHECHVDV
+1092 WTKDNSWHECSVDI

-1113 KIQTPNLA
+1113 KIQTPKLT

-1142 GEWVTGEKAQACLT
+1142 GEWVTGEKARACLT

-1166 KTYYEHVGESVI
+1166 KKYYEHVWESVI

-1194 GNTFCLRHVMYNYY
+1194 GNTFYLRHVMYNYY
-1208 LPDIDVVGCNGFD
+1208 LPDIDTVGCNGFD
-1221 NGQTVYDLRKIGATY
+1221 NDQSVYELSKFGATY

-1321 YASKLNDTINGS
+1321 YASKLNETINGS

-1346 TGALEYTSC
+1346 TGALEYSSC
-1355 FVYGEDGLSM
+1355 FVYGEDGISL
-1365 LPPTKKYESGLYMHK
+1365 LPHTKKYESGLYMHK

-1387 DVEADGKYRLAPDAK
+1387 FGEADSKYRLSPDVK

-1437 YGGADDKHLMLVR
+1437 YGGADDKHLMLVK
-1450 PQDYVRTG
+1450 PQEYVRTG

-1482 ETKLSVIGVTWFIDR
+1482 ETKLSVLGVTWFIDR
-1497 NGNGQ
+1497 NGNGK
-1502 FDEGEDANIFD
+1502 FDAGEDANIFD

-1536 NVRFAEPCR
+1536 NVRFADPCR
-1545 LYLGGG
+1545 LYLGG
-1551 NYAIIDESNLT
+1551 NYALIDENNLT

-1588 FKMFTLRP
+1588 FRMFTLRA
-1596 TAALNGLSIADEH
+1596 TAALNGLSITDEH

-1678 KVYYS
+1678 KVFYS

-1696 GRTVSGTITTFL
+1696 GRQVSGTITTFL

-1737 TYTFDSV
+1737 AYKFDSV

-1772 TKNMKVHPIGDI
+1772 TKNMKVHPKGDI

>member
-1 MLYRDSAEAGEKRT
+1 
-15 NEERG
+15 
-20 EAESKAVIS
+20 
-29 SLNSIELSEKHFR
+29 
-42 RWETVPFAAH
+42 
-52 GVPEMPF
+52 
-59 GDMTGRALLPRL
+59 
-71 RRKAAEGETKT
+71 
-82 KKPKR
+82 
-87 RRNNMKKIANKTIC
+87 MKKITSKVIC
-101 LLLTLV
+101 LLMTLF
-107 MLLGVMPLAGI
+107 MLFGLLPLAGL
-118 GTFRAKAAE
+118 GTFGAKAANAAE
-127 AGETVIKAAADD
+127 AGETVIKAADIGDMAVSPT
-139 ADTAPAPLRA
+139 ATAPTPLRAA

-174 LTSPHEYYIKLV
+174 LTSPHEYHIKLV
-186 GNIDVYDDNDLPI
+186 GNIDIYDNNDLPI
-199 WGKTR
+199 WGKTS
-204 GIRIKGVKHL
+204 GIQIKGVKHL
-214 DMNGCNISYEHTGV
+214 DMNGYNISYEHTGV
-228 GYSKAY
+228 GYSGCYYGYEDRDA
-234 VLDPTNENAEYLYYL
+234 TNVNAKYLYYL

-270 FFGQP
+270 FFDQP
-275 MYFSETPYRNIISV
+275 IYVSEMPYRNIISV

-308 HYTNKPKTDSAG
+308 YYSNESKTDSAG
-320 FIKGGFNYTG
+320 FTKGGSHYFG

-395 RRAWYGWRKLRDADA
+395 LRAWKGWRSFREADA

-425 RVIDAEVLHYAHDY
+425 RVIDAEVVHKDRY
-439 GGPVGIYEDM
+439 GGLVGIYEGM
-449 KPGKIAI
+449 KPGKIDI
-456 FDGLNPNSDC
+456 FDSLHPDSDY
-466 SMSYTTIGGGDT
+466 SMSMTTIGGDDDV
-478 LYFCGAKVSPTSD
+478 LYFCGAKVTPASD

-502 GAAPGYDT
+502 KAAPGYDT
-510 TYYHPNDAFVINV
+510 TYYHPNDAFVLNV

-528 WGKNASVL
+528 WGKYASIL
-536 ENDYNPKSWCNLFY
+536 ENDYNPNSWCRLFY

-565 YYSETPRLNLRDL
+565 YYSEKPRLNLREL

-588 YEIGAKYYIRV
+588 YETGAKYYIRV

-608 YHTVYEGIQDW
+608 YHTAYEGIQDW

-628 RKVDFDYKVTISD
+628 RKIDFDYKVTISD
-641 KPTTDGHTV
+641 KPTTGGHTV

-656 DECVKSIRDM
+656 DECVQSIKDM

-679 YYEGTNSNTQP
+679 YYEGTNSNTKP
-690 VNYWLSN
+690 VDYWLAN
-697 EFKLDGTTPYSIVT
+697 EFKMDGTTPYSIVT
-711 GKKGPL
+711 GKTGPL
-717 FLKVTLTFRESNNL
+717 ILKVTLTFLESNNL
-731 NAKTIATFEKEC
+731 NAKTLATFEKEC

-815 YLDGNEWANVTA
+815 YLDGNTWENVTS

-838 VKEEGRT
+838 VKEENRT

-896 SSSASETEYGQ
+896 TSSASETEYGK

-916 TGIADWGGFRRYRLD
+916 TGVADWGGFRRYRLD
-931 IIEAPANYRGFDIG
+931 VIEAPANYRNGSIDIG
-945 PTSSSLQDSETG
+945 PTDSNLKSSETG
-957 VWNLDEYF
+957 VWNLDQYF
-965 NKATAENMIPG
+965 NRATAENMVTG

-989 GVKYEVYSNTV
+989 GVKYEVYSNTI
-1000 TVKYEKHATGYR
+1000 TVKYEKHATGYSLY
-1012 IIYRGTDITI
+1012 IAGTDTVL
-1022 TKDES
+1022 TKNES
-1027 VVGTFN
+1027 EVGTYI
-1033 MGPFDTLPLD
+1033 MGYSNRLNLVMYWLPM
-1043 IAFVPKDAT
+1043 DAT
-1052 YARTT
+1052 YTDLTAK
-1057 TSGWKSSNP
+1057 GWKSSNP
-1066 EVATVDEYGYVTSHS
+1066 EVATVNDIGQVTTHS
-1081 PGTARITYYAR
+1081 PGTARITYYTR
-1092 WDKDDSWHECHVDV
+1092 WEKDNSLHECHVDI

-1113 KIQTPNLA
+1113 KIQTPKLT

-1166 KTYYEHVGESVI
+1166 KKYYEHVWESVI

-1194 GNTFCLRHVMYNYY
+1194 GNTFYLRHVMYNYY
-1208 LPDIDVVGCNGFD
+1208 LPDIDTVGCNGFD
-1221 NGQTVYDLRKIGATY
+1221 NSQSVYELSKFGATY

-1321 YASKLNDTINGS
+1321 YASKLNETINGS

-1380 LAFKIGS
+1380 LAFRIGS
-1387 DVEADGKYRLAPDAK
+1387 FGEADSKYRLAPDAK
-1402 VYINGHYMPFAQLT
+1402 IYINGHYMPFAQLT

-1437 YGGADDKHLMLVR
+1437 YGGADDKHLMLVK

-1482 ETKLSVIGVTWFIDR
+1482 ETKLSVLGVTWFIDR
-1497 NGNGQ
+1497 NGNGK
-1502 FDEGEDANIFD
+1502 FDAGEDANIFD
-1513 AKGNALPNTVYS
+1513 SKGNALPNTVYS

-1536 NVRFAEPCR
+1536 NVRFADPCR

-1551 NYAIIDESNLT
+1551 NYALIDENNLT

-1569 DPYEL
+1569 DYYEL

-1588 FKMFTLRP
+1588 FKMFTLRA
-1596 TAALNGLSIADEH
+1596 TAALNGLSITDEH

-1708 DDTDAVTVT
+1708 DGTDAVTVT

-1744 AEGTYI
+1744 AEGTYT

-1772 TKNMKVHPIGDI
+1772 TKNMKVHPKGDI
-1784 NGDGKITTLDYMKVN
+1784 NGDGKITTLDYMKTN

-1804 TVTLT
+1804 TITLT

-1839 TKPLW
+1839 TKYLW

>member
-1 MLYRDSAEAGEKRT
+1 
-15 NEERG
+15 
-20 EAESKAVIS
+20 
-29 SLNSIELSEKHFR
+29 
-42 RWETVPFAAH
+42 
-52 GVPEMPF
+52 
-59 GDMTGRALLPRL
+59 
-71 RRKAAEGETKT
+71 
-82 KKPKR
+82 
-87 RRNNMKKIANKTIC
+87 MKKITSKVIC
-101 LLLTLV
+101 LLMTLF
-107 MLLGVMPLAGI
+107 MLFGLLPLAGL
-118 GTFRAKAAE
+118 GTAKLAAAN
-127 AGETVIKAAADD
+127 AGETVIKAADIGDIEVSPAAAD
-139 ADTAPAPLRA
+139 PAMLRAA

-186 GNIDVYDDNDLPI
+186 GNIDISDKNDLPI

-204 GIRIKGVKHL
+204 GIQIKGVKHL

-228 GYSKAY
+228 GYFEKYYPDRDAAN
-234 VLDPTNENAEYLYYL
+234 VDAKYLYYL

-260 YDSTGKNGKI
+260 YNSTGKNGKI
-270 FFGQP
+270 FFDQP
-275 MYFSETPYRNIISV
+275 MYISKMPYRNIISV

-308 HYTNKPKTDSAG
+308 FRSSERKVDCV
-320 FIKGGFNYTG
+320 GGEKFQFPYTG
-330 NARLQLQGSGVTV
+330 SARLQLQGSGVTV

-355 VYGRGTHFAAIE
+355 VYGRGMHFAAIE
-367 GRPGSTVLINDGYIE
+367 GRPGSTVVINDGYIE

-395 RRAWYGWRKLRDADA
+395 KRAWQGWRGLRLADA

-425 RVIDAEVLHYAHDY
+425 RVIDAEVLHYEDY
-439 GGPVGIYEDM
+439 LYLSGTYFDM

-456 FDGLNPNSDC
+456 FDGLHPKSSV

-478 LYFCGAKVSPTSD
+478 LYFCGAKVTPATD

-502 GAAPGYDT
+502 EAAPGYDT

-536 ENDYNPKSWCNLFY
+536 ENDYNPNSWCRLFY

-565 YYSETPRLNLRDL
+565 YYSEKPRLNLRDL

-588 YEIGAKYYIRV
+588 YETGAKYYIRV
-599 LVTEAWNNR
+599 LVSEAWNNR
-608 YHTVYEGIQDW
+608 YHTAYEGIQDW

-656 DECVKSIRDM
+656 DECVKSIKDM

-697 EFKLDGTTPYSIVT
+697 ELKMDGTTPYSIVT
-711 GKKGPL
+711 GKTGPL

-731 NAKTIATFEKEC
+731 NAKTLATFEKEC
-743 RVFSS
+743 KVFSS
-748 GEIKYTIQNKGGSVP
+748 GEIKYTVQNKGGSVP

-768 SQGEGSTKLEYGQKI
+768 TQGEGSTKLEYGQKI
-783 WLNHGLQDYLDDGKW
+783 WLNHGLQDYLDDGGW

-815 YLDGNEWANVTA
+815 YLDGNTWANVTA

-838 VKEEGRT
+838 VKEENRT

-864 LSPDGKGHQFYW
+864 LSPDGKGHQYYW

-896 SSSASETEYGQ
+896 SSSASETEYGK

-931 IIEAPANYRGFDIG
+931 VIEAPYNYRNGSIDIG
-945 PTSSSLQDSETG
+945 PTDSNLKSSETG

-965 NKATAENMIPG
+965 NRATAENMVTG

-989 GVKYEVYSNTV
+989 GVKYEVYSNTI
-1000 TVKYEKHATGYR
+1000 TVKYEKHATGYSLY
-1012 IIYRGTDITI
+1012 IAGTDTVL
-1022 TKDES
+1022 TKNES
-1027 VVGTFN
+1027 EVGTYI
-1033 MGPFDTLPLD
+1033 MGYSNRLNLVMYWLPM
-1043 IAFVPKDAT
+1043 DAT
-1052 YARTT
+1052 YTDLTAK
-1057 TSGWKSSNP
+1057 GWKSSNP
-1066 EVATVDEYGYVTSHS
+1066 EVATVNDIGQVTTHS
-1081 PGTARITYYAR
+1081 PGTARITYYTR
-1092 WDKDDSWHECHVDV
+1092 WEKDNSLHECHVDI

-1113 KIQTPNLA
+1113 KIQTPKLT

-1166 KTYYEHVGESVI
+1166 KKYYEHVWESVI

-1194 GNTFCLRHVMYNYY
+1194 GNTFYLRHVMYNYY
-1208 LPDIDVVGCNGFD
+1208 LPDIDTVGCNGFD
-1221 NGQTVYDLRKIGATY
+1221 NSQSVYELSKFGATY

-1321 YASKLNDTINGS
+1321 YASKLNETINGS

-1346 TGALEYTSC
+1346 TGALEYSSC
-1355 FVYGEDGLSM
+1355 FVYGEDGISM

-1387 DVEADGKYRLAPDAK
+1387 FGEADSKYRLAPDAK
-1402 VYINGHYMPFAQLT
+1402 IYINGHYMPFAELT

-1423 IDVDYY
+1423 IDVEYY

-1437 YGGADDKHLMLVR
+1437 YGGADDKHLMLVK

-1482 ETKLSVIGVTWFIDR
+1482 ETKLSVLGVTWFIDR
-1497 NGNGQ
+1497 NGNGK
-1502 FDEGEDANIFD
+1502 FDTGEDANIFD

-1551 NYAIIDESNLT
+1551 NYALIDENNLT

-1588 FKMFTLRP
+1588 FKMFTLRA
-1596 TAALNGLSIADEH
+1596 TAALNGLSITDEH
-1609 IEKEDGTVLTAS
+1609 IEKADGTVLTAS

-1708 DDTDAVTVT
+1708 DGTDAVTVT

-1744 AEGTYI
+1744 AEGTYT

-1772 TKNMKVHPIGDI
+1772 TKNMKVHPKGDI
-1784 NGDGKITTLDYMKVN
+1784 NGDGKITTLDYMKTN

-1804 TVTLT
+1804 TITLT

-1839 TKPLW
+1839 TKLLW

>member
-1 MLYRDSAEAGEKRT
+1 MNKIT
-15 NEERG
+15 N
-20 EAESKAVIS
+20 KV
-29 SLNSIELSEKHFR
+29 
-42 RWETVPFAAH
+42 
-52 GVPEMPF
+52 
-59 GDMTGRALLPRL
+59 
-71 RRKAAEGETKT
+71 
-82 KKPKR
+82 
-87 RRNNMKKIANKTIC
+87 IC

-107 MLLGVMPLAGI
+107 MLLGVMPLAGL
-118 GTFRAKAAE
+118 GTLGAKAAN
-127 AGETVIKAAADD
+127 AGETAIMAADD
-139 ADTAPAPLRA
+139 ADMAAATLRAA

-162 KHEDRMKKLITL
+162 THEDRMKKLITL

-186 GNIDVYDDNDLPI
+186 GNIDVYDKNDLPI

-204 GIRIKGVKHL
+204 GIQIKGVKHL
-214 DMNGCNISYEHTGV
+214 DMNGYNISYEHTGV

-308 HYTNKPKTDSAG
+308 YYHNVPKTDSAG
-320 FIKGGFNYTG
+320 FIKGGFNHTG

-439 GGPVGIYEDM
+439 GGPVGIYDDM
-449 KPGKIAI
+449 KPGRIAI

-478 LYFCGAKVSPTSD
+478 LYFCGAKVSMPTD

-502 GAAPGYDT
+502 KAAPGYDT

-536 ENDYNPKSWCNLFY
+536 ENDYNPNSWCRLFY

-599 LVTEAWNNR
+599 LVSEAWNNR

-656 DECVKSIRDM
+656 DECVQSIKDM

-679 YYEGTNSNTQP
+679 YYEGTNSNTKP
-690 VNYWLSN
+690 VDYWLSN
-697 EFKLDGTTPYSIVT
+697 ELKMDGKTPYSIVT
-711 GKKGPL
+711 GKTGPL

-731 NAKTIATFEKEC
+731 NAKTLATFEKEC

-748 GEIKYTIQNKGGSVP
+748 GEIKYTVQNKGGTVP

-815 YLDGNEWANVTA
+815 YLNGNTWENVTS
-827 GDTRFSIEDVK
+827 GDARFSIEDVK

-896 SSSASETEYGQ
+896 SSSASETEYGK

-1208 LPDIDVVGCNGFD
+1208 LPDIDTVGCNGFD
-1221 NGQTVYDLRKIGATY
+1221 NDQTVYELSKLGATY

-1321 YASKLNDTINGS
+1321 YASKLNETINGS

-1355 FVYGEDGLSM
+1355 FVYGEDGISM

-1437 YGGADDKHLMLVR
+1437 YGGADDKHLMLVK

-1458 SPMPDVFD
+1458 EPMPDVFD

-1497 NGNGQ
+1497 NGNGK
-1502 FDEGEDANIFD
+1502 FDEGEDKNIFD

-1536 NVRFAEPCR
+1536 NVRFADPCR

-1551 NYAIIDESNLT
+1551 NYAVIDESNLT

-1569 DPYEL
+1569 DYYEL

-1596 TAALNGLSIADEH
+1596 TAALNGLSIVDEH
-1609 IEKEDGTVLTAS
+1609 IEKEDGTILTAS
-1621 QPMNAG
+1621 QPMTAG

-1638 EPSFFLA
+1638 EPSFFLVSDNA
-1645 TDYPELPSTA
+1645 DLLANA

-1678 KVYYS
+1678 KVFYS

-1717 LTREGDSS
+1717 LTREGDKS
-1725 PSYAKVVYGNSA
+1725 PSYSKVVYGNSA
-1737 TYTFDSV
+1737 AYKFDSV
-1744 AEGTYI
+1744 AEGTYT

-1772 TKNMKVHPIGDI
+1772 TKNMKVHPTGDI
-1784 NGDGKITTLDYMKVN
+1784 NGDGKITTLDYMKTN

-1804 TVTLT
+1804 TITLT

-1839 TKPLW
+1839 TKLLW